1 MSDFRVSVPLS
12 ARLGSEPFA
21 LSFSGQGYAWLP
33 MLRDALA
40 TGVRPH
46 IAEYLAEAEELLA
59 PLEEEL
65 LPSTPH
71 GFAPLNWADEEPA
84 WAHSLADASLSTPGI
99 LTAQLAVLESLRA
112 HGIKLEDAVTS
123 IGHSQG
129 VLAAAV
135 VEGRMSPA
143 GALALARLIGAA
155 MTTTARSAGLV
166 RTPQG
171 APMAAVTGAT
181 KQQLRAT
188 GAHIGLDNG
197 RGRFVIVG
205 TPAELSRVKA
215 ALQENSTP
223 TEGEEGKPAAV
234 TVSDLDVSAAFH
246 HPTMQHAVD
255 QVESW
260 AARIGLEPESAAQLA
275 RAVLTDYVDWPERV
289 DSALEAGARWIL
301 EIGPARGV
309 EPLTRDIVAGR
320 GVGTLAVG
328 TAEGLA
334 QLAEPGRAPSLPRA
348 WSEWAPRV
356 ADGRLATA
364 FTQSTGYSPVM
375 LPGMTPT
382 TVDPAIVAAAA
393 NAGHWAEL
401 AGGGQHTDGILQ
413 ENLSTLSRLLK
424 PGVNAQFNA
433 LYLAASQWRRQI
445 EGPNSILRARA
456 AGAPINGE
464 VISAGIPPVEDAV
477 ELVEKL
483 HAANIPW
490 VAFKPGTSAQVEEVL
505 RVADALPETTVIM
518 QLEGSAA
525 GGHHSLE
532 GLDDV
537 LASTYARIRERDNVL
552 LAVGGGIGTPA
563 RGAEYLL
570 GTWAQRF
577 GLPAAPVD
585 AIMVGTAAM
594 AAKES
599 TASESVKQALVA
611 AHSGDVV
618 SGRSDLGADIH
629 ELDNSF
635 ARAGRLLDEVAG
647 DAAAV
652 EARRAEIIE
661 AIGRTCK
668 PYFGDLEEMS
678 YSEWLQRYL
687 ELSYL
692 DGWVDE
698 SWFSR
703 FTRMVARAEARLH
716 PIDHGEIELR
726 VEVDREKPAEAINQ
740 LTELYGDAALHPT
753 DAAWFIQLVDGP
765 GKPANFVPV
774 IDSEVRRRWRRD
786 TLWQAHD
793 EHYDAD
799 EVCIIPG
806 TAAVEGIAQANEPV
820 AQVLGRFE
828 QAALALL
835 DASDAEFADGL
846 ADELNMSD
854 EELIRSAPGLNWAG
868 REQPNPLSLGL
879 RGVRLEPAGDGAMWL
894 TVPFHSD
901 ASMRVRITPP
911 RIPGASPLVKVEDA
925 ETAMRELLR
934 QAVGGDLPD
943 VDSGAVTVSTTLSA
957 TDIAHYAAVT
967 SGETSATVSPDVLVG
982 PAWPATF
989 AVLASAH
996 TASGEPVVEGFL
1008 DLVHLENALSL
1019 TPHAWD
1025 LLLTSAAPDAEPLDL
1040 RYTAELEE
1048 IRDTPSGRV
1057 VDITVGVTTAVR
1069 GEEHEFAQL
1078 HERFLITGRRGD
1090 APLELART
1098 ATYGAQENGAETAE
1112 SLVRETPRSFRHRTS
1127 MVAPESLLPFAVVT
1141 GDRNP
1146 IHLSSN
1152 AAALAGHREGPIV
1165 HGMWTSALA
1174 QAAATFDGARV
1185 LEWTATWLAPVL
1197 PGSEV
1202 EFEVERVGVD
1212 KRRGYGEVRSVTA
1225 TSQGV
1230 PVLQARATMSSPTTF
1245 YAFPGQ
1251 GIQSPGMGMKDYA
1264 ESAAARAVWERA
1276 DKHTRQS
1283 LSFSILEIVRHNP
1296 DTVVVDGETFTH
1308 PDGVL
1313 YLTQFTQVAM
1323 ATLGC
1328 AQIAAL
1334 KESGVLESGAFFAG
1348 HSVGEYNAL
1357 AAYAEVL
1364 SLEAVLDIVYV
1375 RGLTMHRLIERDSA
1389 GQSLYG
1395 LAALRPHK
1403 MGMSATEAF
1412 AHVARVAA
1420 ETGEFLEV
1428 VNHNIAGRQ
1437 YAVAGTKAGLDALSR
1452 DAERRAPGQRAVIPI
1467 PGIDVPFHSSRL
1479 VGGVAD
1485 FRTHLDALIPEE
1497 INLDALVGR
1506 YIPNLVARPFAL
1518 SREFVEAIAE
1528 VVDSEPIEEIL
1539 VDFDGAMACPARLGR
1554 TLLIELLAWQFASPV
1569 RWIETQ
1575 DLILGQLGVERFIEV
1590 GVGSA
1595 PTLTNMLGQ
1604 TLRLPQYAGSTDIE
1618 VLNYERDRG
1627 RVFAD
1632 DAETAPEL
1640 AAQVAG
1646 QPETT
1651 EAEPEVSEPQP
1662 LTHTTHHEETVHAP
1676 REEAPAVVADRPL
1689 SVHQAL
1695 EMLIALWTKV
1705 RPDQMAATDSIE
1717 TLVEGVSARRN
1728 QLLVDLGVEFGI
1740 SAIENAADEPI
1751 PQLAESVAQ
1760 RAPGYATF
1768 GEVLAEHVAQAL
1780 TRLTGPAG
1788 KKPSYVAERVSSTW
1802 GLGPGWADRA
1812 IVQLV
1817 LGTREGSS
1825 LRGGN
1830 LASLPMT
1837 GAASVAELDAL
1848 IDASVRAA
1856 GEREGV
1862 SLQKAVSATPH
1873 ETVDP
1878 EAVRAYTERLEAA
1891 LEDSARAA
1899 LAALGREEIST
1910 EQVGNTAPAALEQL
1924 VAAELGP
1931 DWKRQ
1936 VAPAFDARKA
1946 VLLDDH
1952 WATAREDIARAAAA
1966 GETEPELDVLGTGE
1980 EVALLAEHFG
1990 YEDLARDART
2000 PADGLLFADQVAV
2013 VTGGSPGSIGAE
2025 LIGELLAEGATVI
2038 ATTSQLNHE
2047 RLEFYKQLYRHR
2059 AVGAAALWV
2068 VPANLNSFAD
2078 VDALAEWIAAERTA
2092 TVGGKSVQ
2100 LKPAYVPDLLFPFA
2114 APRVAGTLADTGAG
2128 AESQMRLLLWSVEKL
2143 IASLSAVGADT
2154 HVGHRLHVVLPG
2166 SPNRGRFGGDGAYG
2180 EAKAALDALVNR
2192 WSSEQSSWGARTSL
2206 VHAHIGWVRGTGLM
2220 GGNDPLVEQVEAR
2233 GVRTFSAKEMAVQL
2247 IDATASPHI
2256 RADAALAPL
2265 SVDLTGG
2272 LAEAELDLA
2281 ALARAAR
2288 ADNAG
2293 TGFGDTPDA
2302 ADHPARGTLGAQA
2315 PRTVKALP
2323 NVLRPEECTSP
2334 DFNEVTQSLEDM
2346 VVIVGAGE
2354 LGPLGS
2360 SRTRYEAEVGG
2371 DLSAAGVLE
2380 LAWSRGLIRWDER
2393 TAGWLTAEGEEVAE
2407 EDVYARF
2414 HDEVLAG
2421 IGVRRF
2427 HDDFGPHLPM
2437 VDNLAPELTTIYLE
2451 KPLSFTVG
2459 DEATARSFVDSCE
2472 GATLRR
2478 VTDANGEVE
2487 WQVTRPAGS
2496 SVRVPRRV
2504 AMTRFVGGQ
2513 IPEGFDP
2520 QAYGIPA
2527 DMVDN
2532 LDRLALWNLV
2542 CTVEAFLSAGFSPAE
2557 LLAHVHPA
2565 RVSSTQGTGMA
2576 GQEALR
2582 SLYVDKLLA
2591 QPRPNDI
2598 LQEALPNVIAAHVMQ
2613 SYVGGYG
2620 QMVHPVAACATAAV
2634 SVEEGVDK
2642 LRLNKADF
2650 VVAGGIDALSIEGIT
2665 GFGDMA
2671 ATADSAEMAAKGIEH
2686 RFFSRANDRRRGGFV
2701 ESEGGGTILLARGTF
2716 AAEMGLPVLGV
2727 VGFAESFADG
2737 AHTSIPAPGLGALSA
2752 GRGGQ
2757 DSRLARSLK
2766 ALGVGADDI
2775 AVVSKHDTSTNA
2787 NDPNESDLH
2796 ERIAAALGRSPGN
2809 PLYVISQKS
2818 LTGHAKGGAAA
2829 FQIVGLT
2836 QVLRSGVLPPNR
2848 SLDCVDPALRR
2859 HAHLV
2864 WLRQALDLRR
2874 TPPKAGLVTSLGFG
2888 HVSALIALVHPG
2900 AFYAALAREQGEGVA
2915 EGWRA
2920 AAADRERRGVRR
2932 LEKAMRGGAALYER
2946 PVNRNLGAG
2955 TAAEVA
2961 QREAAV
2967 LLSESAR
2974 LRGGTLDPEGG
2985 STAQRG

>member
-1 MSDFRVSVPLS
+1 MSDFHVSVPLS
-12 ARLGSEPFA
+12 ARLDAELFA
-21 LSFSGQGYAWLP
+21 LFFSGQGYAWLP
-33 MLRDALA
+33 TLRSALA
-40 TGVRPH
+40 AGVRPQL
-46 IAEYLAEAEELLA
+46 AEYLAEAEELLA
-59 PLEEEL
+59 PLEDEL
-65 LPSTPH
+65 VPAAPR
-71 GFAPLNWADEEPA
+71 GFDPLAWADEEPA
-84 WAHSLADASLSTPGI
+84 WAHALADASLSTPGI
-99 LTAQLAVLESLRA
+99 LTAQLAVLECLRA
-112 HGIKLEDAVTS
+112 HGVELDDAVTS

-135 VEGRMSPA
+135 VEKRMRPA
-143 GALALARLIGAA
+143 EALALARLIGAA
-155 MTTTARSAGLV
+155 MTTTARSAGLI

-181 KQQLRAT
+181 RQQLREV

-215 ALQENSTP
+215 VLQESSAL
-223 TEGEEGKPAAV
+223 TEGAEKESAAV
-234 TVSDLDVSAAFH
+234 VVTDLEVSAAFH
-246 HPTMQHAVD
+246 HPTMQCAVD

-260 AARIGLEPESAAQLA
+260 AGRIGLEPESTAQLA
-275 RAVLTDYVDWPERV
+275 RAVLTDYVDWPERI

-301 EIGPARGV
+301 EVGPSRGV

-320 GVGTLAVG
+320 SVGTLAIG
-328 TAEGLA
+328 AAEGLA
-334 QLAEPGRAPSLPRA
+334 QLVEPGRAPSLPRA
-348 WSEWAPRV
+348 WSEWTPRV
-356 ADGRLATA
+356 ENGRLATA
-364 FTQSTGYSPVM
+364 FTRATGYSPVM

-382 TVDPAIVAAAA
+382 TVDPGIVAAAA

-401 AGGGQHTDGILQ
+401 AGGGQHTDGILK
-413 ENLSTLSRLLK
+413 ENLHTLGRMLQ

-456 AGAPINGE
+456 AGAPINGV
-464 VISAGIPPVEDAV
+464 VISAGIPPVEEAV

-483 HAANIPW
+483 HAKNIPW

-505 RVADALPETTVIM
+505 RIADALPETTIIM

-532 GLDDV
+532 GLDEV
-537 LASTYARIRERDNVL
+537 LVATYARIRERDNIL

-594 AAKES
+594 AARES
-599 TASESVKQALVA
+599 TASEPVKQALVA
-611 AHSGDVV
+611 AHSRGVV

-652 EARRAEIIE
+652 EAHRAEIIE

-668 PYFGDLEEMS
+668 PYFGDLDEMS

-698 SWFSR
+698 SWLSR
-703 FTRMVARAEARLH
+703 FTRMAARAESRLH
-716 PIDHGEIELR
+716 PTDHGEIALC
-726 VEVDREKPAEAINQ
+726 VEVDRENPAEAIAQ
-740 LTELYGDAALHPT
+740 LTEIYGDAALHPT

-774 IDSEVRRRWRRD
+774 IDSDVRRRWRRD

-793 EHYDAD
+793 EHYEAD

-806 TAAVEGIAQANEPV
+806 TAAVEGIEQANEPV
-820 AQVLGRFE
+820 AQILGRFE

-835 DASDAEFADGL
+835 DDSSEEPVL
-846 ADELNMSD
+846 SN
-854 EELIRSAPGLNWAG
+854 EELIRRAPGLNWAG
-868 REQPNPLSLGL
+868 REQPNPLRLGL
-879 RGVRLEPAGDGAMWL
+879 DGAELDTAVDDTMWL
-894 TVPFHSD
+894 TVPFHSG
-901 ASMRVRITPP
+901 AELRVRITPP
-911 RIPGASPLVKVEDA
+911 RVPGASPLVKVEDA
-925 ETAMRELLR
+925 ESAMRDLLR
-934 QAVGGDLPD
+934 QALGGDLPE
-943 VDSGAVTVSTTLSA
+943 VDSGAATISAHLSA
-957 TDIAHYAAVT
+957 TDIAHYGAVT
-967 SGETSATVSPDVLVG
+967 SGEMSAAVSPDILVG
-982 PAWPATF
+982 RAWPALF

-996 TASGEPVVEGFL
+996 TESGEPVVEGFL
-1008 DLVHLENALSL
+1008 DLVHLEHSLSL
-1019 TPHAWD
+1019 KSDTWE
-1025 LLLTSAAPDAEPLDL
+1025 LLRSSAALGCEPLAL
-1040 RYTAELEE
+1040 NYTAALKDV
-1048 IRDTPSGRV
+1048 RDTPSGRLIDV
-1057 VDITVGVTTAVR
+1057 SVAVAAAVGG
-1069 GEEHEFAQL
+1069 GEREFAQL

-1090 APLELART
+1090 APLET
-1098 ATYGAQENGAETAE
+1098 AGATAQGSQENSAEP
-1112 SLVRETPRSFRHRTS
+1112 SFRETPRSFRHRTS
-1127 MVAPESLLPFAVVT
+1127 AVAPESLRPFAVVT

-1174 QAAATFDGARV
+1174 QAAAAFDGARV
-1185 LEWTATWLAPVL
+1185 LEWSATWLAPVL

-1212 KRRGYGEVRSVTA
+1212 KRGGYGEVRSVTA

-1276 DKHTRQS
+1276 DQHTRQG
-1283 LSFSILEIVRHNP
+1283 LGFSILEIVRHNP

-1308 PDGVL
+1308 PEGVL

-1334 KESGVLESGAFFAG
+1334 KESGVLEHGAFFAG

-1375 RGLTMHRLIERDSA
+1375 RGLTMHRLVERDSA

-1403 MGMSATEAF
+1403 MGMSASEAF

-1437 YAVAGTKAGLDALSR
+1437 YAVAGTKAGLDALAS

-1485 FRTHLDALIPEE
+1485 FRAHLDALIPEE
-1497 INLDALVGR
+1497 TNLDVLVGR

-1518 SREFVEAIAE
+1518 SREFVESIAE
-1528 VVDSEPIEEIL
+1528 VVDSEPIAEIL
-1539 VDFDGAMACPARLGR
+1539 ADFDGAMASPARLGR

-1575 DLILGQLGVERFIEV
+1575 DLLLGQLGVERFIEV
-1590 GVGSA
+1590 GVGTA

-1604 TLRLPQYAGSTDIE
+1604 TLRLPQYAGSTNIE

-1627 RVFAD
+1627 RVFAE
-1632 DAETAPEL
+1632 DAEPVPES
-1640 AAQVAG
+1640 AAQGSANTV
-1646 QPETT
+1646 
-1651 EAEPEVSEPQP
+1651 EAQMEEPESRQPSESAHQQ
-1662 LTHTTHHEETVHAP
+1662 ETVHAP
-1676 REEAPAVVADRPL
+1676 REEAPAAVEDLPL

-1717 TLVEGVSARRN
+1717 TLVEGVSSRRN

-1740 SAIENAADEPI
+1740 SAIENAADAPI

-1812 IVQLV
+1812 ITQLV

-1825 LRGGN
+1825 LRGGE

-1837 GAASVAELDAL
+1837 GVASAAELDAL
-1848 IDASVRAA
+1848 IDAAVRAA

-1862 SLQKAVSATPH
+1862 SLHKAVAATPH

-1878 EAVRAYTERLEAA
+1878 EAVRTYTERLEAA

-1899 LAALGREEIST
+1899 LAALGREEAPT
-1910 EQVGNTAPAALEQL
+1910 EQVEDTVHTELEQL

-1931 DWKRQ
+1931 DWQQR

-1946 VLLDDH
+1946 VLLDDR
-1952 WATAREDIARAAAA
+1952 WASAREDIARAAAA
-1966 GETEPELDVLGTGE
+1966 GEAEPELDVLGAGE

-2000 PADGLLFADQVAV
+2000 PADGLLFDGQVAV
-2013 VTGGSPGSIGAE
+2013 VTGGSPGSIAAE

-2038 ATTSQLNHE
+2038 ATTSQLSHE
-2047 RLEFYKQLYRHR
+2047 RLEIYKELYRSR

-2078 VDALAEWIAAERTA
+2078 VDALVEWIAAEHTA
-2092 TVGGKSVQ
+2092 TVGGESVQ
-2100 LKPAYVPDLLFPFA
+2100 LKPAYVPDLLLPFA
-2114 APRVAGTLADTGAG
+2114 APRVTGTLQDAGAG

-2143 IASLSAVGADT
+2143 IAALSAVGADT

-2220 GGNDPLVEQVEAR
+2220 GGNDPLVAQVEAR

-2247 IDATASPHI
+2247 LDATASPDI
-2256 RADAALAPL
+2256 RAQAASSPL

-2281 ALARAAR
+2281 ALARDSQSEDADASSAAAR
-2288 ADNAG
+2288 SG
-2293 TGFGDTPDA
+2293 EEK
-2302 ADHPARGTLGAQA
+2302 A
-2315 PRTVKALP
+2315 PRTAKALP
-2323 NVLRPEECTSP
+2323 NVLKPAKWTSP
-2334 DFNEVTQSLEDM
+2334 DFSGVTQTLEDM

-2393 TAGWLTAEGEEVAE
+2393 TAGWLTVEGEEIAE

-2478 VTDANGEVE
+2478 VDGATGEVE

-2496 SVRVPRRV
+2496 AVRVPRRV

-2513 IPEGFDP
+2513 IPQGFDP
-2520 QAYGIPA
+2520 QVYGIPA

-2542 CTVEAFLSAGFSPAE
+2542 CTVDAFLSAGFSPAE

-2582 SLYVDKLLA
+2582 SLYVDKLLG

-2642 LRLNKADF
+2642 LRLHKADF
-2650 VVAGGIDALSIEGIT
+2650 VVAGGVDALSIEGIT

-2686 RFFSRANDRRRGGFV
+2686 RFFSRANDRRRAGFV

-2716 AAEMGLPVLGV
+2716 AAQMGLPVLGV

-2737 AHTSIPAPGLGALSA
+2737 AHTSIPAPGMGALSA
-2752 GRGGQ
+2752 ARGGTN
-2757 DSRLARSLK
+2757 SRLARSLK

-2809 PLYVISQKS
+2809 PLYVVSQKS

-2829 FQIVGLT
+2829 FQLVGLT
-2836 QVLRSGVLPPNR
+2836 QALRSGVLPPNR

-2859 HAHLV
+2859 HPHLV
-2864 WLRQALDLRR
+2864 WLRQPLDLRR

-2900 AFYAALAREQGEGVA
+2900 AFYAALVRERGEVEA
-2915 EGWRA
+2915 EAWRSA
-2920 AAADRERRGVRR
+2920 ATDRERRGLRR
-2932 LEKAMRGGAALYER
+2932 LEKAMRDGTALYER
-2946 PVNRNLGAG
+2946 PVNRNLGEG

-2961 QREAAV
+2961 EREAAV

-2985 STAQRG
+2985 NTTQRG

>member
-1 MSDFRVSVPLS
+1 MSVFHVSAPLSPLS

-33 MLRDALA
+33 TLRDALA
-40 TGVRPH
+40 TGARPH
-46 IAEYLAEAEELLA
+46 IAEFLGAAEELLA

-71 GFAPLNWADEEPA
+71 GFAPLAWADEEPA
-84 WAHSLADASLSTPGI
+84 WAHALADASLSTPGI

-112 HGIKLEDAVTS
+112 HGIELEDAVTN

-143 GALALARLIGAA
+143 EALALARLIGAA
-155 MTTTARSAGLV
+155 LETTARSAGLV

-181 KQQLRAT
+181 KQQLLDA

-205 TPAELSRVKA
+205 TPAELSRVKT
-215 ALQENSTP
+215 ALQESSALK
-223 TEGEEGKPAAV
+223 EGREGKSAAV

-246 HPTMQHAVD
+246 HPTMQCAVD

-289 DSALEAGARWIL
+289 DTALQAGARWIL
-301 EIGPARGV
+301 EIGPTRGV

-320 GVGTLAVG
+320 GVGTLAV
-328 TAEGLA
+328 AAPEGLA
-334 QLAEPGRAPSLPRA
+334 QLVEPGRAPALPCA

-356 ADGRLATA
+356 ADGRLVTA
-364 FTQSTGYSPVM
+364 FTQTTGYSPVM

-382 TVDPAIVAAAA
+382 TVDPGIVAAAA

-401 AGGGQHTDGILQ
+401 AGGGQHTDDILQ
-413 ENLSTLSRLLK
+413 ENLHTLRRLLT

-456 AGAPINGE
+456 AGAPINGV
-464 VISAGIPPVEDAV
+464 VISAGIPPVEEAV

-505 RVADALPETTVIM
+505 RIADALPRTIVIV

-537 LASTYARIRERDNVL
+537 LAATYARIRERDNVL

-599 TASESVKQALVA
+599 TACESVKQALVA

-647 DAAAV
+647 DAPAV
-652 EARRAEIIE
+652 EARRAEITE

-668 PYFGDLEEMS
+668 PYFGDLDEMS

-698 SWFSR
+698 SWLRR
-703 FTRMVARAEARLH
+703 FTSMVARAEARLH
-716 PIDHGEIELR
+716 PTDHGEIELR
-726 VEVDREKPAEAINQ
+726 VEVDRENPAEAVAQ
-740 LTELYGDAALHPT
+740 LSELYGDAALHPT

-774 IDSEVRRRWRRD
+774 IDADVRRRWRRD

-793 EHYDAD
+793 EHYEAD

-806 TAAVEGIAQANEPV
+806 TSAVVGIAQANEPV
-820 AQVLGRFE
+820 AQILGRFE

-835 DASDAEFADGL
+835 DGTDDDSGEPAFSA
-846 ADELNMSD
+846 
-854 EELIRSAPGLNWAG
+854 EELIRRAPSLNWAG
-868 REQPNPLSLGL
+868 REQPNPLRLGL
-879 RGVRLEPAGDGAMWL
+879 DGAELETAGEEAMWL
-894 TVPFHSD
+894 TVPFHSG
-901 ASMRVRITPP
+901 AELRVRITPP

-925 ETAMRELLR
+925 ETAMWELLC
-934 QAVGGDLPD
+934 QALGGDLPNAG
-943 VDSGAVTVSTTLSA
+943 SGTAATVSAHLSA
-957 TDIAHYAAVT
+957 TDIAHYVAVT
-967 SGETSATVSPDVLVG
+967 SGEMSAAVSPDVLVG

-996 TASGEPVVEGFL
+996 TATGESVVEGFL
-1008 DLVHLENALSL
+1008 DLVHLEHSLSL
-1019 TPHAWD
+1019 KPDTWE
-1025 LLLTSAAPDAEPLDL
+1025 LLRASAAPGSEPLDL

-1048 IRDTPSGRV
+1048 VRDTPSGRV
-1057 VDITVGVTTAVR
+1057 VDVSVTVTVAVH
-1069 GEEHEFAQL
+1069 GDEHDFAQL

-1090 APLELART
+1090 AALET
-1098 ATYGAQENGAETAE
+1098 VGATVQGSQENSAEL
-1112 SLVRETPRSFRHRTS
+1112 SFRETPRSFRHRTS
-1127 MVAPESLLPFAVVT
+1127 AVAPESLLPFAVVT

-1146 IHLSSN
+1146 IHLSAN

-1185 LEWTATWLAPVL
+1185 LDWSATWLAPVL

-1212 KRRGYGEVRSVTA
+1212 KRCGYGEVRSVTA

-1251 GIQSPGMGMKDYA
+1251 GIQSPGMGMRDYA

-1334 KESGVLESGAFFAG
+1334 KEAGVLDSGAFFAG

-1375 RGLTMHRLIERDSA
+1375 RGLTMHRLVERDSA

-1403 MGMSATEAF
+1403 MGMSAGEAF

-1420 ETGEFLEV
+1420 ETGEFIEV

-1437 YAVAGTKAGLDALSR
+1437 YAVAGTKTGLDALAS
-1452 DAERRAPGQRAVIPI
+1452 DAEHRAPGQRAVIPI

-1485 FRTHLDALIPEE
+1485 FRAHLDALIPEE
-1497 INLDALVGR
+1497 INLDVLVGR

-1518 SREFVEAIAE
+1518 SREFVEDIAE

-1539 VDFDGAMACPARLGR
+1539 SDFDGAMACPARLGR

-1569 RWIETQ
+1569 CWIETQ
-1575 DLILGQLGVERFIEV
+1575 DLLLGQLDVERFIEV
-1590 GVGSA
+1590 GVGTA

-1604 TLRLPQYAGSTDIE
+1604 TLRLPQYAGSAGIE

-1627 RVFAD
+1627 RVFAE
-1632 DAETAPEL
+1632 DAETAPES
-1640 AAQVAG
+1640 AAKDSADAV
-1646 QPETT
+1646 
-1651 EAEPEVSEPQP
+1651 EAQADEPESRQP
-1662 LTHTTHHEETVHAP
+1662 IESAHREDSVHAP
-1676 REEAPAVVADRPL
+1676 REEAPAAVEDLPL
-1689 SVHQAL
+1689 SVYQAL

-1717 TLVEGVSARRN
+1717 TLVEGVSSRRN

-1740 SAIENAADEPI
+1740 SAIENAADAPI
-1751 PQLAESVAQ
+1751 SQLAESVAR

-1768 GEVLAEHVAQAL
+1768 GEVLAEHVAQAIN
-1780 TRLTGPAG
+1780 RLTGPAG
-1788 KKPSYVAERVSSTW
+1788 KKPSYVAEYVSSTW

-1812 IVQLV
+1812 IAQLV

-1825 LRGGN
+1825 LRGGE

-1848 IDASVRAA
+1848 IDASVSAA

-1862 SLQKAVSATPH
+1862 SLQKQALATPT

-1899 LAALGREEIST
+1899 LAALGREVAPTDEVEST
-1910 EQVGNTAPAALEQL
+1910 ALPELEQL

-1931 DWKRQ
+1931 DWQRQ
-1936 VAPAFDARKA
+1936 VASAFDARKA

-1966 GETEPELDVLGTGE
+1966 GEAEPELDVLGTGE

-2000 PADGLLFADQVAV
+2000 PADGLLFAGQVAV
-2013 VTGGSPGSIGAE
+2013 VTGGSPGSIAAE

-2038 ATTSQLNHE
+2038 ATTSQLSHE
-2047 RLEFYKQLYRHR
+2047 RLEFYKELYRSR

-2092 TVGGKSVQ
+2092 TVGGESVR

-2114 APRVAGTLADTGAG
+2114 APRVAGTLVDAGAG

-2206 VHAHIGWVRGTGLM
+2206 VHAQIGWVRGTGLM
-2220 GGNDPLVEQVEAR
+2220 SGNDPLVAQVEAR

-2256 RADAALAPL
+2256 RAQAASSPL
-2265 SVDLTGG
+2265 NADLTGG

-2281 ALARAAR
+2281 ELARAAQPE
-2288 ADNAG
+2288 NS
-2293 TGFGDTPDA
+2293 DA
-2302 ADHPARGTLGAQA
+2302 SSAAASLREGKA

-2323 NVLRPEECTSP
+2323 NVLRPAECTSP
-2334 DFNEVTQSLEDM
+2334 DFNGVTQSLEDM

-2360 SRTRYEAEVGG
+2360 SRTRFEAEVGG

-2380 LAWSRGLIRWDER
+2380 LAWSRGLISWDER

-2451 KPLSFTVG
+2451 KPLSFTVQ
-2459 DEATARSFVDSCE
+2459 DEETARSFVDSCE
-2472 GATLRR
+2472 GTTLRR
-2478 VTDANGEVE
+2478 VTDATGEDE
-2487 WQVTRPAGS
+2487 WQVTRTAGS

-2520 QAYGIPA
+2520 QVYGIPA

-2542 CTVEAFLSAGFSPAE
+2542 CAVEAFLSAGFSPAE
-2557 LLAHVHPA
+2557 LLAHIHPA

-2591 QPRPNDI
+2591 QPRPNDV

-2716 AAEMGLPVLGV
+2716 AAQMGLPVLGV

-2737 AHTSIPAPGLGALSA
+2737 AHTSIPAPGMGALSA
-2752 GRGGQ
+2752 ARGGQ

-2829 FQIVGLT
+2829 FQLVGLS
-2836 QVLRSGVLPPNR
+2836 QVLRSGILPPNR
-2848 SLDCVDPALRR
+2848 SLDCVDPVLRR
-2859 HAHLV
+2859 HSHLL
-2864 WLRQALDLRR
+2864 WLRQPLDLRR

-2900 AFYAALAREQGEGVA
+2900 AFYAALVREWGEA
-2915 EGWRA
+2915 EAEAWRSA
-2920 AAADRERRGVRR
+2920 AAEREWCGLRR
-2932 LEKAMRGGAALYER
+2932 LEKAMRGGPALYER
-2946 PVNRNLGAG
+2946 PVNRNLGTG

-2961 QREAAV
+2961 EREAAV

>member
-1 MSDFRVSVPLS
+1 MSDFHVSVPLS
-12 ARLGSEPFA
+12 ARLDAELFA

-33 MLRDALA
+33 TLRSALA
-40 TGVRPH
+40 AGVRPQL
-46 IAEYLAEAEELLA
+46 AEYLAEAEELLA
-59 PLEEEL
+59 PLEDEL
-65 LPSTPH
+65 VPAAPR
-71 GFAPLNWADEEPA
+71 GFDPLAWADEEPGR
-84 WAHSLADASLSTPGI
+84 AHALDDASLSTPGI
-99 LTAQLAVLESLRA
+99 LTAQLAVLECLRA
-112 HGIKLEDAVTS
+112 HGVELDDAVTS

-135 VEGRMSPA
+135 VEKRMRPA
-143 GALALARLIGAA
+143 EALALARLIGAA
-155 MTTTARSAGLV
+155 MTTTARSAGLI

-181 KQQLRAT
+181 RQQLREV

-205 TPAELSRVKA
+205 TPAELARVKA
-215 ALQENSTP
+215 ALQESSP
-223 TEGEEGKPAAV
+223 FFKEGREGESAAV
-234 TVSDLDVSAAFH
+234 AVTDLEVSAAFH
-246 HPTMQHAVD
+246 HPTMQFAVE

-260 AARIGLEPESAAQLA
+260 AERIGFDLEISAQLA
-275 RAVLTDYVDWPERV
+275 RAVLTDYVDWPERI
-289 DSALEAGARWIL
+289 DSALDAGARWIL
-301 EIGPARGV
+301 EVGPTRGV
-309 EPLTRDIVAGR
+309 EPLTRDLVAGH

-334 QLAEPGRAPSLPRA
+334 QLVEPGRAPSLPRA

-364 FTQSTGYSPVM
+364 FTRATGYSPVM

-382 TVDPAIVAAAA
+382 TVDPGIVAAAA
-393 NAGHWAEL
+393 NGGHWAEL
-401 AGGGQHTDGILQ
+401 AGGGQHTDDILK
-413 ENLSTLSRLLK
+413 ENLHTLGRMLQ

-456 AGAPINGE
+456 GGAPING
-464 VISAGIPPVEDAV
+464 VVVSAGIPPVEEAV

-483 HAANIPW
+483 HAKNIPW

-505 RVADALPETTVIM
+505 RIADALTETTVIM

-537 LASTYARIRERDNVL
+537 LVATYARIRERDNIL

-563 RGAEYLL
+563 RGAEYLM

-585 AIMVGTAAM
+585 AIMVGTAVM

-599 TASESVKQALVA
+599 TTSKSVKQALVA

-635 ARAGRLLDEVAG
+635 ARAGWLLDEVAG
-647 DAAAV
+647 DVAAV

-668 PYFGDLEEMS
+668 PCFGDLDELT

-687 ELSYL
+687 ELSYR

-716 PIDHGEIELR
+716 PTDHGEIELR
-726 VEVDREKPAEAINQ
+726 VEVDRENPAEAINQ
-740 LTELYGDAALHPT
+740 LTELYGDAELHPT

-765 GKPANFVPV
+765 GKPANFVPI
-774 IDSEVRRRWRRD
+774 IDADVRRRWRRD

-793 EHYDAD
+793 EHYEAD

-806 TAAVEGIAQANEPV
+806 TAAVEGIEQANEPV
-820 AQVLGRFE
+820 AQILGRFE

-835 DASDAEFADGL
+835 DGTDDDSGEL
-846 ADELNMSD
+846 AFST
-854 EELIRSAPGLNWAG
+854 EELIRRAPGLNWAG
-868 REQPNPLSLGL
+868 REQPNPLRLGF
-879 RGVRLEPAGDGAMWL
+879 DGAELDTAVDDTMWL
-894 TVPFHSD
+894 TVPFHTG
-901 ASMRVRITPP
+901 AELRVRITPP
-911 RIPGASPLVKVEDA
+911 SVPGASPLVKVEDA
-925 ETAMRELLR
+925 ESAMRDLLR
-934 QAVGGDLPD
+934 QALGGDLPE
-943 VDSGAVTVSTTLSA
+943 VDSGIATISAHLSA
-957 TDIAHYAAVT
+957 TDIAQYGAVT
-967 SGETSATVSPDVLVG
+967 SGEMSPDVSPDVLVG
-982 PAWPATF
+982 PAWPALF

-996 TASGEPVVEGFL
+996 TESGEPVVEGFL
-1008 DLVHLENALSL
+1008 GLVHLEHSLSL
-1019 TPHAWD
+1019 KSDTWE
-1025 LLLTSAAPDAEPLDL
+1025 LLRSSVALGCEPLAL
-1040 RYTAELEE
+1040 NYTAALKDV
-1048 IRDTPSGRV
+1048 RDTPSGRLIDV
-1057 VDITVGVTTAVR
+1057 SVAVAAAVGG
-1069 GEEHEFAQL
+1069 GEREFAQL

-1090 APLELART
+1090 APLELARVT
-1098 ATYGAQENGAETAE
+1098 TNGAQENGTETAE
-1112 SLVRETPRSFRHRTS
+1112 PSFRETPRSFRYRTTA
-1127 MVAPESLLPFAVVT
+1127 VAPEELRPFAVVT

-1174 QAAATFDGARV
+1174 QAAAAFDGARV
-1185 LEWTATWLAPVL
+1185 LEWSATWLAPAL

-1212 KRRGYGEVRSVTA
+1212 KRGGYGEVRSVTA
-1225 TSQGV
+1225 TSQDV

-1276 DKHTRQS
+1276 DQHTRQS
-1283 LSFSILEIVRHNP
+1283 LGFSILEIVRHNP

-1334 KESGVLESGAFFAG
+1334 KEAGVLESGAFFAG

-1375 RGLTMHRLIERDSA
+1375 RGLTMHRLVERDSA

-1403 MGMSATEAF
+1403 MGMSAGEAF

-1437 YAVAGTKAGLDALSR
+1437 YAVAGTKAGLDALAS

-1485 FRTHLDALIPEE
+1485 FRAHLDALIPED
-1497 INLDALVGR
+1497 INLDALVRR
-1506 YIPNLVARPFAL
+1506 YIPNLVARPFEL
-1518 SREFVEAIAE
+1518 SREFVESIAALVDSQPIAE
-1528 VVDSEPIEEIL
+1528 IL
-1539 VDFDGAMACPARLGR
+1539 ADFDGAMASPARLGR

-1575 DLILGQLGVERFIEV
+1575 DLLLGKLGVERFLEV
-1590 GVGSA
+1590 GVGAA

-1604 TLRLPQYAGSTDIE
+1604 TLRLPQYAGSAGIE

-1627 RVFAD
+1627 RVFAE
-1632 DAETAPEL
+1632 DAEPVPDSAAEV
-1640 AAQVAG
+1640 AAQPDAA
-1646 QPETT
+1646 ET
-1651 EAEPEVSEPQP
+1651 EPAESESRQAIDRA
-1662 LTHTTHHEETVHAP
+1662 HQEETVQAP
-1676 REEAPAVVADRPL
+1676 REEAPAAIEDLPL

-1705 RPDQMAATDSIE
+1705 RPDQIAPTDSIE
-1717 TLVEGVSARRN
+1717 TLVEGVSSRRN
-1728 QLLVDLGVEFGI
+1728 QLLVDLGSEFGI
-1740 SAIENAADEPI
+1740 SAIENAADAAI

-1768 GEVLAEHVAQAL
+1768 GEVLREQVSQAL

-1788 KKPSYVAERVSSTW
+1788 KKPGYVAERVSGTW
-1802 GLGPGWADRA
+1802 GLGTGWADHA
-1812 IVQLV
+1812 TVQLV

-1825 LRGGN
+1825 LRGGD
-1830 LASLPMT
+1830 LASLPT
-1837 GAASVAELDAL
+1837 TAVASVVELDDL
-1848 IDASVRAA
+1848 IDDAVRAA

-1862 SLQKAVSATPH
+1862 SLQKAAAPTPH

-1878 EAVRAYTERLEAA
+1878 EAVRAYTERLESA

-1899 LAALGREEIST
+1899 LAALGREETPIEQGDSAAHT
-1910 EQVGNTAPAALEQL
+1910 ELEQL
-1924 VAAELGP
+1924 VATELGP
-1931 DWKRQ
+1931 DWQQR

-1946 VLLDDH
+1946 VLLDDR
-1952 WATAREDIARAAAA
+1952 WASAREDIARAAAA
-1966 GETEPELDVLGTGE
+1966 GEAEPELDVLGAGE

-1990 YEDLARDART
+1990 YEHLARDART

-2013 VTGGSPGSIGAE
+2013 VTGGSPGSIAAE

-2038 ATTSQLNHE
+2038 ATTSQLKHE
-2047 RLEFYKQLYRHR
+2047 RLEFYKELYRSR

-2068 VPANLNSFAD
+2068 VPANLSSFAD
-2078 VDALAEWIAAERTA
+2078 VDALVEWIAAEHTA
-2092 TVGGKSVQ
+2092 IVGGKSVQ

-2114 APRVAGTLADTGAG
+2114 APRVAGTLVDAGAG

-2192 WSSEQSSWGARTSL
+2192 WSAEQSTWGARTSL
-2206 VHAHIGWVRGTGLM
+2206 VHAQIGWVRGTGLM

-2247 IDATASPHI
+2247 LDATASSDI
-2256 RADAALAPL
+2256 RAEAAQAPL

-2281 ALARAAR
+2281 ALARDSQSEDADASSAAAR
-2288 ADNAG
+2288 SG
-2293 TGFGDTPDA
+2293 EEK
-2302 ADHPARGTLGAQA
+2302 A
-2315 PRTVKALP
+2315 PRTAKALP
-2323 NVLRPEECTSP
+2323 NVLKPAEWTSP
-2334 DFNEVTQSLEDM
+2334 DFSAVTQSLEDM

-2360 SRTRYEAEVGG
+2360 SRTRFEAEVGG

-2380 LAWSRGLIRWDER
+2380 LAWSRGLISWDER
-2393 TAGWLTAEGEEVAE
+2393 TAGWLTVEGEELAE

-2437 VDNLAPELTTIYLE
+2437 VDNLAPELATIYLE
-2451 KPLSFTVG
+2451 KPLSFTVQ
-2459 DEATARSFVDSCE
+2459 DEETARSFVDSCE

-2478 VTDANGEVE
+2478 VTDPTGEVE

-2504 AMTRFVGGQ
+2504 AMSRFVGGQ

-2520 QAYGIPA
+2520 QVYGIPA

-2542 CTVEAFLSAGFSPAE
+2542 CTVDAFLSAGFSPAE

-2582 SLYVDKLLA
+2582 SLYVDKLLG

-2613 SYVGGYG
+2613 SYIGGYG

-2642 LRLNKADF
+2642 LRLHKADF
-2650 VVAGGIDALSIEGIT
+2650 VVAGGVDALSIEGIT

-2686 RFFSRANDRRRGGFV
+2686 RFFSRANDRRRSGFV
-2701 ESEGGGTILLARGTF
+2701 ESEGGGTILLARGSF

-2737 AHTSIPAPGLGALSA
+2737 AHTSIPAPGMGALSA
-2752 GRGGQ
+2752 AQGGQ
-2757 DSRLARSLK
+2757 DSRLARSLE

-2787 NDPNESDLH
+2787 NDPNESHLH
-2796 ERIAAALGRSPGN
+2796 ERIAAALGRKPGN

-2829 FQIVGLT
+2829 FQLVGLS
-2836 QVLRSGVLPPNR
+2836 QVLRSGILPPNR
-2848 SLDCVDPALRR
+2848 SLDCVDPVLRR
-2859 HAHLV
+2859 HPHLV
-2864 WLRQALDLRR
+2864 WLRQPLDLRR

-2900 AFYAALAREQGEGVA
+2900 AFFAALAREQGEGVA
-2915 EGWRA
+2915 EAWRA
-2920 AAADRERRGVRR
+2920 AATERERRGLRR
-2932 LEKAMRGGAALYER
+2932 LEEAMRGGAALYER
-2946 PVNRNLGAG
+2946 PTNRNLGPG
-2955 TAAEVA
+2955 TAAEVTE
-2961 QREAAV
+2961 REAAV
-2967 LLSESAR
+2967 LLSDSAR
-2974 LRGGTLDPEGG
+2974 LRDGILDPEGG
-2985 STAQRG
+2985 GTTQRG

>member
-1 MSDFRVSVPLS
+1 MSDFHVSVPLS

-33 MLRDALA
+33 TLRDALA
-40 TGVRPH
+40 IGVRPQ
-46 IAEYLAEAEELLA
+46 IAEYLAAAEELLA

-65 LPSTPH
+65 LPATPH
-71 GFAPLNWADEEPA
+71 GFAPLAWADSEPA
-84 WAHSLADASLSTPGI
+84 WAHAIADASLSTPGI

-112 HGIKLEDAVTS
+112 HGIELEDAVTS

-129 VLAAAV
+129 VLAAVV

-143 GALALARLIGAA
+143 EALALARLIGAA
-155 MTTTARSAGLV
+155 LETTARSAGLV

-171 APMAAVTGAT
+171 APMEAVTGAT
-181 KQQLRAT
+181 KQQLLDA

-215 ALQENSTP
+215 ALQENATQA
-223 TEGEEGKPAAV
+223 EGVEGKPAAV

-246 HPTMQHAVD
+246 HPTMQYAVE

-260 AARIGLEPESAAQLA
+260 AGRIGLDPEITAQLA
-275 RAVLTDYVDWPERV
+275 RAVLTDYVDWPERI
-289 DSALEAGARWIL
+289 DSALQAGARWIL
-301 EIGPARGV
+301 EVGPTRGV
-309 EPLTRDIVAGR
+309 EPLTRDLVAGR
-320 GVGTLAVG
+320 GVGTLSVG
-328 TAEGLA
+328 TPAGLA
-334 QLAEPGRAPSLPRA
+334 QLVEPGRAPSLPRA

-364 FTQSTGYSPVM
+364 FTRATGYSPVM

-401 AGGGQHTDGILQ
+401 AGGGQHTDDILQ
-413 ENLSTLSRLLK
+413 ENLRVLRRLLQ

-445 EGPNSILRARA
+445 EGPNSIMRERAG
-456 AGAPINGE
+456 GAPINGV
-464 VISAGIPPVEDAV
+464 VISAGIPPVEEAV

-483 HAANIPW
+483 HGANIPW

-505 RVADALPETTVIM
+505 RIADALPETTVIM

-537 LASTYARIRERDNVL
+537 LAATYARIRERDNVL

-570 GTWAQRF
+570 GTWTQRF

-585 AIMVGTAAM
+585 AIMVGSAAM

-652 EARRAEIIE
+652 ETRRAEIIQ

-668 PYFGDLEEMS
+668 PYFGDLDEMS
-678 YSEWLQRYL
+678 YSAWLQRYL

-698 SWFSR
+698 SWFDR
-703 FTRMVARAEARLH
+703 FTRMVARAEARLN
-716 PIDHGEIELR
+716 PVDQGEIELR
-726 VEVDREKPAEAINQ
+726 VEVERENPAEAVAK

-774 IDSEVRRRWRRD
+774 IDADVRRRWRRD

-793 EHYDAD
+793 EHYEAD

-806 TAAVEGIAQANEPV
+806 TSAVEGIAQANEPV
-820 AQVLGRFE
+820 AQILDHFE

-835 DASDAEFADGL
+835 DASDEEFDEVL
-846 ADELNMSD
+846 AGELNMSD
-854 EELIRSAPGLNWAG
+854 EEIIRRAPSLNWAG
-868 REQPNPLSLGL
+868 REQPNPLRLGL
-879 RGVRLEPAGDGAMWL
+879 DGAELETAGEEAMWL
-894 TVPFHSD
+894 TVPFHSG
-901 ASMRVRITPP
+901 AELRVRITPP

-925 ETAMRELLR
+925 ETAMWELLC
-934 QAVGGDLPD
+934 QALGGDLPNAG
-943 VDSGAVTVSTTLSA
+943 SGTAATVSAHLSA
-957 TDIAHYAAVT
+957 TDIAHYVAVT
-967 SGETSATVSPDVLVG
+967 SGEMSAAVSPDVLVG

-996 TASGEPVVEGFL
+996 TATGESVVEGFL
-1008 DLVHLENALSL
+1008 DLVHLEHSLSL
-1019 TPHAWD
+1019 KPDTWE
-1025 LLLTSAAPDAEPLDL
+1025 LLRASAAPGSEPLDL

-1048 IRDTPSGRV
+1048 VRDTPSGRV
-1057 VDITVGVTTAVR
+1057 VDVSVTVTVAVH
-1069 GEEHEFAQL
+1069 GDEHDFAQL

-1090 APLELART
+1090 AALET
-1098 ATYGAQENGAETAE
+1098 VGATVQGSQENSAEL
-1112 SLVRETPRSFRHRTS
+1112 SFRETPRSFRHRTS
-1127 MVAPESLLPFAVVT
+1127 AVAPESLLPFAVVT

-1146 IHLSSN
+1146 IHLSAN

-1185 LEWTATWLAPVL
+1185 LDWSATWLAPVL

-1212 KRRGYGEVRSVTA
+1212 KRCGYGEVRSVTA
-1225 TSQGV
+1225 TCRGV

-1283 LSFSILEIVRHNP
+1283 LGFSILEIVRHNP
-1296 DTVVVDGETFTH
+1296 DTVVVAGETFTH

-1334 KESGVLESGAFFAG
+1334 REAGVLDSGAFFAG

-1357 AAYAEVL
+1357 AAYAGVL

-1375 RGLTMHRLIERDSA
+1375 RGLTMHRLVERDSA

-1403 MGMSATEAF
+1403 MGMSASEAF
-1412 AHVARVAA
+1412 AHVVRVAA
-1420 ETGEFLEV
+1420 DTGEFLEV

-1437 YAVAGTKAGLDALSR
+1437 YAVAGTKAGLDALAN

-1479 VGGVAD
+1479 VGGVVD
-1485 FRTHLDALIPEE
+1485 FRAHLDALIPEE

-1518 SREFVEAIAE
+1518 SREFVESIAE

-1539 VDFDGAMACPARLGR
+1539 ADFDGAMACPARLGR

-1575 DLILGQLGVERFIEV
+1575 DLLLGGLGVERFIEV
-1590 GVGSA
+1590 GVGTA

-1604 TLRLPQYAGSTDIE
+1604 TLRLPQYAGSTGIE

-1627 RVFAD
+1627 RVFAE
-1632 DAETAPEL
+1632 DAETAPES
-1640 AAQVAG
+1640 AAQDSADAV
-1646 QPETT
+1646 
-1651 EAEPEVSEPQP
+1651 EAQADEPESRQPSESA
-1662 LTHTTHHEETVHAP
+1662 HREDSVHAP
-1676 REEAPAVVADRPL
+1676 REEAPAAVEDLPL

-1717 TLVEGVSARRN
+1717 TLVEGVSSRRN

-1740 SAIENAADEPI
+1740 SAIENAADAPI
-1751 PQLAESVAQ
+1751 SQLAESVAQ

-1788 KKPSYVAERVSSTW
+1788 KKPSYVAERVSNTW
-1802 GLGPGWADRA
+1802 GLGSGWADRA
-1812 IVQLV
+1812 IAQLV

-1825 LRGGN
+1825 LRGGE

-1837 GAASVAELDAL
+1837 GVASAAELDAL
-1848 IDASVRAA
+1848 IDASVSAA

-1862 SLQKAVSATPH
+1862 SLQKAAAPTPH
-1873 ETVDP
+1873 ESVDP
-1878 EAVRAYTERLEAA
+1878 EAVRAYTERLESA

-1899 LAALGREEIST
+1899 LAALGREETLT
-1910 EQVGNTAPAALEQL
+1910 EQGDSTAHTELEQL

-1931 DWKRQ
+1931 DWQRQ
-1936 VAPAFDARKA
+1936 VAPAFDVRKA

-1966 GETEPELDVLGTGE
+1966 GEAEPELDVLGTGE
-1980 EVALLAEHFG
+1980 EVALLAELFG

-2000 PADGLLFADQVAV
+2000 PADGLLFAGQVAV
-2013 VTGGSPGSIGAE
+2013 VTGGSPGSIAAE

-2038 ATTSQLNHE
+2038 ATTSQLSHE
-2047 RLEFYKQLYRHR
+2047 RLEFYKELYRSR

-2114 APRVAGTLADTGAG
+2114 APRVAGTLADAGAG

-2143 IASLSAVGADT
+2143 IASLSGVGADT

-2192 WSSEQSSWGARTSL
+2192 WSSEQSSWGARTTL
-2206 VHAHIGWVRGTGLM
+2206 VHAQIGWVRGTGLM
-2220 GGNDPLVEQVEAR
+2220 SGNDPLVTQVEAR

-2256 RADAALAPL
+2256 RAEAAQAPL

-2281 ALARAAR
+2281 ELARAAQPET
-2288 ADNAG
+2288 ADASSAVASLCEG
-2293 TGFGDTPDA
+2293 K
-2302 ADHPARGTLGAQA
+2302 A
-2315 PRTVKALP
+2315 PRTAKALP
-2323 NVLRPEECTSP
+2323 NVLRSMEWTSP
-2334 DFNEVTQSLEDM
+2334 DFNGVTQSLEDM

-2371 DLSAAGVLE
+2371 ELSAAGVLE
-2380 LAWSRGLIRWDER
+2380 LAWSRGLISWDER
-2393 TAGWLTAEGEEVAE
+2393 TAGWLTAEGEEIAE

-2451 KPLSFTVG
+2451 KPLSFTVQ
-2459 DEATARSFVDSCE
+2459 DEETARSFVDSCE

-2478 VTDANGEVE
+2478 VTDPNGEVE

-2496 SVRVPRRV
+2496 PVRVPRRV

-2513 IPEGFDP
+2513 IPQGFDP
-2520 QAYGIPA
+2520 QVYGIPA

-2642 LRLNKADF
+2642 LRLHKADF

-2737 AHTSIPAPGLGALSA
+2737 AHTSIPAPGMGALSA
-2752 GRGGQ
+2752 ARGGQ

-2809 PLYVISQKS
+2809 PLYVVSQKS

-2829 FQIVGLT
+2829 FQLIGLT
-2836 QVLRSGVLPPNR
+2836 QALRSGVLPPNR
-2848 SLDCVDPALRR
+2848 SLDCVDPVLRR
-2859 HAHLV
+2859 HPHLV
-2864 WLRQALDLRR
+2864 WLRQPLDLRR

-2900 AFYAALAREQGEGVA
+2900 AFYAALVREWGEVEA
-2915 EGWRA
+2915 EAWRSA
-2920 AAADRERRGVRR
+2920 AAEREWCGLRR
-2932 LEKAMRGGAALYER
+2932 LEKAMRGGPALYER
-2946 PVNRNLGAG
+2946 PVNRNLGTG

-2961 QREAAV
+2961 EREAAV

>member
-1 MSDFRVSVPLS
+1 MSDSHVSVPLV
-12 ARLGSEPFA
+12 AHLGSEPFA

-33 MLRDALA
+33 TLRDALA
-40 TGVRPH
+40 TGVGPQLT
-46 IAEYLAEAEELLA
+46 EYLAEAEELLA
-59 PLEEEL
+59 PLDEEL
-65 LPSTPH
+65 LPAAPH
-71 GFAPLNWADEEPA
+71 GFAPLAWADAEPA
-84 WAHSLADASLSTPGI
+84 WAHALADVPLSTPGI
-99 LTAQLAVLESLRA
+99 LTAQLAVLENLRA
-112 HGIKLEDAVTS
+112 HGVELEDAVSS

-135 VEGRMSPA
+135 VKKRMSPA

-155 MTTTARSAGLV
+155 MVTTARSAGLV
-166 RTPQG
+166 RTAQG

-181 KQQLRAT
+181 KQQLHEA
-188 GAHIGLDNG
+188 GARIGLDNG

-205 TPAELSRVKA
+205 TPVELARVKA
-215 ALQENSTP
+215 ALQENSTL
-223 TEGEEGKPAAV
+223 TEGEEVKPAAV

-246 HPTMQHAVD
+246 HPTMQYAVE

-260 AARIGLEPESAAQLA
+260 AGRIGLDPEITAQLA

-289 DSALEAGARWIL
+289 DSALDAGARWIL
-301 EIGPARGV
+301 EVGPTRGV
-309 EPLTRDIVAGR
+309 EPLTRDLVAGH

-328 TAEGLA
+328 IAQGLA
-334 QLAEPGRAPSLPRA
+334 QLVEPGRAPSLPRA

-356 ADGRLATA
+356 VNGRLSTA
-364 FTQSTGYSPVM
+364 FTRATGYSPVM

-382 TVDPAIVAAAA
+382 TVDPDIVAAAA

-401 AGGGQHTDGILQ
+401 AGGGQHTDAILK
-413 ENLSTLSRLLK
+413 ENLHTLGRLLQ

-445 EGPNSILRARA
+445 EGPNSILQARA
-456 AGAPINGE
+456 VGAPINGV
-464 VISAGIPPVEDAV
+464 VISAGIPPVEEAI
-477 ELVEKL
+477 ELVGKL

-532 GLDDV
+532 SLDEV
-537 LASTYARIRERDNVL
+537 LVATYARIREHDNVL

-570 GTWAQRF
+570 GTWAQRY

-611 AHSGDVV
+611 AKRDDVV

-652 EARRAEIIE
+652 ETHRAEIIE
-661 AIGRTCK
+661 AIGCTCK
-668 PYFGDLEEMS
+668 PYFGDLNEMS
-678 YSEWLQRYL
+678 YSEWLQRYV

-698 SWFSR
+698 SWLSR
-703 FTRMVARAEARLH
+703 FLRMVARAEARLH
-716 PIDHGEIELR
+716 PTDHGEIELR
-726 VEVDREKPAEAINQ
+726 VEVDRENPAAASAQ

-774 IDSEVRRRWRRD
+774 IDSDVRRRWRRD

-793 EHYDAD
+793 EHYEAD

-806 TAAVEGIAQANEPV
+806 TAAVEGIEQANGPV
-820 AQVLGRFE
+820 AQILGRFE

-835 DASDAEFADGL
+835 DETEDGSGEP
-846 ADELNMSD
+846 AFST
-854 EELIRSAPGLNWAG
+854 EELIRRAPGLNWAG
-868 REQPNPLSLGL
+868 REQPNPLRLGL
-879 RGVRLEPAGDGAMWL
+879 HGVELEAAGDDAMWL
-894 TVPFHSD
+894 TVPFHSG
-901 ASMRVRITPP
+901 AELRVRITSP
-911 RIPGASPLVKVEDA
+911 RIPGASPLVIVDDA
-925 ETAMRELLR
+925 ESAMRELLR
-934 QAVGGDLPD
+934 QAVGGDLPE
-943 VDSGAVTVSTTLSA
+943 VDSGAATISADLSA
-957 TDIAHYAAVT
+957 TDIAQYGAVT
-967 SGETSATVSPDVLVG
+967 SGEMSTAASPDVLVG
-982 PAWPATF
+982 RAWPALF
-989 AVLASAH
+989 AVLAGAH
-996 TASGEPVVEGFL
+996 TESGEPIVEGFL
-1008 DLVHLENALSL
+1008 NLVHLEHSLSL

-1025 LLLTSAAPDAEPLDL
+1025 RLRSSAAPDAEPLDL

-1048 IRDTPSGRV
+1048 VRDTPSGRV

-1069 GEEHEFAQL
+1069 GEEHEFAQM
-1078 HERFLITGRRGD
+1078 HERFLITGRHGD
-1090 APLELART
+1090 ASETNAQ
-1098 ATYGAQENGAETAE
+1098 ANSQENSGE
-1112 SLVRETPRSFRHRTS
+1112 SSFRETPRSFRHRTTA
-1127 MVAPESLLPFAVVT
+1127 VAPESLRPFAVVT

-1152 AAALAGHREGPIV
+1152 AAALAGHRQGPIV

-1174 QAAATFDGARV
+1174 QAAAAFDSTRV
-1185 LEWTATWLAPVL
+1185 LEWSVTWLAPVL

-1202 EFEVERVGVD
+1202 EFDVERVGVD

-1276 DKHTRQS
+1276 DKHTRRS

-1296 DTVVVDGETFTH
+1296 DTVVVDGEAFTH

-1375 RGLTMHRLIERDSA
+1375 RGLTMHRLVERDSA

-1403 MGMSATEAF
+1403 MGMSASEAF

-1420 ETGEFLEV
+1420 DTGEFLEV

-1437 YAVAGTKAGLDALSR
+1437 YAVAGTKAGLDALAS

-1467 PGIDVPFHSSRL
+1467 PGIDVPFHSSHL

-1485 FRTHLDALIPEE
+1485 FRAHLDVLVPEE
-1497 INLDALVGR
+1497 INLDPLVGR

-1518 SREFVEAIAE
+1518 SREFVESIAA
-1528 VVDSEPIEEIL
+1528 VVDSEPIAEIL
-1539 VDFDGAMACPARLGR
+1539 ADFDGAVASPARLGR
-1554 TLLIELLAWQFASPV
+1554 TLLIELLAWQFTSPV

-1575 DLILGQLGVERFIEV
+1575 DLLLAQLGVERFIEV
-1590 GVGSA
+1590 GVGTA

-1604 TLRLPQYAGSTDIE
+1604 TLRLPQHAGSADLE
-1618 VLNYERDRG
+1618 VLNYERDHG
-1627 RVFAD
+1627 RVFAE
-1632 DAETAPEL
+1632 DAEPAPGPAAKAVAEQ
-1640 AAQVAG
+1640 AAQPVSA
-1646 QPETT
+1646 
-1651 EAEPEVSEPQP
+1651 EAESVESESRQSPQ
-1662 LTHTTHHEETVHAP
+1662 TTHQEETVQAP
-1676 REEAPAVVADRPL
+1676 REEAPAAVGDLPL

-1705 RPDQMAATDSIE
+1705 RPDQMEATDSIE
-1717 TLVEGVSARRN
+1717 SLVEGVSSRRN

-1740 SAIENAADEPI
+1740 SAIENAADTPI

-1760 RAPGYATF
+1760 RAPGYAPF
-1768 GEVLAEHVAQAL
+1768 GEVLTEQVAQVL
-1780 TRLTGPAG
+1780 NRLTGPAG
-1788 KKPSYVAERVSSTW
+1788 KKPSYVAERVSGTW
-1802 GLGPGWADRA
+1802 GLGPGWVDRVT
-1812 IVQLV
+1812 VQLV

-1825 LRGGN
+1825 LRGGD
-1830 LASLPMT
+1830 LASLPTT
-1837 GAASVAELDAL
+1837 GVASVAELDAL
-1848 IDASVRAA
+1848 IDAAVRAA
-1856 GEREGV
+1856 GECEGV
-1862 SLQKAVSATPH
+1862 SLQKAAAATPH
-1873 ETVDP
+1873 EAVDP
-1878 EAVRAYTERLEAA
+1878 EAVRAYTERLESA

-1899 LAALGREEIST
+1899 LAALGCEETLIEQGDSAART
-1910 EQVGNTAPAALEQL
+1910 ELEQL
-1924 VAAELGP
+1924 VATELGP
-1931 DWKRQ
+1931 DWQQR

-1946 VLLDDH
+1946 VLLDDR
-1952 WATAREDIARAAAA
+1952 WASAREDIARAAAA
-1966 GETEPELDVLGTGE
+1966 GETEPELDVLGAGE

-2000 PADGLLFADQVAV
+2000 PADGLLLADQVAV
-2013 VTGGSPGSIGAE
+2013 VTGGSPGSIAAE

-2038 ATTSQLNHE
+2038 ATTSQLSHE
-2047 RLEFYKQLYRHR
+2047 RLEFYKELYHRR

-2068 VPANLNSFAD
+2068 VPANLSSFAD
-2078 VDALAEWIAAERTA
+2078 VDALVEWIAAEHTA
-2092 TVGGKSVQ
+2092 TVGGKTVQ
-2100 LKPAYVPDLLFPFA
+2100 IKPAYVPDLLFPFA
-2114 APRVAGTLADTGAG
+2114 APRVTGTLKEVGAG

-2143 IASLSAVGADT
+2143 IAALSAVGADT
-2154 HVGHRLHVVLPG
+2154 HVGQRLHVVLPG

-2192 WSSEQSSWGARTSL
+2192 WSAEQTTWGARTSL

-2220 GGNDPLVEQVEAR
+2220 GGNDPLVAQVEAR

-2247 IDATASPHI
+2247 IDVTVSPQI
-2256 RADAALAPL
+2256 RAQAASSPL
-2265 SVDLTGG
+2265 TVDLTGG
-2272 LAEAELDLA
+2272 LAEVELDLA
-2281 ALARAAR
+2281 ALARASQPEE
-2288 ADNAG
+2288 ADAPLAAG
-2293 TGFGDTPDA
+2293 SSRVEKA
-2302 ADHPARGTLGAQA
+2302 S
-2315 PRTVKALP
+2315 RTAKALP
-2323 NVLRPEECTSP
+2323 NVLKPAESTSP
-2334 DFNEVTQSLEDM
+2334 DFSGVTQTLEDM

-2371 DLSAAGVLE
+2371 ELSAAGVLE
-2380 LAWSRGLIRWDER
+2380 LAWSRGLVSWDER
-2393 TAGWLTAEGEEVAE
+2393 TAGWLTAEGEKLAE
-2407 EDVYARF
+2407 EDVYERF

-2437 VDNLAPELTTIYLE
+2437 LDNLAPELTTIYLE
-2451 KPLSFTVG
+2451 KPLSFSVP
-2459 DEATARSFVDSCE
+2459 DEETARSFVDSCE

-2478 VTDANGEVE
+2478 VDGATGEVE
-2487 WQVTRPAGS
+2487 WQITRPAGS
-2496 SVRVPRRV
+2496 AVRVPRRV

-2520 QAYGIPA
+2520 QVYGIPA

-2542 CTVEAFLSAGFSPAE
+2542 CTVDAFLSAGFSPAE
-2557 LLAHVHPA
+2557 LLSHVHPA

-2582 SLYVDKLLA
+2582 SLYVDKLLG

-2634 SVEEGVDK
+2634 SVEEGFDK
-2642 LRLNKADF
+2642 LRLHKADF

-2671 ATADSAEMAAKGIEH
+2671 ATADSAELEAKGIEH
-2686 RFFSRANDRRRGGFV
+2686 RFFSRANDRRRAGFV
-2701 ESEGGGTILLARGTF
+2701 ESEGGGTILLARGSF
-2716 AAEMGLPVLGV
+2716 AAQMGLPVLGV

-2752 GRGGQ
+2752 ARGGRE
-2757 DSRLARSLK
+2757 SRLASSLK
-2766 ALGVGADDI
+2766 ALGVGPDDI
-2775 AVVSKHDTSTNA
+2775 SVVSKHDTSTNA

-2829 FQIVGLT
+2829 FQLIGLT
-2836 QVLRSGVLPPNR
+2836 QVLRSGILPPNR
-2848 SLDCVDPALRR
+2848 SLDCVDPVLRR
-2859 HAHLV
+2859 HEHLL
-2864 WLRQALDLRR
+2864 WLRQPLDLRR

-2888 HVSALIALVHPG
+2888 HVSALIALVHPS
-2900 AFYAALAREQGEGVA
+2900 AFFAALAREQGEGVA
-2915 EGWRA
+2915 EAWRV
-2920 AAADRERRGVRR
+2920 AAADRELRGLRR
-2932 LEKAMRGGAALYER
+2932 LEEGMRGGPSLYER
-2946 PVNRNLGAG
+2946 PVKRNLGAG
-2955 TAAEVA
+2955 TADEVA
-2961 QREAAV
+2961 EREAAT

-2974 LRGGTLDPEGG
+2974 LRNGILEPEGG
-2985 STAQRG
+2985 DTTKRG

>member
-1 MSDFRVSVPLS
+1 MSDFHVSVPLS

-33 MLRDALA
+33 TLRDALA
-40 TGVRPH
+40 IGVRPQ
-46 IAEYLAEAEELLA
+46 IAEYLAAAEELLA

-65 LPSTPH
+65 LPATPH
-71 GFAPLNWADEEPA
+71 GFAPLAWADEEPA
-84 WAHSLADASLSTPGI
+84 WAHVLADASLSTPGI
-99 LTAQLAVLESLRA
+99 LISQLAVLESLRA

-155 MTTTARSAGLV
+155 METTARSAGLV
-166 RTPQG
+166 RTTQG

-246 HPTMQHAVD
+246 HPTMQYAVE

-289 DSALEAGARWIL
+289 DTALQDGARWIL
-301 EIGPARGV
+301 EIGPTRGV
-309 EPLTRDIVAGR
+309 EPLTRDLVAGR

-334 QLAEPGRAPSLPRA
+334 QLVEPGRAPSLPRA

-364 FTQSTGYSPVM
+364 FTRATGYSPVM

-382 TVDPAIVAAAA
+382 TVDPEIVAAAA

-401 AGGGQHTDGILQ
+401 AGGGQHTDDILQ
-413 ENLSTLSRLLK
+413 ENLHTLGRLLQ

-456 AGAPINGE
+456 AGAPINGV
-464 VISAGIPPVEDAV
+464 VISAGIPPVEEAV

-483 HAANIPW
+483 HVANIPW
-490 VAFKPGTSAQVEEVL
+490 VAFKPGTSAQVEEAL
-505 RVADALPETTVIM
+505 RIADALPQTTVIM

-532 GLDDV
+532 SLDEILV
-537 LASTYARIRERDNVL
+537 ATYARIREHDNVL

-647 DAAAV
+647 DVAAV
-652 EARRAEIIE
+652 ETRHAEIIE

-668 PYFGDLEEMS
+668 PYFGDLDEMT
-678 YSEWLQRYL
+678 YAEWLQRYL

-698 SWFSR
+698 SWLRR
-703 FTRMVARAEARLH
+703 FTSMVARAEARLH
-716 PIDHGEIELR
+716 PTDHGEIELC
-726 VEVDREKPAEAINQ
+726 VEVDRENPAEAVAQ
-740 LTELYGDAALHPT
+740 LRELYGDAALHPT

-774 IDSEVRRRWRRD
+774 IDADVRRRWRHD

-806 TAAVEGIAQANEPV
+806 TSAVEGIAQANEPV
-820 AQVLGRFE
+820 AQVLARFE
-828 QAALALL
+828 QAVLALL
-835 DASDAEFADGL
+835 DASDAEFDEGL

-894 TVPFHSD
+894 TVPFQSD

-943 VDSGAVTVSTTLSA
+943 VDSGTTTVSAHLST

-989 AVLASAH
+989 AVLSSAH
-996 TASGEPVVEGFL
+996 TVSGEPVVEGFL
-1008 DLVHLENALSL
+1008 DLVHLEHALSL

-1025 LLLTSAAPDAEPLDL
+1025 LLRSSTAPGAEPLDL

-1048 IRDTPSGRV
+1048 VRDTPSGRL
-1057 VDITVGVTTAVR
+1057 VDVSVAVNVAVR

-1078 HERFLITGRRGD
+1078 HERFLITGRRGG
-1090 APLELART
+1090 AALELAR
-1098 ATYGAQENGAETAE
+1098 ATTNGAQESGQED
-1112 SLVRETPRSFRHRTS
+1112 SVKSSFRETPRSFRHRTS
-1127 MVAPESLLPFAVVT
+1127 VVAPESLLPFAVVT

-1174 QAAATFDGARV
+1174 QAAAAFDGARV
-1185 LEWTATWLAPVL
+1185 LDWSATWLAPVL

-1202 EFEVERVGVD
+1202 EFVVERVGVD

-1230 PVLQARATMSSPTTF
+1230 PVLQARATMNSPITF

-1264 ESAAARAVWERA
+1264 ESAAARAVWECA

-1296 DTVVVDGETFTH
+1296 DTVVVGGETFTH

-1334 KESGVLESGAFFAG
+1334 KEAGVLEDSAFFAG

-1375 RGLTMHRLIERDSA
+1375 RGLTMHRLVERDSA

-1403 MGMSATEAF
+1403 MKMSAGEAF
-1412 AHVARVAA
+1412 AHVVRVAA

-1437 YAVAGTKAGLDALSR
+1437 YAVAGTKAGLDALAN

-1479 VGGVAD
+1479 VGGVVD
-1485 FRTHLDALIPEE
+1485 FRAHLDALIPEE

-1518 SREFVEAIAE
+1518 SREFVESIAA
-1528 VVDSEPIEEIL
+1528 VVDSQPIEEIL
-1539 VDFDGAMACPARLGR
+1539 ADFDGAMACPARLGR

-1575 DLILGQLGVERFIEV
+1575 DLLLGQLGVERFIEV
-1590 GVGSA
+1590 GVGTA

-1604 TLRLPQYAGSTDIE
+1604 TLRLPQYAGSAGIE
-1618 VLNYERDRG
+1618 VLNYERDRE
-1627 RVFAD
+1627 RVFAE
-1632 DAETAPEL
+1632 DAETAPES
-1640 AAQVAG
+1640 AAKDSADAV
-1646 QPETT
+1646 
-1651 EAEPEVSEPQP
+1651 EAQADEPESRQP
-1662 LTHTTHHEETVHAP
+1662 IESAHREDSVHAP
-1676 REEAPAVVADRPL
+1676 REEAPAAVEDRPL

-1717 TLVEGVSARRN
+1717 TLVEGVSSRRN

-1740 SAIENAADEPI
+1740 SAIENAADAPI

-1788 KKPSYVAERVSSTW
+1788 KKPSYVAERVSTTW

-1812 IVQLV
+1812 IAQLV

-1825 LRGGN
+1825 LRGGE

-1862 SLQKAVSATPH
+1862 SLQKAVALTPH

-1878 EAVRAYTERLEAA
+1878 EAVRTYTERLEAA

-1899 LAALGREEIST
+1899 LAALGREETAT
-1910 EQVGNTAPAALEQL
+1910 EQGDSASHTELEQL

-1931 DWKRQ
+1931 DWQRQ

-1946 VLLDDH
+1946 VLLDDL

-1966 GETEPELDVLGTGE
+1966 GEAEPELDVLGAGE

-2000 PADGLLFADQVAV
+2000 PANGLLFAGQVAV
-2013 VTGGSPGSIGAE
+2013 VTGGSPGSIAAE

-2038 ATTSQLNHE
+2038 ATTSQLSHE
-2047 RLEFYKQLYRHR
+2047 RLEFYKELYRSR

-2114 APRVAGTLADTGAG
+2114 APRVAGTLADAGAG

-2206 VHAHIGWVRGTGLM
+2206 VHAQIGWVRGTGLM
-2220 GGNDPLVEQVEAR
+2220 GGNDPLVTQVEAR

-2247 IDATASPHI
+2247 IDATASPRI
-2256 RADAALAPL
+2256 RAEAAQAPL

-2281 ALARAAR
+2281 ALASAAQSENSDASR
-2288 ADNAG
+2288 VAG
-2293 TGFGDTPDA
+2293 SLCEGK
-2302 ADHPARGTLGAQA
+2302 A

-2323 NVLRPEECTSP
+2323 NVLRPAECTSP
-2334 DFNEVTQSLEDM
+2334 DFNGVTQSLEDM

-2360 SRTRYEAEVGG
+2360 SRTRFEAEVGG

-2380 LAWSRGLIRWDER
+2380 LAWSRGLISWDER

-2451 KPLSFTVG
+2451 KPLSFTVQ
-2459 DEATARSFVDSCE
+2459 DEETARSFVDSCE

-2478 VTDANGEVE
+2478 VTDATGEDE
-2487 WQVTRPAGS
+2487 WQVARPAGS
-2496 SVRVPRRV
+2496 AVRVPRRV

-2520 QAYGIPA
+2520 QVYGIPA

-2542 CTVEAFLSAGFSPAE
+2542 CTVDAFLSAGFSPAE

-2591 QPRPNDI
+2591 QPRPNDV

-2642 LRLNKADF
+2642 LRLHKADF

-2752 GRGGQ
+2752 ARGGQ

-2809 PLYVISQKS
+2809 PLYVVSQKS

-2829 FQIVGLT
+2829 FQLIGLT

-2848 SLDCVDPALRR
+2848 SLDCVDPVLRR
-2859 HAHLV
+2859 HPHLV
-2864 WLRQALDLRR
+2864 WLRQPLDLRC

-2900 AFYAALAREQGEGVA
+2900 AFYAALVRERGEA
-2915 EGWRA
+2915 EAEAWRSA
-2920 AAADRERRGVRR
+2920 AAERERCGLRR
-2932 LEKAMRGGAALYER
+2932 LEKAMRGGPALYER
-2946 PVNRNLGAG
+2946 PVSRNLGAG

-2961 QREAAV
+2961 EREAAV

>member
-1 MSDFRVSVPLS
+1 MSDFRAFRSLAS
-12 ARLGSEPFA
+12 RLGAEPFA

-33 MLRDALA
+33 TLRDALA

-46 IAEYLAEAEELLA
+46 IAEYLAEAEQLLA
-59 PLEEEL
+59 PLEDEL
-65 LPSTPH
+65 VPAAPH
-71 GFAPLNWADEEPA
+71 GFAPLVWADEEPA
-84 WAHSLADASLSTPGI
+84 WAHALADASLSTPGI
-99 LTAQLAVLESLRA
+99 LTAQLAVLECLRA
-112 HGIKLEDAVTS
+112 HGIELEDAVSS

-135 VEGRMSPA
+135 VEKHMRPA
-143 GALALARLIGAA
+143 EALALARLIGAA
-155 MTTTARSAGLV
+155 MVTTARSAGLM
-166 RTPQG
+166 RTAQG

-181 KQQLRAT
+181 KQQLFDA

-205 TPAELSRVKA
+205 TPAELARVKA

-223 TEGEEGKPAAV
+223 TEGEEGKRAAV

-246 HPTMQHAVD
+246 HPTMQYAVE

-320 GVGTLAVG
+320 GVGTLAV
-328 TAEGLA
+328 AAPEGLT
-334 QLAEPGRAPSLPRA
+334 QLVEPGRAPSLPCA

-456 AGAPINGE
+456 AGAPINGV
-464 VISAGIPPVEDAV
+464 VISAGIPPVEEAV

-505 RVADALPETTVIM
+505 CIADALPQTTVIV

-599 TASESVKQALVA
+599 TVSESVKQALVA
-611 AHSGDVV
+611 AHSRDVV

-652 EARRAEIIE
+652 DTRRAEIIE

-668 PYFGDLEEMS
+668 PYFGDLDEMS

-698 SWFSR
+698 SWFNR

-716 PIDHGEIELR
+716 PADHGDIELC
-726 VEVDREKPAEAINQ
+726 VEADREKPAEAINQ

-774 IDSEVRRRWRRD
+774 IDSEIRRRWRRD

-806 TAAVEGIAQANEPV
+806 TAAVEGIEQANEPV
-820 AQVLGRFE
+820 AKVLARFE
-828 QAALALL
+828 QAVLALL
-835 DASDAEFADGL
+835 DASDAEFDEGL

-868 REQPNPLSLGL
+868 REQPTPLSLGL
-879 RGVRLEPAGDGAMWL
+879 RGVRLEPTGDGAMWL
-894 TVPFHSD
+894 TVPFQSD

-943 VDSGAVTVSTTLSA
+943 VDSGAATVSATLSA

-989 AVLASAH
+989 AVLSSAH
-996 TASGEPVVEGFL
+996 TVSGEPVVEGFL
-1008 DLVHLENALSL
+1008 DLVHLEHALSL
-1019 TPHAWD
+1019 TPNAWD
-1025 LLLTSAAPDAEPLDL
+1025 LLRSSTAPGAEPLDL

-1048 IRDTPSGRV
+1048 VRDTPSGRLIDV
-1057 VDITVGVTTAVR
+1057 SVAVNVAVR

-1090 APLELART
+1090 ASESSVREN
-1098 ATYGAQENGAETAE
+1098 GQENSGE
-1112 SLVRETPRSFRHRTS
+1112 SSFRKTPRSFRHRTS

-1152 AAALAGHREGPIV
+1152 AAALAGHSEGPIV

-1174 QAAATFDGARV
+1174 QAAAAFDGSRV
-1185 LEWTATWLAPVL
+1185 LEWSATWLAPVL

-1212 KRRGYGEVRSVTA
+1212 KRGGYGEVRSVTA

-1264 ESAAARAVWERA
+1264 ESAAARTVWERA

-1283 LSFSILEIVRHNP
+1283 LSFSILEIVRRNP

-1375 RGLTMHRLIERDSA
+1375 RGLTMHHLVERDSA

-1604 TLRLPQYAGSTDIE
+1604 TLRLPQHAGSTDIE

-1632 DAETAPEL
+1632 DAESAPKA
-1640 AAQVAG
+1640 AAQVVG
-1646 QPETT
+1646 QPETA
-1651 EAEPEVSEPQP
+1651 EAEPAKSESRQAVDRA
-1662 LTHTTHHEETVHAP
+1662 HQEETVHAP

-1717 TLVEGVSARRN
+1717 TLVEGVSSRRN

-1740 SAIENAADEPI
+1740 SAIENAADAAI

-1768 GEVLAEHVAQAL
+1768 GEVLREQVAQTL
-1780 TRLTGPAG
+1780 NRLTGPAG

-1802 GLGPGWADRA
+1802 GLGPGWVDRA

-1837 GAASVAELDAL
+1837 GAASVAELDEL
-1848 IDASVRAA
+1848 IDAAVRAA
-1856 GEREGV
+1856 GECEGV
-1862 SLQKAVSATPH
+1862 ALQKAAAATPH

-1878 EAVRAYTERLEAA
+1878 EAVRAYTERLESA

-1899 LAALGREEIST
+1899 LAALGREETPI
-1910 EQVGNTAPAALEQL
+1910 EQVENTAPAALEQL
-1924 VAAELGP
+1924 VATELGP
-1931 DWKRQ
+1931 EWRQ
-1936 VAPAFDARKA
+1936 RVAPAFDARKA
-1946 VLLDDH
+1946 VLLDDR
-1952 WATAREDIARAAAA
+1952 WASAREDIARAAAA
-1966 GETEPELDVLGTGE
+1966 GEADPELDVLGAGE

-2013 VTGGSPGSIGAE
+2013 VTGGSPGSIAAE

-2038 ATTSQLNHE
+2038 ATTSQLSHE
-2047 RLEFYKQLYRHR
+2047 RLEFYKELYRRR

-2068 VPANLNSFAD
+2068 VPANLSSFAD
-2078 VDALAEWIAAERTA
+2078 VDALVEWIAAEHTA
-2092 TVGGKSVQ
+2092 TVGGESVQ

-2114 APRVAGTLADTGAG
+2114 APRVAGTLQDTGAG
-2128 AESQMRLLLWSVEKL
+2128 AESQMRLLLWSVERL

-2180 EAKAALDALVNR
+2180 EAKAGLGALVNR

-2247 IDATASPHI
+2247 LDATASPDI
-2256 RADAALAPL
+2256 RAQAASSPL
-2265 SVDLTGG
+2265 RVDLTGG

-2380 LAWSRGLIRWDER
+2380 LAWSRGLVSWDEH
-2393 TAGWLTAEGEEVAE
+2393 TAGWLTAEGEELAE
-2407 EDVYARF
+2407 EDVYERF

-2451 KPLSFTVG
+2451 KPLSFTVQ
-2459 DEATARSFVDSCE
+2459 DEETARSFVDSCE

-2478 VTDANGEVE
+2478 VTDPTGEIE

-2496 SVRVPRRV
+2496 AVRVPRRV

-2520 QAYGIPA
+2520 QVYGITA

-2642 LRLNKADF
+2642 LRLSKADF
-2650 VVAGGIDALSIEGIT
+2650 VVAGGVDALSIEGIT

-2671 ATADSAEMAAKGIEH
+2671 ATADSAELEAKGIEH

-2752 GRGGQ
+2752 ARGGH

-2766 ALGVGADDI
+2766 TLGVGADDI

-2809 PLYVISQKS
+2809 PLYVVSQKS

-2829 FQIVGLT
+2829 FQLVGLS
-2836 QVLRSGVLPPNR
+2836 QVLRSGILPPNR
-2848 SLDCVDPALRR
+2848 SLDCVDPVLRR
-2859 HAHLV
+2859 HSHLL
-2864 WLRQALDLRR
+2864 WLRQPLDLRR

-2900 AFYAALAREQGEGVA
+2900 AFFAALAREQGEGVA

-2920 AAADRERRGVRR
+2920 AAADRERRGLRR
-2932 LEKAMRGGAALYER
+2932 LEDAMRGGAALYER
-2946 PVNRNLGAG
+2946 PVNRNLGSGPA
-2955 TAAEVA
+2955 TEVTE
-2961 QREAAV
+2961 REAAV

-2974 LRGGTLDPEGG
+2974 LRDGILEPEGG
-2985 STAQRG
+2985 DTTQRG

>member
-1 MSDFRVSVPLS
+1 MSDFHVSVPLS
-12 ARLGSEPFA
+12 ARLDAEPFA

-33 MLRDALA
+33 TLRSALA
-40 TGVRPH
+40 AGVRPL

-59 PLEEEL
+59 PLEDEL
-65 LPSTPH
+65 LPTAPR
-71 GFAPLNWADEEPA
+71 GFAPLVWADEEPGR
-84 WAHSLADASLSTPGI
+84 AHALDDAALSTPGI
-99 LTAQLAVLESLRA
+99 LTAQLAVLECLRA
-112 HGIKLEDAVTS
+112 HGVELDDAVTS

-135 VEGRMSPA
+135 VEKRMRPA
-143 GALALARLIGAA
+143 EALALARLIGAA
-155 MTTTARSAGLV
+155 MTTTARSAGLI

-181 KQQLRAT
+181 RQQLREV

-205 TPAELSRVKA
+205 TPAELARVKA
-215 ALQENSTP
+215 TLQESSDLKEGR
-223 TEGEEGKPAAV
+223 EGESAAIAV
-234 TVSDLDVSAAFH
+234 TDLEVSAAFH
-246 HPTMQHAVD
+246 HPTMQFAVE

-260 AARIGLEPESAAQLA
+260 AERIGLDLEITAQLA
-275 RAVLTDYVDWPERV
+275 RAVLTDYVDWPERI

-301 EIGPARGV
+301 EVGPSRGV
-309 EPLTRDIVAGR
+309 EPLTRELVAGH
-320 GVGTLAVG
+320 GVSTLAVG

-334 QLAEPGRAPSLPRA
+334 QLVEPGRAPSLPRA
-348 WSEWAPRV
+348 WSEWTPRV
-356 ADGRLATA
+356 ESGRLATA
-364 FTQSTGYSPVM
+364 FTRATGYSPVM

-382 TVDPAIVAAAA
+382 TVDPGIVAAAA

-401 AGGGQHTDGILQ
+401 AGGGQHTDDILK
-413 ENLSTLSRLLK
+413 ESLHTLGRMLQ

-456 AGAPINGE
+456 GGAPING
-464 VISAGIPPVEDAV
+464 VVVSAGIPPVEEAV

-505 RVADALPETTVIM
+505 RIADALPETTIIM

-532 GLDDV
+532 GLDEV
-537 LASTYARIRERDNVL
+537 LVATYARIRERDNVL

-563 RGAEYLL
+563 RGAEYLM

-585 AIMVGTAAM
+585 AIMMGTAVM

-652 EARRAEIIE
+652 ETCRAEIIE

-668 PYFGDLEEMS
+668 PYFGDLDEMS

-698 SWFSR
+698 SWFDR

-716 PIDHGEIELR
+716 PTDHGEIELR
-726 VEVDREKPAEAINQ
+726 VEVDRENPAEAINQ

-774 IDSEVRRRWRRD
+774 IDSDVRRRWRRD

-793 EHYDAD
+793 EHYEAD

-806 TAAVEGIAQANEPV
+806 TAAVEGIEQANEPV
-820 AQVLGRFE
+820 AQILGRFE

-835 DASDAEFADGL
+835 DGTDDDSGEPAFSTEEF
-846 ADELNMSD
+846 
-854 EELIRSAPGLNWAG
+854 IRRAPGLNWAG
-868 REQPNPLSLGL
+868 REQPNPLRLGL
-879 RGVRLEPAGDGAMWL
+879 DGAELDTAVDGTMWL
-894 TVPFHSD
+894 TVPFHSG
-901 ASMRVRITPP
+901 AELRVRITPP
-911 RIPGASPLVKVEDA
+911 RVPGASPLVKVEDA
-925 ETAMRELLR
+925 ETAMWELLR

-943 VDSGAVTVSTTLSA
+943 VSSGTATVSAHLSA
-957 TDIAHYAAVT
+957 TDIAHYVAVT
-967 SGETSATVSPDVLVG
+967 SGEMSAAVSPDVLVG

-996 TASGEPVVEGFL
+996 TESGEPVVEGFL
-1008 DLVHLENALSL
+1008 DLVHLEHSLSL
-1019 TPHAWD
+1019 KSDTWE
-1025 LLLTSAAPDAEPLDL
+1025 LLRSSVALGCEPLAL
-1040 RYTAELEE
+1040 NYTAALKDA
-1048 IRDTPSGRV
+1048 RDTPSGRLIDV
-1057 VDITVGVTTAVR
+1057 SVAVAAAVG
-1069 GEEHEFAQL
+1069 GGDHDFAQM

-1090 APLELART
+1090 APLETVGAT
-1098 ATYGAQENGAETAE
+1098 AQGSQENSAEP
-1112 SLVRETPRSFRHRTS
+1112 SFRETPRSFRHRTTA
-1127 MVAPESLLPFAVVT
+1127 VAPESLRPFAVVT

-1146 IHLSSN
+1146 IHLSAN

-1174 QAAATFDGARV
+1174 QAAAAFDGARV
-1185 LEWTATWLAPVL
+1185 LEWSATWLAPAL

-1202 EFEVERVGVD
+1202 EFEVDRVGVD
-1212 KRRGYGEVRSVTA
+1212 KRGGYGEVRSVTA

-1334 KESGVLESGAFFAG
+1334 KESGGLEHGAFFAG

-1364 SLEAVLDIVYV
+1364 SLEAVLNIVYV
-1375 RGLTMHRLIERDSA
+1375 RGLTMHRLVERDSA

-1403 MGMSATEAF
+1403 MGMSAGEAF

-1437 YAVAGTKAGLDALSR
+1437 YAVAGTKAGLDALAS

-1485 FRTHLDALIPEE
+1485 FRAHLDALIPEDT
-1497 INLDALVGR
+1497 NLDALVGR
-1506 YIPNLVARPFAL
+1506 YIPNLVARPFTL
-1518 SREFVEAIAE
+1518 SREFVEDIAE
-1528 VVDSEPIEEIL
+1528 VVDSQPIAEIL
-1539 VDFDGAMACPARLGR
+1539 ADFDGAMASPARLGR

-1575 DLILGQLGVERFIEV
+1575 DLFLGQLGVKRFLEV
-1590 GVGSA
+1590 GVGAA

-1604 TLRLPQYAGSTDIE
+1604 TLRLPQYAGSAGIE

-1627 RVFAD
+1627 RVFAE
-1632 DAETAPEL
+1632 DAEPVPDSAAEV
-1640 AAQVAG
+1640 AAQPDAA
-1646 QPETT
+1646 ETGP
-1651 EAEPEVSEPQP
+1651 AESESRQAVDRA
-1662 LTHTTHHEETVHAP
+1662 HQEENVQAP
-1676 REEAPAVVADRPL
+1676 REEAPAAVEDLPL

-1705 RPDQMAATDSIE
+1705 RPDQIAPTDSIE
-1717 TLVEGVSARRN
+1717 TLVEGVSSRRN

-1740 SAIENAADEPI
+1740 SAIENAADAAI

-1768 GEVLAEHVAQAL
+1768 GEVLREQVAQTL
-1780 TRLTGPAG
+1780 NRLTGPAG

-1802 GLGPGWADRA
+1802 GLGPGWVDRA
-1812 IVQLV
+1812 TVQMV

-1825 LRGGN
+1825 LRGGD

-1837 GAASVAELDAL
+1837 AVVSVAELDEL
-1848 IDASVRAA
+1848 IDSAVRAA
-1856 GEREGV
+1856 GECEGIA
-1862 SLQKAVSATPH
+1862 LQKAAAATPH

-1878 EAVRAYTERLEAA
+1878 EAVRAYTERLESA

-1899 LAALGREEIST
+1899 LAALGREETPIEQWDSAAHT
-1910 EQVGNTAPAALEQL
+1910 ELEQL
-1924 VAAELGP
+1924 VATELGP
-1931 DWKRQ
+1931 DWQQR

-1946 VLLDDH
+1946 VLLDDR
-1952 WATAREDIARAAAA
+1952 WASAREDIARAAAA
-1966 GETEPELDVLGTGE
+1966 GETDPELDVLGAGE

-2013 VTGGSPGSIGAE
+2013 VTGGSPGSIAAE
-2025 LIGELLAEGATVI
+2025 FIGELLAEGATVI
-2038 ATTSQLNHE
+2038 ATTSQLGHE

-2078 VDALAEWIAAERTA
+2078 VDALVEWIAAEHTA
-2092 TVGGKSVQ
+2092 TVGGESVQ
-2100 LKPAYVPDLLFPFA
+2100 LKPAYVPDLLLPFA
-2114 APRVAGTLADTGAG
+2114 APRVAGTLQDAGAG

-2220 GGNDPLVEQVEAR
+2220 GGNDPLVAQVEAR

-2256 RADAALAPL
+2256 RAQAASSPL
-2265 SVDLTGG
+2265 SFDLTGG

-2281 ALARAAR
+2281 ALARDSQSEDADASSAAAR
-2288 ADNAG
+2288 SG
-2293 TGFGDTPDA
+2293 EEK
-2302 ADHPARGTLGAQA
+2302 A
-2315 PRTVKALP
+2315 PRTAKALP
-2323 NVLRPEECTSP
+2323 NVLKPAEWTSP
-2334 DFNEVTQSLEDM
+2334 DFNTVTQSLEDM

-2371 DLSAAGVLE
+2371 ELSAAGVLE
-2380 LAWSRGLIRWDER
+2380 LAWSRGLISWDEH
-2393 TAGWLTAEGEEVAE
+2393 TAGWLTAEGEEIAE

-2451 KPLSFTVG
+2451 KPLSFTVQ
-2459 DEATARSFVDSCE
+2459 DEETARSFVDSCE

-2478 VTDANGEVE
+2478 VTDPNGEVE

-2496 SVRVPRRV
+2496 AVRVPRRV

-2520 QAYGIPA
+2520 QVYGIPA

-2542 CTVEAFLSAGFSPAE
+2542 CTVDAFLSAGFSPAE
-2557 LLAHVHPA
+2557 LLTHVHPA

-2642 LRLNKADF
+2642 LRLHKADF

-2686 RFFSRANDRRRGGFV
+2686 RFFSRANDRRRSGFV

-2737 AHTSIPAPGLGALSA
+2737 AHTSIPAPGMGALSA
-2752 GRGGQ
+2752 ARGGQ
-2757 DSRLARSLK
+2757 DSRLARSLR

-2829 FQIVGLT
+2829 FQLVGLS
-2836 QVLRSGVLPPNR
+2836 QVLRSGILPPNR
-2848 SLDCVDPALRR
+2848 SLDCVDPVLRR
-2859 HAHLV
+2859 HPHLV
-2864 WLRQALDLRR
+2864 WLRQPLDLRR

-2900 AFYAALAREQGEGVA
+2900 AFFAALAREQGEGVA
-2915 EGWRA
+2915 EAWRA
-2920 AAADRERRGVRR
+2920 AATERERRGLRR
-2932 LEKAMRGGAALYER
+2932 LEEAMRGGAALYER
-2946 PVNRNLGAG
+2946 PTNRNLGPG
-2955 TAAEVA
+2955 TAAEVTE
-2961 QREAAV
+2961 REAAV
-2967 LLSESAR
+2967 LLSDSAR
-2974 LRGGTLDPEGG
+2974 LRDGILDPEGG
-2985 STAQRG
+2985 GTTQRG

>member
-1 MSDFRVSVPLS
+1 MSDFHVSAPLLPLS

-33 MLRDALA
+33 TLRDALA
-40 TGVRPH
+40 TGVRPK
-46 IAEYLAEAEELLA
+46 IAAFLSAAEELLA

-65 LPSTPH
+65 LAATPH
-71 GFAPLNWADEEPA
+71 GFAPLDWADEEPA
-84 WAHSLADASLSTPGI
+84 WAHALADASLSTPGI

-112 HGIKLEDAVTS
+112 QGIELEDAVTS

-143 GALALARLIGAA
+143 EALALARLIGAA
-155 MTTTARSAGLV
+155 LETTARSAGLV

-181 KQQLRAT
+181 KQQLLDA

-205 TPAELSRVKA
+205 TPAELARVKA
-215 ALQENSTP
+215 ALQEDATQA
-223 TEGEEGKPAAV
+223 EGAEGKTAAV

-246 HPTMQHAVD
+246 HPTMQFAVD

-260 AARIGLEPESAAQLA
+260 ADRIGLDPEPTAQLA

-289 DSALEAGARWIL
+289 DTALQAEARWIL

-320 GVGTLAVG
+320 GVGTLAVA
-328 TAEGLA
+328 TSEGLA
-334 QLAEPGRAPSLPRA
+334 QLVEPGRAPALPRA

-356 ADGRLATA
+356 ADGRLMTA
-364 FTQSTGYSPVM
+364 FTQATGYSPVM

-401 AGGGQHTDGILQ
+401 AGGGQHTDDILQ

-456 AGAPINGE
+456 AGTPINGV
-464 VISAGIPPVEDAV
+464 VISAGIPPVEEAV

-483 HAANIPW
+483 HGANIPW

-505 RVADALPETTVIM
+505 RIADALPETTVIV

-532 GLDDV
+532 DLDDV
-537 LASTYARIRERDNVL
+537 LAASYPRIREHDNVL

-647 DAAAV
+647 DVAAV
-652 EARRAEIIE
+652 ETRHAEIIE

-668 PYFGDLEEMS
+668 PYFGDLDEMT
-678 YSEWLQRYL
+678 YAEWLQRYL

-698 SWFSR
+698 SWLRR
-703 FTRMVARAEARLH
+703 FTSMVARAEARLH
-716 PIDHGEIELR
+716 PTDHGEIELC
-726 VEVDREKPAEAINQ
+726 VEVDRENPAEAVAQ
-740 LTELYGDAALHPT
+740 LRELYGDAALHPT

-774 IDSEVRRRWRRD
+774 IDADVRRRWRHD

-806 TAAVEGIAQANEPV
+806 TSAVEGIAQANEPV
-820 AQVLGRFE
+820 AQVLARFE
-828 QAALALL
+828 QAVLALL
-835 DASDAEFADGL
+835 DASDAEFDEGL

-894 TVPFHSD
+894 TVPFQSD

-943 VDSGAVTVSTTLSA
+943 VDSGTTTVSAHLST

-989 AVLASAH
+989 AVLSSAH
-996 TASGEPVVEGFL
+996 TVSGEPVVEGFL
-1008 DLVHLENALSL
+1008 DLVHLEHALSL

-1025 LLLTSAAPDAEPLDL
+1025 LLRSSTAPGAEPLDL

-1048 IRDTPSGRV
+1048 VRDTPSGRL
-1057 VDITVGVTTAVR
+1057 VDVSVAVNVAVR

-1078 HERFLITGRRGD
+1078 HERFLITGRRGG
-1090 APLELART
+1090 AALELAR
-1098 ATYGAQENGAETAE
+1098 ATTNGAQESGQDD
-1112 SLVRETPRSFRHRTS
+1112 SVKSSFRETPRSFRHRTS

-1146 IHLSSN
+1146 IHLSAN

-1174 QAAATFDGARV
+1174 QATAAFDGARV
-1185 LEWTATWLAPVL
+1185 LEWSATWLAPVL

-1212 KRRGYGEVRSVTA
+1212 KRGGYGEVRSVTA

-1283 LSFSILEIVRHNP
+1283 LGFSILEIVRHNP
-1296 DTVVVDGETFTH
+1296 DTVVVAGETFTH

-1334 KESGVLESGAFFAG
+1334 REAGVLDSGAFFAG

-1357 AAYAEVL
+1357 AAYAGVL

-1375 RGLTMHRLIERDSA
+1375 RGLTMHRLVERDSA

-1403 MGMSATEAF
+1403 MGMSASEAF
-1412 AHVARVAA
+1412 AHVVRVAA

-1437 YAVAGTKAGLDALSR
+1437 YAVAGTKAGLDALAN

-1479 VGGVAD
+1479 VGGVVD
-1485 FRTHLDALIPEE
+1485 FRAHLDALIPEE

-1575 DLILGQLGVERFIEV
+1575 ELILGQLGVERFIEV
-1590 GVGSA
+1590 GVGTA

-1604 TLRLPQYAGSTDIE
+1604 TLRLPQYAGSAGIE

-1627 RVFAD
+1627 RVFAE
-1632 DAETAPEL
+1632 DAETAPES
-1640 AAQVAG
+1640 AAKDSADAV
-1646 QPETT
+1646 
-1651 EAEPEVSEPQP
+1651 EAQADEPESRQPSESAHQQ
-1662 LTHTTHHEETVHAP
+1662 ETVHAP
-1676 REEAPAVVADRPL
+1676 REEAPAAVEDRPL

-1705 RPDQMAATDSIE
+1705 RPDQMTATDSIE
-1717 TLVEGVSARRN
+1717 TLVEGVSSRRN

-1740 SAIENAADEPI
+1740 SAIENAADAPI
-1751 PQLAESVAQ
+1751 LQLAESVAQ

-1788 KKPSYVAERVSSTW
+1788 KKPSYVAEYVSSTW

-1812 IVQLV
+1812 IAQLV

-1825 LRGGN
+1825 LRGGE

-1848 IDASVRAA
+1848 IDASVSAA

-1862 SLQKAVSATPH
+1862 SLQKQALATPT

-1899 LAALGREEIST
+1899 LAALGREVAPTDEVDST
-1910 EQVGNTAPAALEQL
+1910 AHTELEQL

-1931 DWKRQ
+1931 DWQRQ

-1946 VLLDDH
+1946 VLLDDL

-1966 GETEPELDVLGTGE
+1966 GEAEPELDVLGTGE

-1990 YEDLARDART
+1990 YEDLARDAHT
-2000 PADGLLFADQVAV
+2000 PADGLLFTGQVAV
-2013 VTGGSPGSIGAE
+2013 VTGGSPGSIAAE
-2025 LIGELLAEGATVI
+2025 LIGELLAEGAAVI
-2038 ATTSQLNHE
+2038 ATTSQLSHE

-2114 APRVAGTLADTGAG
+2114 APRVAGTLADAGAG

-2143 IASLSAVGADT
+2143 IASLSGVGADT

-2206 VHAHIGWVRGTGLM
+2206 VHAQIGWVRGTGLM
-2220 GGNDPLVEQVEAR
+2220 GGNDPLVTQVEAR

-2256 RADAALAPL
+2256 RAQAASSPL
-2265 SVDLTGG
+2265 NADLTGG

-2281 ALARAAR
+2281 ELARAAQPE
-2288 ADNAG
+2288 NS
-2293 TGFGDTPDA
+2293 DA
-2302 ADHPARGTLGAQA
+2302 SSAAASLREGKA

-2323 NVLRPEECTSP
+2323 NVLRPAECTSP
-2334 DFNEVTQSLEDM
+2334 DFNGVTQSLEDM

-2360 SRTRYEAEVGG
+2360 SRTRFEAEVGG

-2451 KPLSFTVG
+2451 KPLSFTVQ
-2459 DEATARSFVDSCE
+2459 DEETARSFVDSCE

-2478 VTDANGEVE
+2478 VTDPNGEVE

-2496 SVRVPRRV
+2496 PVRVPRRV

-2513 IPEGFDP
+2513 IPQGFDP
-2520 QAYGIPA
+2520 QVYGIPA

-2701 ESEGGGTILLARGTF
+2701 ESEGGGTILLARGSF

-2737 AHTSIPAPGLGALSA
+2737 AHTSIPAPGMGALSA
-2752 GRGGQ
+2752 ARGGQ

-2809 PLYVISQKS
+2809 PLYVVSQKS

-2829 FQIVGLT
+2829 FQLVGLT

-2848 SLDCVDPALRR
+2848 SLDCVDPVLRR
-2859 HAHLV
+2859 HPHLV
-2864 WLRQALDLRR
+2864 WLRQPLDLRR
-2874 TPPKAGLVTSLGFG
+2874 TPLKAGLVTSLGFG

-2900 AFYAALAREQGEGVA
+2900 AFHAALVRERGEA
-2915 EGWRA
+2915 EAEAWRSA
-2920 AAADRERRGVRR
+2920 AAERERCGLRR
-2932 LEKAMRGGAALYER
+2932 LEKAMRGGPALYER

-2961 QREAAV
+2961 EREAAV

-2974 LRGGTLDPEGG
+2974 LRGGALDPEGG

>member
-1 MSDFRVSVPLS
+1 MSDFHVSAPLSPLS

-33 MLRDALA
+33 TLRDALA
-40 TGVRPH
+40 AGVRPH
-46 IAEYLAEAEELLA
+46 IAEYLGAAEELLA

-65 LPSTPH
+65 LAAAPH
-71 GFAPLNWADEEPA
+71 GFAPLAWADEEPA
-84 WAHSLADASLSTPGI
+84 WAHALADASLSTPGI

-112 HGIKLEDAVTS
+112 HGIELEDAVTN

-129 VLAAAV
+129 VLAVAV

-143 GALALARLIGAA
+143 EALALARLIGAA
-155 MTTTARSAGLV
+155 LETTARSAGLV

-171 APMAAVTGAT
+171 APMAAVTGVT
-181 KQQLRAT
+181 KQQLREA

-205 TPAELSRVKA
+205 TPAELARVKI
-215 ALQENSTP
+215 ALQESSALKEGR
-223 TEGEEGKPAAV
+223 EGEPAALAV
-234 TVSDLDVSAAFH
+234 TDLDVSAAFH
-246 HPTMQHAVD
+246 HPTMQFAVE

-260 AARIGLEPESAAQLA
+260 ADRIGLETKITVQLA

-289 DSALEAGARWIL
+289 ESAIDAGARWIL

-309 EPLTRDIVAGR
+309 EPLTRDLVAGR
-320 GVGTLAVG
+320 GVGTLAV
-328 TAEGLA
+328 AAPEGLA
-334 QLAEPGRAPSLPRA
+334 QLVEPGRAPALPRA

-356 ADGRLATA
+356 ADGRLVTA
-364 FTQSTGYSPVM
+364 FTQTTGYSPVM

-382 TVDPAIVAAAA
+382 TVDPGIVAAAA

-401 AGGGQHTDGILQ
+401 AGGGQHTDAILQ
-413 ENLSTLSRLLK
+413 ESLSTLSRLLK

-456 AGAPINGE
+456 GGAPING
-464 VISAGIPPVEDAV
+464 VVVSAGIPPVEEAV

-483 HAANIPW
+483 HAKNIPW

-505 RVADALPETTVIM
+505 RIADALTETTVIM

-532 GLDDV
+532 GLDEV
-537 LASTYARIRERDNVL
+537 LVATYARIRERDNIL

-611 AHSGDVV
+611 AHSRDVV

-652 EARRAEIIE
+652 ETRRAEIIG

-668 PYFGDLEEMS
+668 PYFGDLDELT

-698 SWFSR
+698 SWLNR
-703 FTRMVARAEARLH
+703 FTSMAARAEARLH
-716 PIDHGEIELR
+716 PTDHGEIALC
-726 VEVDREKPAEAINQ
+726 VEVDRENPVEAIAQ

-774 IDSEVRRRWRRD
+774 IDSDVRRRWRRD

-793 EHYDAD
+793 EHYEAD

-806 TAAVEGIAQANEPV
+806 TAAVEGIEQANEPV
-820 AQVLGRFE
+820 AQILGRFE

-835 DASDAEFADGL
+835 DDSSEEPVL
-846 ADELNMSD
+846 SN
-854 EELIRSAPGLNWAG
+854 EELIRRAPGLNWAG
-868 REQPNPLSLGL
+868 REQPNPLRLGL
-879 RGVRLEPAGDGAMWL
+879 DGAELEAGGDDTMWL
-894 TVPFHSD
+894 TVPFHSG
-901 ASMRVRITPP
+901 AELRVRITPP
-911 RIPGASPLVKVEDA
+911 RVPGASPLVKVEDA
-925 ETAMRELLR
+925 ESAMRDLLR
-934 QAVGGDLPD
+934 QALGGDLPE
-943 VDSGAVTVSTTLSA
+943 VDSGAATISAHLSA
-957 TDIAHYAAVT
+957 TDIAHYGAVT
-967 SGETSATVSPDVLVG
+967 SGEMSTAVSPDVLVG
-982 PAWPATF
+982 RAWPALF

-996 TASGEPVVEGFL
+996 TESGEPVVEGFL
-1008 DLVHLENALSL
+1008 DLVHLEHSLSL
-1019 TPHAWD
+1019 KSDTWE
-1025 LLLTSAAPDAEPLDL
+1025 LLRSSVALGCEPLAL
-1040 RYTAELEE
+1040 NYTAALKDV
-1048 IRDTPSGRV
+1048 RDTPSGRLIDV
-1057 VDITVGVTTAVR
+1057 TVTVIVAVH
-1069 GEEHEFAQL
+1069 GNEHDFAQM
-1078 HERFLITGRRGD
+1078 HECFLITGRRGD
-1090 APLELART
+1090 APLETVGAT
-1098 ATYGAQENGAETAE
+1098 AQGSQENSAEP
-1112 SLVRETPRSFRHRTS
+1112 SFRETPRSFRHRTS
-1127 MVAPESLLPFAVVT
+1127 AVAPESLRPFAVVT

-1174 QAAATFDGARV
+1174 QAAAAFDGARV
-1185 LEWTATWLAPVL
+1185 LEWSATWLAPVL

-1212 KRRGYGEVRSVTA
+1212 KRGGYGEVRSVTA

-1276 DKHTRQS
+1276 DRHTRQD
-1283 LSFSILEIVRHNP
+1283 LGFSILEIVRHNP
-1296 DTVVVDGETFTH
+1296 DTVVVAGETFTH
-1308 PDGVL
+1308 PEGVL

-1334 KESGVLESGAFFAG
+1334 KEAGVLESGAFFAG

-1375 RGLTMHRLIERDSA
+1375 RGLTMHRLVERDST

-1403 MGMSATEAF
+1403 MGMNASEAF

-1420 ETGEFLEV
+1420 DTGEFLEV

-1437 YAVAGTKAGLDALSR
+1437 YAVAGTKAGLDALAH

-1485 FRTHLDALIPEE
+1485 FRAHLDALIPED

-1518 SREFVEAIAE
+1518 SREFVEDIAE

-1539 VDFDGAMACPARLGR
+1539 ADFDGAVANPARLGR

-1575 DLILGQLGVERFIEV
+1575 DLLLGQLGVERFIEV
-1590 GVGSA
+1590 GVGTA

-1604 TLRLPQYAGSTDIE
+1604 TLRLPQYAGSTNIE

-1627 RVFAD
+1627 RVFAE
-1632 DAETAPEL
+1632 DAETAPE
-1640 AAQVAG
+1640 AATQVAG
-1646 QPETT
+1646 QPDAA
-1651 EAEPEVSEPQP
+1651 EAALAVPESRQAVDRARQ
-1662 LTHTTHHEETVHAP
+1662 EEAVQTP
-1676 REEAPAVVADRPL
+1676 REEAPAAVEELPL

-1717 TLVEGVSARRN
+1717 TLVEGVSSRRN

-1740 SAIENAADEPI
+1740 SAIENAADAPI

-1788 KKPSYVAERVSSTW
+1788 KKPSYVAERVSNTW
-1802 GLGPGWADRA
+1802 GLGPGWVDRA
-1812 IVQLV
+1812 IAQLV

-1825 LRGGN
+1825 LRGGD

-1837 GAASVAELDAL
+1837 AVASVAELDEL
-1848 IDASVRAA
+1848 IDAAVRAA
-1856 GEREGV
+1856 GEREGLK
-1862 SLQKAVSATPH
+1862 LQKAVAATPT
-1873 ETVDP
+1873 ESVDP
-1878 EAVRAYTERLEAA
+1878 EAVRAYIERLESA

-1899 LAALGREEIST
+1899 LAALGSEEIPT
-1910 EQVGNTAPAALEQL
+1910 EQGDSAAHTELEQL

-1931 DWKRQ
+1931 DWRQ
-1936 VAPAFDARKA
+1936 RVAPAFDARKA
-1946 VLLDDH
+1946 VLLDDR
-1952 WATAREDIARAAAA
+1952 WASAREDLARAAAA
-1966 GETEPELDVLGTGE
+1966 GEAEPELDVLGAGE
-1980 EVALLAEHFG
+1980 EVALLADHFG

-2013 VTGGSPGSIGAE
+2013 VTGGSPGSIAAE

-2038 ATTSQLNHE
+2038 ATTSQLSHE
-2047 RLEFYKQLYRHR
+2047 RLEFYKQLYRSH

-2068 VPANLNSFAD
+2068 VPANLTSFAD
-2078 VDALAEWIAAERTA
+2078 VEALVEWIAMVRTA
-2092 TVGGKSVQ
+2092 TVGGESVR

-2114 APRVAGTLADTGAG
+2114 APRVAGTLQDAGAG

-2143 IASLSAVGADT
+2143 IASLSVVGADT
-2154 HVGHRLHVVLPG
+2154 HIGHRLHVVLPG

-2206 VHAHIGWVRGTGLM
+2206 VHAQIGWVRGTGLM
-2220 GGNDPLVEQVEAR
+2220 SGNDPLVTQVEAR

-2247 IDATASPHI
+2247 LDATASPQI
-2256 RADAALAPL
+2256 REQAASSPL

-2281 ALARAAR
+2281 ALAS
-2288 ADNAG
+2288 
-2293 TGFGDTPDA
+2293 
-2302 ADHPARGTLGAQA
+2302 GAQPETADASSAAGSLREGKA

-2323 NVLRPEECTSP
+2323 NVLRPMEYTSP
-2334 DFNEVTQSLEDM
+2334 DFNGVTQSLEDM

-2360 SRTRYEAEVGG
+2360 ARTRYESEVGG

-2393 TAGWLTAEGEEVAE
+2393 TAGWLTAEGEELAE

-2451 KPLSFTVG
+2451 KPLSFTVQ
-2459 DEATARSFVDSCE
+2459 DEETARSFVDSCE
-2472 GATLRR
+2472 GATLRC
-2478 VTDANGEVE
+2478 VTDQTGEVE

-2496 SVRVPRRV
+2496 AVRVPRRV

-2520 QAYGIPA
+2520 QVYGIPA

-2542 CTVEAFLSAGFSPAE
+2542 CTVDAFLSAGFNPAE

-2582 SLYVDKLLA
+2582 SLYVDKLLG

-2642 LRLNKADF
+2642 LRLHKADF

-2686 RFFSRANDRRRGGFV
+2686 RFFSRANDRRRAGFV
-2701 ESEGGGTILLARGTF
+2701 ESEGGGTILLARGSF

-2737 AHTSIPAPGLGALSA
+2737 AHTSIPAPGMGALSA
-2752 GRGGQ
+2752 ARGGQ

-2829 FQIVGLT
+2829 FQLVGLT

-2848 SLDCVDPALRR
+2848 SLDCVDPVLRR
-2859 HAHLV
+2859 HPHLV
-2864 WLRQALDLRR
+2864 WLRQPLDLRR

-2900 AFYAALAREQGEGVA
+2900 AFFAALAREQGEGVA
-2915 EGWRA
+2915 EAWRA
-2920 AAADRERRGVRR
+2920 AATERERRGLRR
-2932 LEKAMRGGAALYER
+2932 LEEAMRGGTALYER
-2946 PVNRNLGAG
+2946 PVNRNLGSVPATG
-2955 TAAEVA
+2955 VSE
-2961 QREAAV
+2961 REAAV
-2967 LLSESAR
+2967 LLSDSAR
-2974 LRGGTLDPEGG
+2974 LRDGMLDPEGVN
-2985 STAQRG
+2985 TTQRG

>member
-1 MSDFRVSVPLS
+1 MSDFHVSAPLSPLS

-33 MLRDALA
+33 TLRDALA
-40 TGVRPH
+40 TGARPH
-46 IAEYLAEAEELLA
+46 IAEYLGAAEELLA

-65 LPSTPH
+65 LAAAPH
-71 GFAPLNWADEEPA
+71 GFAPLAWADEEPA
-84 WAHSLADASLSTPGI
+84 WAHALADASLSTPGI

-112 HGIKLEDAVTS
+112 HGIELEDAVTN

-143 GALALARLIGAA
+143 EALALARLIGAA
-155 MTTTARSAGLV
+155 LETTARSAGLV

-181 KQQLRAT
+181 KQQLLDA

-205 TPAELSRVKA
+205 TPAELARVKA
-215 ALQENSTP
+215 TLQESSALK
-223 TEGEEGKPAAV
+223 EEREGKPAAV

-246 HPTMQHAVD
+246 HPTMQCAVD

-289 DSALEAGARWIL
+289 DIALQAGARWIL

-309 EPLTRDIVAGR
+309 ELLTREIVAGR
-320 GVGTLAVG
+320 GVGTLAV
-328 TAEGLA
+328 AASEGLA
-334 QLAEPGRAPSLPRA
+334 QLVEPGRAPILPRA

-356 ADGRLATA
+356 ADGRLVTA
-364 FTQSTGYSPVM
+364 FTQTTGYSPVM

-382 TVDPAIVAAAA
+382 TVDPGIVAAAA

-401 AGGGQHTDGILQ
+401 AGGGQHTDDILQ
-413 ENLSTLSRLLK
+413 ENLHTLRRLLK

-456 AGAPINGE
+456 AGMPINGV
-464 VISAGIPPVEDAV
+464 VISAGIPPVEEAV

-490 VAFKPGTSAQVEEVL
+490 VAFKPGTSAQVEDVL
-505 RVADALPETTVIM
+505 RIADALPDTTIIM

-532 GLDDV
+532 GLDEV
-537 LASTYARIRERDNVL
+537 LVATYARIRERDNVL

-585 AIMVGTAAM
+585 AIMVGTAVI

-599 TASESVKQALVA
+599 TASEAVKQTLVA
-611 AHSGDVV
+611 ARSSDVV

-647 DAAAV
+647 DVAAV

-668 PYFGDLEEMS
+668 PYFGDLDEMS

-698 SWFSR
+698 SWLRR
-703 FTRMVARAEARLH
+703 FTSMVARAEARLH
-716 PIDHGEIELR
+716 PTDHGEIELR
-726 VEVDREKPAEAINQ
+726 VEVDRENPAEAVAQ
-740 LTELYGDAALHPT
+740 LSELYGDAALHPT

-774 IDSEVRRRWRRD
+774 IDADVRRRWRRD

-793 EHYDAD
+793 EHYEAD

-806 TAAVEGIAQANEPV
+806 TSAVEGITQANEPV
-820 AQVLGRFE
+820 AQILDRFE

-835 DASDAEFADGL
+835 DASDEELDEGL
-846 ADELNMSD
+846 ANELNMSD
-854 EELIRSAPGLNWAG
+854 EELIRRAPSLNWAG
-868 REQPNPLSLGL
+868 REQPNPLGLGID
-879 RGVRLEPAGDGAMWL
+879 GAELEAAGEEAMWL
-894 TVPFHSD
+894 TVPFHSGAD
-901 ASMRVRITPP
+901 LRVRITPP
-911 RIPGASPLVKVEDA
+911 SIPGASPLVRVEDA

-934 QAVGGDLPD
+934 QAVGGDLPNAG
-943 VDSGAVTVSTTLSA
+943 SGTAATVSAHLST
-957 TDIAHYAAVT
+957 TDIAHYSAVT

-989 AVLASAH
+989 AVLSGAH
-996 TASGEPVVEGFL
+996 AASGEPVVEGFL
-1008 DLVHLENALSL
+1008 DLVHLEHTLSL
-1019 TPHAWD
+1019 KPDTWE
-1025 LLLTSAAPDAEPLDL
+1025 LFLTSAAPGAEPLAL
-1040 RYTAELEE
+1040 SYTAELKHV
-1048 IRDTPSGRV
+1048 RDTPSGRV
-1057 VDITVGVTTAVR
+1057 VDVSVGVTAAVR
-1069 GEEHEFAQL
+1069 GEEHEFAQM

-1090 APLELART
+1090 AALETVGA
-1098 ATYGAQENGAETAE
+1098 ATYGAQESGAETVE
-1112 SLVRETPRSFRHRTS
+1112 SSVRETPRSFRHRIS
-1127 MVAPESLLPFAVVT
+1127 VVAPESLLPFAVVT

-1174 QAAATFDGARV
+1174 QAAAAFDGARV
-1185 LEWTATWLAPVL
+1185 LDWSATWLAPVL

-1212 KRRGYGEVRSVTA
+1212 KRCGYGEVRSVTA

-1296 DTVVVDGETFTH
+1296 DTVVVGGETFTH

-1334 KESGVLESGAFFAG
+1334 KEAGVLEDSAFFAG

-1375 RGLTMHRLIERDSA
+1375 RGLTMHRLVERDSA

-1403 MGMSATEAF
+1403 MKMSAGEAF
-1412 AHVARVAA
+1412 AHVVRVAA

-1437 YAVAGTKAGLDALSR
+1437 YAVAGTKAGLDALAN

-1479 VGGVAD
+1479 VGGVVD
-1485 FRTHLDALIPEE
+1485 FRAHLDALIPEE

-1518 SREFVEAIAE
+1518 SREFVESIAA
-1528 VVDSEPIEEIL
+1528 VVDSQPIEEIL
-1539 VDFDGAMACPARLGR
+1539 ADFDGAMACPARLGR

-1575 DLILGQLGVERFIEV
+1575 DLLLGQLGVERFIEV
-1590 GVGSA
+1590 GVGTA

-1604 TLRLPQYAGSTDIE
+1604 TLRLPQYAGSAGIE
-1618 VLNYERDRG
+1618 VLNYERDRE
-1627 RVFAD
+1627 RVFAE
-1632 DAETAPEL
+1632 DAETAPEP

-1651 EAEPEVSEPQP
+1651 EAEPEVSEPQQ

-1717 TLVEGVSARRN
+1717 TLVEGVSSRRN

-1760 RAPGYATF
+1760 RAPGYVTF

-1802 GLGPGWADRA
+1802 GLGPGWVDRA

-1837 GAASVAELDAL
+1837 GAASVAELDEL
-1848 IDASVRAA
+1848 IDAAVRAA
-1856 GEREGV
+1856 GECEGV
-1862 SLQKAVSATPH
+1862 ALQKAAAATPH

-1878 EAVRAYTERLEAA
+1878 EAVRAYTERLESA

-1899 LAALGREEIST
+1899 LAALGREESPT
-1910 EQVGNTAPAALEQL
+1910 EQVENTAPAALEQL
-1924 VAAELGP
+1924 VATELGP
-1931 DWKRQ
+1931 DWRQ
-1936 VAPAFDARKA
+1936 RVAPAFDARKA
-1946 VLLDDH
+1946 VLLDDL

-1966 GETEPELDVLGTGE
+1966 GEAEPELDVLGAGE

-2000 PADGLLFADQVAV
+2000 PANGLLFAGQVAV
-2013 VTGGSPGSIGAE
+2013 VTGGSPGSIAAE

-2038 ATTSQLNHE
+2038 ATTSQLSHE
-2047 RLEFYKQLYRHR
+2047 RLEFYKELYRSR

-2114 APRVAGTLADTGAG
+2114 APRVAGTLADAGAG

-2206 VHAHIGWVRGTGLM
+2206 VHAQIGWVRGTGLM
-2220 GGNDPLVEQVEAR
+2220 GGNDPLVTQVEAR

-2247 IDATASPHI
+2247 IDATASPRI
-2256 RADAALAPL
+2256 RAEAAQAPL

-2281 ALARAAR
+2281 ALASAAQSENSDASR
-2288 ADNAG
+2288 VAG
-2293 TGFGDTPDA
+2293 SLCEGK
-2302 ADHPARGTLGAQA
+2302 A

-2323 NVLRPEECTSP
+2323 NVLRPAECTSP
-2334 DFNEVTQSLEDM
+2334 DFNGVTQSLEDM

-2360 SRTRYEAEVGG
+2360 SRTRFEAEVGG

-2380 LAWSRGLIRWDER
+2380 LAWSRGLISWDER

-2451 KPLSFTVG
+2451 KPLSFTVQ
-2459 DEATARSFVDSCE
+2459 DEETARSFVDSCE

-2478 VTDANGEVE
+2478 VTDATGEDE
-2487 WQVTRPAGS
+2487 WQVTRAAGS

-2520 QAYGIPA
+2520 QVYGIPA

-2542 CTVEAFLSAGFSPAE
+2542 CAVEAFLSAGFSPAE
-2557 LLAHVHPA
+2557 LLAHIHPA

-2642 LRLNKADF
+2642 LRLRKADF

-2737 AHTSIPAPGLGALSA
+2737 AHTSIPAPGMGALSA
-2752 GRGGQ
+2752 ARGGQ

-2766 ALGVGADDI
+2766 SLGVGADDI

-2809 PLYVISQKS
+2809 PLYVVSQKS

-2829 FQIVGLT
+2829 FQLIGLT

-2848 SLDCVDPALRR
+2848 SLDCVDPVLRR
-2859 HAHLV
+2859 HPHLV
-2864 WLRQALDLRR
+2864 WLRQPLDLRC

-2900 AFYAALAREQGEGVA
+2900 AFYAALV
-2915 EGWRA
+2915 
-2920 AAADRERRGVRR
+2920 RERGEAEAEAWRSAAGERERCGLRR
-2932 LEKAMRGGAALYER
+2932 LEKAMRGGPALYER
-2946 PVNRNLGAG
+2946 PVSRNLGAG

-2961 QREAAV
+2961 EREAAV

>member
-1 MSDFRVSVPLS
+1 MSDFRAFRSLAS
-12 ARLGSEPFA
+12 RLGAEPFA

-33 MLRDALA
+33 TLRDALA

-46 IAEYLAEAEELLA
+46 IAEYLAEAEQLLA

-71 GFAPLNWADEEPA
+71 GFAPMAWADEEPA
-84 WAHSLADASLSTPGI
+84 WAHVLADASLSTPGI
-99 LTAQLAVLESLRA
+99 LISQLAVLESLRA

-155 MTTTARSAGLV
+155 MVTTARSAGLM
-166 RTPQG
+166 RTAQG

-181 KQQLRAT
+181 KQQLFDA

-205 TPAELSRVKA
+205 TPAELARVRA

-223 TEGEEGKPAAV
+223 TEREEGKPAAV

-246 HPTMQHAVD
+246 HPTMQYAVE

-289 DSALEAGARWIL
+289 DTALQDGARWIL

-320 GVGTLAVG
+320 GVGTLAV
-328 TAEGLA
+328 AAPEGLT
-334 QLAEPGRAPSLPRA
+334 QLVEPGRAPSLPRA

-382 TVDPAIVAAAA
+382 TVDPEIVAAAA

-413 ENLSTLSRLLK
+413 ENLHTLGRLLQ

-456 AGAPINGE
+456 AGAPINGV
-464 VISAGIPPVEDAV
+464 VISAGIPPVEEAV

-483 HAANIPW
+483 HVANIPW
-490 VAFKPGTSAQVEEVL
+490 VAFKPGTSAQVEEAL
-505 RVADALPETTVIM
+505 CIADALPQTTVIV

-537 LASTYARIRERDNVL
+537 LAATYARIRERDNVL

-652 EARRAEIIE
+652 DTRRAEIIE

-668 PYFGDLEEMS
+668 PYFGDLDEMS

-698 SWFSR
+698 SWVNR

-716 PIDHGEIELR
+716 PADHGDIELC
-726 VEVDREKPAEAINQ
+726 VEADREKPAEAINQ

-774 IDSEVRRRWRRD
+774 IDSEIRRRWRRG

-793 EHYDAD
+793 EHYEAD

-806 TAAVEGIAQANEPV
+806 TAAVEGIEQANEPV
-820 AQVLGRFE
+820 AQILGRFE
-828 QAALALL
+828 HAALALL
-835 DASDAEFADGL
+835 DETEDDSGEPAFST
-846 ADELNMSD
+846 
-854 EELIRSAPGLNWAG
+854 EELIRCAPGLNWAG
-868 REQPNPLSLGL
+868 REQPNPLRLGL
-879 RGVRLEPAGDGAMWL
+879 DGAELEAGGEDAMWL
-894 TVPFHSD
+894 TVPFHSG
-901 ASMRVRITPP
+901 AGLRVRITLP
-911 RIPGASPLVKVEDA
+911 RIPGASPLVTVDDA
-925 ETAMRELLR
+925 ESAMRELLR
-934 QAVGGDLPD
+934 QAVGGDLPE
-943 VDSGAVTVSTTLSA
+943 VDSGAATVTVHLSA
-957 TDIAHYAAVT
+957 TDIAQYGAVT
-967 SGETSATVSPDVLVG
+967 SGEMSTAVSPDVLLG
-982 PAWPATF
+982 RAWPALF

-996 TASGEPVVEGFL
+996 TESGEPLVEGFL
-1008 DLVHLENALSL
+1008 DLVHLEHSLSL
-1019 TPHAWD
+1019 TPDTWE
-1025 LLLTSAAPDAEPLDL
+1025 LLRSSAAPGSEPLAL
-1040 RYTAELEE
+1040 SYTAELEE
-1048 IRDTPSGRV
+1048 VRDTPSGRL
-1057 VDITVGVTTAVR
+1057 VDVSVAVNVAVR

-1090 APLELART
+1090 ASESSVREN
-1098 ATYGAQENGAETAE
+1098 GQENSGE
-1112 SLVRETPRSFRHRTS
+1112 SSFRKTPRSFRHRTS
-1127 MVAPESLLPFAVVT
+1127 MVAPESLLLFAVVT

-1152 AAALAGHREGPIV
+1152 AAALAGHSEGPIV

-1174 QAAATFDGARV
+1174 QAAAAFDGSRV
-1185 LEWTATWLAPVL
+1185 LEWSATWLAPVL

-1212 KRRGYGEVRSVTA
+1212 KRGGYGEVRSVTA

-1264 ESAAARAVWERA
+1264 ESAAARTVWERA

-1283 LSFSILEIVRHNP
+1283 LSFSILEIVRRNP

-1334 KESGVLESGAFFAG
+1334 KESGVLESCAFFAG

-1375 RGLTMHRLIERDSA
+1375 RGLTMHRLVERDSA

-1575 DLILGQLGVERFIEV
+1575 DLLLGQLGVERFIEV

-1632 DAETAPEL
+1632 DAESAPKA

-1651 EAEPEVSEPQP
+1651 EAEPEVSEPQQ
-1662 LTHTTHHEETVHAP
+1662 LTHNTHHEETVHAP

-1717 TLVEGVSARRN
+1717 TLVEGVSSRRN

-1802 GLGPGWADRA
+1802 GLGQGWADRA
-1812 IVQLV
+1812 TVQLV
-1817 LGTREGSS
+1817 LGAREGSS

-1837 GAASVAELDAL
+1837 GAASVAELDEL
-1848 IDASVRAA
+1848 IDAAVRAA

-1862 SLQKAVSATPH
+1862 SLQKAAAATPH

-1878 EAVRAYTERLEAA
+1878 EAVRAYTERLESA

-1899 LAALGREEIST
+1899 LAALGREETPI
-1910 EQVGNTAPAALEQL
+1910 EQVENTAPAALEQL
-1924 VAAELGP
+1924 VATELGP
-1931 DWKRQ
+1931 EWQQR

-1946 VLLDDH
+1946 VLLDDR
-1952 WATAREDIARAAAA
+1952 WASAREDIARAAAA
-1966 GETEPELDVLGTGE
+1966 GETDPELDVLGAGE

-2013 VTGGSPGSIGAE
+2013 VTGGSPGSIAAE

-2038 ATTSQLNHE
+2038 ATTSQLSHE
-2047 RLEFYKQLYRHR
+2047 RLEFYKELYRRR

-2068 VPANLNSFAD
+2068 VPANLSSFAD
-2078 VDALAEWIAAERTA
+2078 VDALVEWIAAEHTA
-2092 TVGGKSVQ
+2092 TVGGESVQ
-2100 LKPAYVPDLLFPFA
+2100 LKPAYVPDLLLPFA
-2114 APRVAGTLADTGAG
+2114 APRVAGTLQDTGAG

-2143 IASLSAVGADT
+2143 IAALSAVGADT

-2247 IDATASPHI
+2247 LDATASPDI
-2256 RADAALAPL
+2256 RAQAASSPL
-2265 SVDLTGG
+2265 RVDLTGG
-2272 LAEAELDLA
+2272 LTEIGLDLA
-2281 ALARAAR
+2281 ALASAAR

-2323 NVLRPEECTSP
+2323 NVLRPKEWTSP
-2334 DFNEVTQSLEDM
+2334 DFSGATQSLEDM

-2451 KPLSFTVG
+2451 KPLSFTVQ
-2459 DEATARSFVDSCE
+2459 DEETARSFVDSCE

-2478 VTDANGEVE
+2478 VTDPTGEIE

-2496 SVRVPRRV
+2496 AVRVPRRV

-2520 QAYGIPA
+2520 QVYGIPA

-2542 CTVEAFLSAGFSPAE
+2542 CTVDAFLSASFSPAE
-2557 LLAHVHPA
+2557 LLAHVHPG

-2582 SLYVDKLLA
+2582 SLYVDKLLG

-2642 LRLNKADF
+2642 LRLSKADF
-2650 VVAGGIDALSIEGIT
+2650 VVAGGVDALSIEGIT

-2671 ATADSAEMAAKGIEH
+2671 ATADSAELEAKGIEH
-2686 RFFSRANDRRRGGFV
+2686 RFFSRANDRRRAGFV
-2701 ESEGGGTILLARGTF
+2701 ESEGGGTILLARGSF

-2752 GRGGQ
+2752 ARGGQ
-2757 DSRLARSLK
+2757 DSRLARSLA

-2809 PLYVISQKS
+2809 PLYVVSQKS

-2829 FQIVGLT
+2829 FQLVGLS
-2836 QVLRSGVLPPNR
+2836 QVLRSGILPPNR

-2864 WLRQALDLRR
+2864 WLRQPLDLRR

-2900 AFYAALAREQGEGVA
+2900 AFFAALAREQGEGVA

-2920 AAADRERRGVRR
+2920 AAADRERRGLRR
-2932 LEKAMRGGAALYER
+2932 LEDAMRGGAALYER
-2946 PVNRNLGAG
+2946 PVNRNLGSGPA
-2955 TAAEVA
+2955 TEVTE
-2961 QREAAV
+2961 REAAV

-2974 LRGGTLDPEGG
+2974 LRDGILEPEGG
-2985 STAQRG
+2985 DTTQRG

>member
-1 MSDFRVSVPLS
+1 MSDFHVSAPLSPLS

-21 LSFSGQGYAWLP
+21 LFFSGQGYAWLP
-33 MLRDALA
+33 TLRDALA
-40 TGVRPH
+40 TGVRPK
-46 IAEYLAEAEELLA
+46 IAAFLSAAEELLA

-65 LPSTPH
+65 LAAAPH
-71 GFAPLNWADEEPA
+71 GFAPLAWADEEPA
-84 WAHSLADASLSTPGI
+84 WAHALADASLSTPGI

-112 HGIKLEDAVTS
+112 QGIELEDAVTS

-143 GALALARLIGAA
+143 EALALARLIGAA
-155 MTTTARSAGLV
+155 LETTARSAGLV

-181 KQQLRAT
+181 KQQLLDA

-205 TPAELSRVKA
+205 TPAELARVKA
-215 ALQENSTP
+215 TLQESSALK
-223 TEGEEGKPAAV
+223 EEREGKPAAV

-246 HPTMQHAVD
+246 HPTMQFAVE

-260 AARIGLEPESAAQLA
+260 AARIGLETESAAQLA
-275 RAVLTDYVDWPERV
+275 RAVLTDYVDWPERI
-289 DSALEAGARWIL
+289 DSALQAGARWIL

-320 GVGTLAVG
+320 GVGTLAV
-328 TAEGLA
+328 AAPEGLA
-334 QLAEPGRAPSLPRA
+334 QLVEPGRAPVLPRA

-356 ADGRLATA
+356 TDGRLVTA
-364 FTQSTGYSPVM
+364 FTQATGYSPVM

-401 AGGGQHTDGILQ
+401 AGGGQHTDDILQ

-456 AGAPINGE
+456 AGAPINGV
-464 VISAGIPPVEDAV
+464 VISAGIPPVEEAV

-483 HAANIPW
+483 HGANIPW

-505 RVADALPETTVIM
+505 RIADALPETTVIM

-532 GLDDV
+532 GLDEV
-537 LASTYARIRERDNVL
+537 LVATYARIRERDNVL

-570 GTWAQRF
+570 GTWTQRF
-577 GLPAAPVD
+577 GLPVAPVD

-652 EARRAEIIE
+652 ETRRAEIIQ

-668 PYFGDLEEMS
+668 PYFGDLDEMS
-678 YSEWLQRYL
+678 YSAWLQRYL

-698 SWFSR
+698 SWFDR
-703 FTRMVARAEARLH
+703 FTRMVARAEARLN
-716 PIDHGEIELR
+716 PVDQGEIELR
-726 VEVDREKPAEAINQ
+726 VEVERENPAEAINQ
-740 LTELYGDAALHPT
+740 LTGLYGDAALHPT

-774 IDSEVRRRWRRD
+774 IDADVRRRWRLD

-793 EHYDAD
+793 EHYEAD

-806 TAAVEGIAQANEPV
+806 TSAVEGIAQANEPV
-820 AQVLGRFE
+820 AQILGRFE
-828 QAALALL
+828 QAVLGLL
-835 DASDAEFADGL
+835 DASDAEFDKGL
-846 ADELNMSD
+846 AGELNMSD
-854 EELIRSAPGLNWAG
+854 EELIRRAPSLNWAG
-868 REQPNPLSLGL
+868 REQPNPLRLGL
-879 RGVRLEPAGDGAMWL
+879 DGTELEPAGDGAMWL
-894 TVPFHSD
+894 TVPFHSG
-901 ASMRVRITPP
+901 AELRIRITPP
-911 RIPGASPLVKVEDA
+911 SIPGASPLVKVEDA
-925 ETAMRELLR
+925 KAAMRELLR

-943 VDSGAVTVSTTLSA
+943 VSSGTATVSAHLST
-957 TDIAHYAAVT
+957 TDIAHYSAVT
-967 SGETSATVSPDVLVG
+967 SGEMNATVSPDVLVG

-989 AVLASAH
+989 AVLSGAH
-996 TASGEPVVEGFL
+996 AASGEPVVEGFL
-1008 DLVHLENALSL
+1008 DLVHLEHSLSL
-1019 TPHAWD
+1019 KPYTWE
-1025 LLLTSAAPDAEPLDL
+1025 LLRASAAPGSEPLDL

-1048 IRDTPSGRV
+1048 ARDTPSGRV
-1057 VDITVGVTTAVR
+1057 VDVSVGVTAAVR
-1069 GEEHEFAQL
+1069 GEEHEFAQM

-1090 APLELART
+1090 AALETVGA
-1098 ATYGAQENGAETAE
+1098 ATYGAQESGAETAE
-1112 SLVRETPRSFRHRTS
+1112 TSVRETPRSFRHRTS
-1127 MVAPESLLPFAVVT
+1127 AVAPESLLPFAVVT

-1174 QAAATFDGARV
+1174 QAAAAFDGARV
-1185 LEWTATWLAPVL
+1185 LDWSATWLAPVL

-1251 GIQSPGMGMKDYA
+1251 GIQSPGMGMQDYA

-1328 AQIAAL
+1328 AQIVAL
-1334 KESGVLESGAFFAG
+1334 KEAGVLEDSAFFAG

-1375 RGLTMHRLIERDSA
+1375 RGLTMHRLVERDSA

-1403 MGMSATEAF
+1403 MGMSAGEAF
-1412 AHVARVAA
+1412 AYVARVAA

-1437 YAVAGTKAGLDALSR
+1437 YAVAGTKAGLDALAS

-1485 FRTHLDALIPEE
+1485 FRAHLDALIPQS
-1497 INLDALVGR
+1497 IDLDVLVGR

-1518 SREFVEAIAE
+1518 SREFVESIAE
-1528 VVDSEPIEEIL
+1528 VVDSQPIEEIL
-1539 VDFDGAMACPARLGR
+1539 ADFDGAMASPARLGR

-1575 DLILGQLGVERFIEV
+1575 DLLLGGLGVERFIEV
-1590 GVGSA
+1590 GVGTA
-1595 PTLTNMLGQ
+1595 PTLSNMLGQ
-1604 TLRLPQYAGSTDIE
+1604 TLRLPQYAGSTNIE

-1632 DAETAPEL
+1632 DAETAPEP
-1640 AAQVAG
+1640 AAQDSADAV
-1646 QPETT
+1646 
-1651 EAEPEVSEPQP
+1651 EAQKGEPESRQPSESAHQQ
-1662 LTHTTHHEETVHAP
+1662 ETVHAP
-1676 REEAPAVVADRPL
+1676 REEAPAAVEDRPL

-1717 TLVEGVSARRN
+1717 TLVEGVSSRRN

-1740 SAIENAADEPI
+1740 SAIENAADAPI
-1751 PQLAESVAQ
+1751 SQLAESVAQ

-1812 IVQLV
+1812 IAQLV

-1825 LRGGN
+1825 LRGGE

-1837 GAASVAELDAL
+1837 GVASAAELDAL
-1848 IDASVRAA
+1848 IDASVSAA

-1862 SLQKAVSATPH
+1862 SLQKAAAATPT

-1891 LEDSARAA
+1891 LKDSARAA
-1899 LAALGREEIST
+1899 LAALGREVAPTDEVEST
-1910 EQVGNTAPAALEQL
+1910 ALPELEQL
-1924 VAAELGP
+1924 VAAELGS

-1952 WATAREDIARAAAA
+1952 WATARENIARAAAA
-1966 GETEPELDVLGTGE
+1966 GEAEPELDVLGAGE

-2000 PADGLLFADQVAV
+2000 PADGLLFAGQMAV
-2013 VTGGSPGSIGAE
+2013 VTGGSPGSIAAE

-2038 ATTSQLNHE
+2038 ATTSQLSHE
-2047 RLEFYKQLYRHR
+2047 RLEFYKELYRSR

-2092 TVGGKSVQ
+2092 TVGGESVR

-2114 APRVAGTLADTGAG
+2114 APRVAGTLVDAGAG

-2206 VHAHIGWVRGTGLM
+2206 VHAQIGWVRGTGLM
-2220 GGNDPLVEQVEAR
+2220 GGNDPLVTQVEAR

-2247 IDATASPHI
+2247 IDATASPRI
-2256 RADAALAPL
+2256 RAEAAQAPL

-2281 ALARAAR
+2281 ALASAAQSENSDASR
-2288 ADNAG
+2288 VAG
-2293 TGFGDTPDA
+2293 SLCEGK
-2302 ADHPARGTLGAQA
+2302 A
-2315 PRTVKALP
+2315 PPTVKALP
-2323 NVLRPEECTSP
+2323 NVLRPAECTSP
-2334 DFNEVTQSLEDM
+2334 DFNGVTQSLEDM

-2360 SRTRYEAEVGG
+2360 SRTRFEAEVGG

-2380 LAWSRGLIRWDER
+2380 LAWSRGLISWDER

-2451 KPLSFTVG
+2451 KPLSFTVQ
-2459 DEATARSFVDSCE
+2459 DEETARSFVDSCE

-2478 VTDANGEVE
+2478 VTDATGEDE
-2487 WQVTRPAGS
+2487 WQVARPAGS
-2496 SVRVPRRV
+2496 AVRVPRRV

-2520 QAYGIPA
+2520 QVYGIPA

-2542 CTVEAFLSAGFSPAE
+2542 CTVDAFLSAGFSPAE

-2591 QPRPNDI
+2591 QPRPNDV

-2642 LRLNKADF
+2642 LRLHKADF

-2701 ESEGGGTILLARGTF
+2701 ESEGGGTILLARGSF

-2737 AHTSIPAPGLGALSA
+2737 AHTSIPAPGMGALSA
-2752 GRGGQ
+2752 ARGGQ

-2766 ALGVGADDI
+2766 ALGVDADDI

-2809 PLYVISQKS
+2809 PLYVVSQKS

-2829 FQIVGLT
+2829 FQLVGLT

-2848 SLDCVDPALRR
+2848 SLDCVDPVLRR
-2859 HAHLV
+2859 HPHLV
-2864 WLRQALDLRR
+2864 WLRQPLDLRR

-2900 AFYAALAREQGEGVA
+2900 AFHAALVRERGEA
-2915 EGWRA
+2915 EAEAWRSA
-2920 AAADRERRGVRR
+2920 AAEREWRGLRR
-2932 LEKAMRGGAALYER
+2932 LEKAMRGGPALYER

-2961 QREAAV
+2961 EREAAV

>member
-1 MSDFRVSVPLS
+1 MSDFHVSVPLS
-12 ARLGSEPFA
+12 ARLDAEPFA

-33 MLRDALA
+33 TLRSALA
-40 TGVRPH
+40 AGVRPL

-59 PLEEEL
+59 PLEDEL
-65 LPSTPH
+65 LPAAPR
-71 GFAPLNWADEEPA
+71 GFAPLVWADEEPGR
-84 WAHSLADASLSTPGI
+84 AHALDDAALSTPGI
-99 LTAQLAVLESLRA
+99 LTAQLAVLECLRA
-112 HGIKLEDAVTS
+112 HGVELDDTVTS

-135 VEGRMSPA
+135 VEKRMRPEE
-143 GALALARLIGAA
+143 ALALARLIGAA
-155 MTTTARSAGLV
+155 MTTTARSAGLI

-181 KQQLRAT
+181 RQQLREA

-205 TPAELSRVKA
+205 APAELARVKA
-215 ALQENSTP
+215 ALQESSPLND
-223 TEGEEGKPAAV
+223 EREGKSAAV
-234 TVSDLDVSAAFH
+234 AVTDLEVSAAFH
-246 HPTMQHAVD
+246 HPTMQFAVE

-260 AARIGLEPESAAQLA
+260 AERIGLDLEISAQLA
-275 RAVLTDYVDWPERV
+275 RAVLTDYVDWTERV

-301 EIGPARGV
+301 EVGPSRGV
-309 EPLTRDIVAGR
+309 EPLTRELVAGH

-356 ADGRLATA
+356 ADGRLVTA
-364 FTQSTGYSPVM
+364 FTRATGYSPVM

-382 TVDPAIVAAAA
+382 TVEPGIVAAAA

-401 AGGGQHTDGILQ
+401 AGGGQHTDDILQ
-413 ENLSTLSRLLK
+413 ENLHNLGRLLQ

-456 AGAPINGE
+456 GGAPING
-464 VISAGIPPVEDAV
+464 VVVSAGIPPVEEAV

-483 HAANIPW
+483 HAKNIPW

-505 RVADALPETTVIM
+505 RIADALTETTVIM

-532 GLDDV
+532 GLDEV
-537 LASTYARIRERDNVL
+537 LVATYARIRERDNIL

-611 AHSGDVV
+611 AHSRDVV

-652 EARRAEIIE
+652 ETRRAEIIG

-668 PYFGDLEEMS
+668 PYFGDLDELT

-698 SWFSR
+698 SWLNR
-703 FTRMVARAEARLH
+703 FTSMAARAEARLH
-716 PIDHGEIELR
+716 PTDHGEIALC
-726 VEVDREKPAEAINQ
+726 VEVDRENPVEAIAQ

-774 IDSEVRRRWRRD
+774 IDSDVRRRWRRD

-793 EHYDAD
+793 EHYEAD

-806 TAAVEGIAQANEPV
+806 TAAVEGIEQANEPV
-820 AQVLGRFE
+820 AQILGRFE

-835 DASDAEFADGL
+835 DDSSEEPVL
-846 ADELNMSD
+846 SN
-854 EELIRSAPGLNWAG
+854 EELIRRAPGLNWAG
-868 REQPNPLSLGL
+868 REQPNPLRLGL
-879 RGVRLEPAGDGAMWL
+879 DGAELEAGGDDTMWL
-894 TVPFHSD
+894 TVPFHSG
-901 ASMRVRITPP
+901 AELRVRITPP
-911 RIPGASPLVKVEDA
+911 RVPGASPLVKVEDA
-925 ETAMRELLR
+925 ESAMRDLLR
-934 QAVGGDLPD
+934 QALGGDLPE
-943 VDSGAVTVSTTLSA
+943 VDSGAATISAHLSA
-957 TDIAHYAAVT
+957 TDIAHYGAVT
-967 SGETSATVSPDVLVG
+967 SGEMSTAVSPDVLVG
-982 PAWPATF
+982 RAWPALF

-996 TASGEPVVEGFL
+996 TESGEPVVEGFL
-1008 DLVHLENALSL
+1008 DLVHLEHSLSL
-1019 TPHAWD
+1019 KSDTWESLGA
-1025 LLLTSAAPDAEPLDL
+1025 SAAPGSERLALS
-1040 RYTAELEE
+1040 YTAELKDV
-1048 IRDTPSGRV
+1048 RDTPSGRLI
-1057 VDITVGVTTAVR
+1057 DVGVAVSVAVH
-1069 GEEHEFAQL
+1069 GDKLEFAQM
-1078 HERFLITGRRGD
+1078 HERFLITGRPGD
-1090 APLELART
+1090 ASESS
-1098 ATYGAQENGAETAE
+1098 GQENNQE
-1112 SLVRETPRSFRHRTS
+1112 SSAQFSFRETPRSFRHRTS
-1127 MVAPESLLPFAVVT
+1127 AVAPESLRPFAVVT
-1141 GDRNP
+1141 EDRNP
-1146 IHLSSN
+1146 IHLSAN

-1174 QAAATFDGARV
+1174 QAAAAFDGARV
-1185 LEWTATWLAPVL
+1185 LEWSATWLAPVL

-1212 KRRGYGEVRSVTA
+1212 KRGGYGEVRSVTA

-1276 DKHTRQS
+1276 DRHTRQD
-1283 LSFSILEIVRHNP
+1283 LGFSILEIVRHNP
-1296 DTVVVDGETFTH
+1296 DTVVVAGETFTH
-1308 PDGVL
+1308 PEGVL

-1334 KESGVLESGAFFAG
+1334 KEAGVLESGAFFAG

-1357 AAYAEVL
+1357 AAYAGVL

-1375 RGLTMHRLIERDSA
+1375 RGLTMHRLVERDSV

-1403 MGMSATEAF
+1403 MGMNASEAF

-1420 ETGEFLEV
+1420 DTGEFLEV

-1437 YAVAGTKAGLDALSR
+1437 YAVAGTKAGLDALAH

-1485 FRTHLDALIPEE
+1485 FRAHLDALIPED

-1518 SREFVEAIAE
+1518 SREFVEDIAE

-1539 VDFDGAMACPARLGR
+1539 ADFDGAVANPARLGR

-1575 DLILGQLGVERFIEV
+1575 DLLLGQLGVERFIEV
-1590 GVGSA
+1590 GVGTA

-1604 TLRLPQYAGSTDIE
+1604 TLRLPQYAGSTNIE

-1627 RVFAD
+1627 RVFAE
-1632 DAETAPEL
+1632 DAETAPE
-1640 AAQVAG
+1640 AATQVAG
-1646 QPETT
+1646 QPDAA
-1651 EAEPEVSEPQP
+1651 EAALAVPESRQAVDRARQ
-1662 LTHTTHHEETVHAP
+1662 EEAVQTP
-1676 REEAPAVVADRPL
+1676 REEAPAAVEELPL

-1717 TLVEGVSARRN
+1717 TLVEGVSSRRN

-1740 SAIENAADEPI
+1740 SAIENAADAPI

-1788 KKPSYVAERVSSTW
+1788 KKPSYVAERVSNTW
-1802 GLGPGWADRA
+1802 GLGPGWVDRA
-1812 IVQLV
+1812 IAQLV

-1825 LRGGN
+1825 LRGGD

-1837 GAASVAELDAL
+1837 AVASVAELDEL
-1848 IDASVRAA
+1848 IDAAVRAA
-1856 GEREGV
+1856 GEREGLK
-1862 SLQKAVSATPH
+1862 LQKAVAATPT
-1873 ETVDP
+1873 ESVDP
-1878 EAVRAYTERLEAA
+1878 EAVRAYIERLESA

-1899 LAALGREEIST
+1899 LAALGSEEIPT
-1910 EQVGNTAPAALEQL
+1910 EQGDSAAHTELEQL

-1931 DWKRQ
+1931 DWRQ
-1936 VAPAFDARKA
+1936 RVAPAFDARKA
-1946 VLLDDH
+1946 VLLDDR
-1952 WATAREDIARAAAA
+1952 WASAREDLARAAAA
-1966 GETEPELDVLGTGE
+1966 GEAEPELDVLGAGE
-1980 EVALLAEHFG
+1980 EVALLADHFG

-2013 VTGGSPGSIGAE
+2013 VTGGSPGSIAAE

-2038 ATTSQLNHE
+2038 ATTSQLSHE
-2047 RLEFYKQLYRHR
+2047 RLEFYKQLYRSH

-2068 VPANLNSFAD
+2068 VPANLTSFAD
-2078 VDALAEWIAAERTA
+2078 VEALVEWIAMVRTA
-2092 TVGGKSVQ
+2092 TVGGESVR

-2114 APRVAGTLADTGAG
+2114 APRVAGTLQDAGAG

-2143 IASLSAVGADT
+2143 IASLSVVGADT
-2154 HVGHRLHVVLPG
+2154 HIGHRLHVVLPG

-2206 VHAHIGWVRGTGLM
+2206 VHAQIGWVRGTGLM
-2220 GGNDPLVEQVEAR
+2220 SGNDPLVTQVEAR

-2247 IDATASPHI
+2247 LDATASPQI
-2256 RADAALAPL
+2256 REQAASSPL

-2281 ALARAAR
+2281 ALAS
-2288 ADNAG
+2288 
-2293 TGFGDTPDA
+2293 
-2302 ADHPARGTLGAQA
+2302 GAQPETADASSAAGSLREGKA

-2323 NVLRPEECTSP
+2323 NVLRPMEYTSP
-2334 DFNEVTQSLEDM
+2334 DFNGVTQSLEDM

-2360 SRTRYEAEVGG
+2360 ARTRYESEVGG

-2393 TAGWLTAEGEEVAE
+2393 TAGWLTAEGEELAE

-2451 KPLSFTVG
+2451 KPLSFTVQ
-2459 DEATARSFVDSCE
+2459 DEETARSFVDSCE
-2472 GATLRR
+2472 GATLRC
-2478 VTDANGEVE
+2478 VTDQTGEVE

-2496 SVRVPRRV
+2496 AVRVPRRV

-2520 QAYGIPA
+2520 QVYGIPA

-2542 CTVEAFLSAGFSPAE
+2542 CTVDAFLSAGFNPAE

-2582 SLYVDKLLA
+2582 SLYVDKLLG

-2642 LRLNKADF
+2642 LRLHKADF

-2671 ATADSAEMAAKGIEH
+2671 ATADSAEMAAQGIEH
-2686 RFFSRANDRRRGGFV
+2686 RFFSRANDRRRAGFV
-2701 ESEGGGTILLARGTF
+2701 ESEGGGTILLARGSF

-2737 AHTSIPAPGLGALSA
+2737 AHTSIPAPGMGALSA
-2752 GRGGQ
+2752 ARGGR
-2757 DSRLARSLK
+2757 DSRLACSLE
-2766 ALGVGADDI
+2766 ALGVGTDDI

-2829 FQIVGLT
+2829 FQLVGLT

-2848 SLDCVDPALRR
+2848 SLDCVDPVLRR
-2859 HAHLV
+2859 HPHLV
-2864 WLRQALDLRR
+2864 WLRQPLDLRR

-2900 AFYAALAREQGEGVA
+2900 AFFAALAREQGEGVA
-2915 EGWRA
+2915 EAWRA
-2920 AAADRERRGVRR
+2920 AATERERRGLRR
-2932 LEKAMRGGAALYER
+2932 LEEAMRGGAALYER
-2946 PVNRNLGAG
+2946 PVNRNLGSGPA
-2955 TAAEVA
+2955 TEVTE
-2961 QREAAV
+2961 REAAV
-2967 LLSESAR
+2967 LLSDSSR
-2974 LRGGTLDPEGG
+2974 LRDGILDPEGG
-2985 STAQRG
+2985 STTQRG

>member
-1 MSDFRVSVPLS
+1 MSDFHVSAPLSPLS

-33 MLRDALA
+33 TLRDALA
-40 TGVRPH
+40 TGARPH
-46 IAEYLAEAEELLA
+46 IAEFLGAAEELLA

-71 GFAPLNWADEEPA
+71 GFAPLAWADEEPA
-84 WAHSLADASLSTPGI
+84 WAHALADASLSTPGI

-112 HGIKLEDAVTS
+112 HGIELEDAVTN

-143 GALALARLIGAA
+143 EALALARLIGAA
-155 MTTTARSAGLV
+155 LETTARSAGLV
-166 RTPQG
+166 RTEQG

-181 KQQLRAT
+181 KQQLRDA
-188 GAHIGLDNG
+188 GAYIGLDNG

-205 TPAELSRVKA
+205 TPAELSRVKT
-215 ALQENSTP
+215 ALQESSALK
-223 TEGEEGKPAAV
+223 EGREGKSAAV

-246 HPTMQHAVD
+246 HPTMQCAVD

-289 DSALEAGARWIL
+289 DIALQAGARWIL

-309 EPLTRDIVAGR
+309 ELLTREIVAGR
-320 GVGTLAVG
+320 GVGTLAV
-328 TAEGLA
+328 AASEGLA
-334 QLAEPGRAPSLPRA
+334 QLVEPGRAPILPRA

-356 ADGRLATA
+356 ADGRLVTA
-364 FTQSTGYSPVM
+364 FTQTTGYSPVM

-382 TVDPAIVAAAA
+382 TVDPGIVAAAA

-401 AGGGQHTDGILQ
+401 AGGGQHTDDILQ
-413 ENLSTLSRLLK
+413 ENLHTLRRLLK

-456 AGAPINGE
+456 AGMPING
-464 VISAGIPPVEDAV
+464 VVTSAGIPPVEEAV

-505 RVADALPETTVIM
+505 RIADALPDTTIIM

-532 GLDDV
+532 GLDEV
-537 LASTYARIRERDNVL
+537 LVATYARIRERDNVL

-585 AIMVGTAAM
+585 AIMVGTAVI

-599 TASESVKQALVA
+599 TASEAVKQALVA
-611 AHSGDVV
+611 ARSSDVV

-647 DAAAV
+647 DVAAV

-668 PYFGDLEEMS
+668 PYFGDLDEMS

-698 SWFSR
+698 SWLRR

-716 PIDHGEIELR
+716 PADHGEIELR
-726 VEVDREKPAEAINQ
+726 VEVDRENPAEAINQ

-765 GKPANFVPV
+765 GKPANFVPI
-774 IDSEVRRRWRRD
+774 IDADVRRRWRRD

-793 EHYDAD
+793 EYYEAD
-799 EVCIIPG
+799 KVCIIPG
-806 TAAVEGIAQANEPV
+806 TAAVGGIGQANEPV
-820 AQVLGRFE
+820 AQILGRFE

-835 DASDAEFADGL
+835 DGTDDDSGEPAFSA
-846 ADELNMSD
+846 
-854 EELIRSAPGLNWAG
+854 EELIRRAPGLNWAG
-868 REQPNPLSLGL
+868 REQPNPLRLGL
-879 RGVRLEPAGDGAMWL
+879 DGAELETAGEEAMWL
-894 TVPFHSD
+894 TVPFHSG
-901 ASMRVRITPP
+901 AELRVRITPP

-925 ETAMRELLR
+925 ETAMWELLC
-934 QAVGGDLPD
+934 QALGGDLPNAG
-943 VDSGAVTVSTTLSA
+943 SGTAATVSAHLSA
-957 TDIAHYAAVT
+957 TDIAHYVAVT
-967 SGETSATVSPDVLVG
+967 SGEMSAAVSPDVLVG

-996 TASGEPVVEGFL
+996 TATGESVVEGFL
-1008 DLVHLENALSL
+1008 DLVHLEHSLSL
-1019 TPHAWD
+1019 KPDTWE
-1025 LLLTSAAPDAEPLDL
+1025 LLRASAAPGSEPLDL

-1048 IRDTPSGRV
+1048 VRDTRSGRLIDV
-1057 VDITVGVTTAVR
+1057 SVAVNLAVH
-1069 GEEHEFAQL
+1069 GEEHEFAQM

-1098 ATYGAQENGAETAE
+1098 ATYDAQENGAETAE

-1127 MVAPESLLPFAVVT
+1127 VVAPESLLPFAVVT

-1152 AAALAGHREGPIV
+1152 AAALAEHREGPIV

-1185 LEWTATWLAPVL
+1185 REWSATWLAPVL

-1212 KRRGYGEVRSVTA
+1212 KRGGYGEVRSVTA

-1230 PVLQARATMSSPTTF
+1230 PVLQAQATMSSPTTF

-1276 DKHTRQS
+1276 DKYTRQS

-1334 KESGVLESGAFFAG
+1334 KEAGVLDSGAFFAG

-1375 RGLTMHRLIERDSA
+1375 RGLTMHRLVERDSA

-1395 LAALRPHK
+1395 LAALRPNK

-1412 AHVARVAA
+1412 DHVARVAA

-1437 YAVAGTKAGLDALSR
+1437 YAVAGTKAGLDALAR
-1452 DAERRAPGQRAVIPI
+1452 DAERRALGQRAVIPI

-1485 FRTHLDALIPEE
+1485 FRAHLDALIPDE

-1506 YIPNLVARPFAL
+1506 YIPNLVAQPFAL
-1518 SREFVEAIAE
+1518 SREFVESIAA
-1528 VVDSEPIEEIL
+1528 VVDSEPIAEIL
-1539 VDFDGAMACPARLGR
+1539 ADFDGAMASPARLGR

-1575 DLILGQLGVERFIEV
+1575 DLLLGQLGVERFIEV
-1590 GVGSA
+1590 GVGAA

-1604 TLRLPQYAGSTDIE
+1604 TLRLPQYAGSAGIE

-1627 RVFAD
+1627 RVFAED
-1632 DAETAPEL
+1632 EDAETAPE
-1640 AAQVAG
+1640 AAVQESA
-1646 QPETT
+1646 QPVTA
-1651 EAEPEVSEPQP
+1651 EAEPAELEV
-1662 LTHTTHHEETVHAP
+1662 TVQAP
-1676 REEAPAVVADRPL
+1676 REEAPSAVEDRPL

-1705 RPDQMAATDSIE
+1705 RPDQMSATDSIE
-1717 TLVEGVSARRN
+1717 TLVEGVSSRRN

-1740 SAIENAADEPI
+1740 SAIENAADAPI
-1751 PQLAESVAQ
+1751 SQLAESVAR

-1788 KKPSYVAERVSSTW
+1788 KKPSYVAERVSDTW
-1802 GLGPGWADRA
+1802 GLGSGWADRA
-1812 IVQLV
+1812 IAQLV

-1825 LRGGN
+1825 LRGGE

-1837 GAASVAELDAL
+1837 GVASAAELDAL
-1848 IDASVRAA
+1848 IDASVSAA

-1862 SLQKAVSATPH
+1862 SLQKAAAPTPH
-1873 ETVDP
+1873 ESVDP
-1878 EAVRAYTERLEAA
+1878 EAVRAYTERLESA

-1899 LAALGREEIST
+1899 LAALGREVAPTDEVDST
-1910 EQVGNTAPAALEQL
+1910 AHTELEQL

-1931 DWKRQ
+1931 DWQRQ
-1936 VAPAFDARKA
+1936 VASAFDARKA
-1946 VLLDDH
+1946 VLLDDL

-1966 GETEPELDVLGTGE
+1966 GEAEPELDVLGTGE

-2000 PADGLLFADQVAV
+2000 PADGLLFDGQVAV
-2013 VTGGSPGSIGAE
+2013 VTGGSPGSIAAE

-2038 ATTSQLNHE
+2038 ATTSQLSHE

-2078 VDALAEWIAAERTA
+2078 VDALAEWIAADRTA

-2114 APRVAGTLADTGAG
+2114 APRVAGTLADAGAG

-2143 IASLSAVGADT
+2143 IASLSGVGADT

-2206 VHAHIGWVRGTGLM
+2206 VHAQIGWVRGTGLM
-2220 GGNDPLVEQVEAR
+2220 SGNDPLVTQVEAR

-2247 IDATASPHI
+2247 IDATASPRI
-2256 RADAALAPL
+2256 RAEAAQAPL

-2281 ALARAAR
+2281 ALASAAQSENSDASR
-2288 ADNAG
+2288 VAG
-2293 TGFGDTPDA
+2293 SLCEGK
-2302 ADHPARGTLGAQA
+2302 A

-2323 NVLRPEECTSP
+2323 NVLRPAECTSP
-2334 DFNEVTQSLEDM
+2334 DFNGVTQSLEDM

-2360 SRTRYEAEVGG
+2360 SRTRFEAEVGG

-2380 LAWSRGLIRWDER
+2380 LAWSRGLISWDER

-2451 KPLSFTVG
+2451 KPLSFTVQ
-2459 DEATARSFVDSCE
+2459 DEETARSFVDSCE

-2478 VTDANGEVE
+2478 VTDATGEDE
-2487 WQVTRPAGS
+2487 WQVARPAGS
-2496 SVRVPRRV
+2496 AVRVPRRV

-2520 QAYGIPA
+2520 QVYGIPA

-2542 CTVEAFLSAGFSPAE
+2542 CTVDAFLSAGFSPAE

-2591 QPRPNDI
+2591 QPRPNDV

-2642 LRLNKADF
+2642 LRLHKADF

-2737 AHTSIPAPGLGALSA
+2737 AHTSIPAPGMGALSA
-2752 GRGGQ
+2752 ARGGQ

-2766 ALGVGADDI
+2766 SLGVGADDI

-2809 PLYVISQKS
+2809 PLYVVSQKS

-2829 FQIVGLT
+2829 FQLIGLT
-2836 QVLRSGVLPPNR
+2836 QALRSGVLPPNR
-2848 SLDCVDPALRR
+2848 SLDCVDPVLRR
-2859 HAHLV
+2859 HPHLV
-2864 WLRQALDLRR
+2864 WLRQPLDLRR

-2900 AFYAALAREQGEGVA
+2900 AFYAALVREWGEA
-2915 EGWRA
+2915 EAEAWRSA
-2920 AAADRERRGVRR
+2920 AAEREWCGLRR
-2932 LEKAMRGGAALYER
+2932 LEKAMRGGPALYER
-2946 PVNRNLGAG
+2946 PVNRNLGTG

-2961 QREAAV
+2961 EREAAV

>member
-1 MSDFRVSVPLS
+1 MSDFHVSVPLS
-12 ARLGSEPFA
+12 ARLDAELFA
-21 LSFSGQGYAWLP
+21 LFFSGQGYAWLP
-33 MLRDALA
+33 TLRSALA
-40 TGVRPH
+40 AGVRPQL
-46 IAEYLAEAEELLA
+46 AEYLAEAEELLA
-59 PLEEEL
+59 PLEDEL
-65 LPSTPH
+65 VPAAPR
-71 GFAPLNWADEEPA
+71 GFDPLAWADEEPA
-84 WAHSLADASLSTPGI
+84 WAHALADASLSTPGI
-99 LTAQLAVLESLRA
+99 LTAQLAVLECLRA
-112 HGIKLEDAVTS
+112 HGVELDDAVTS

-135 VEGRMSPA
+135 VEKRMRPA
-143 GALALARLIGAA
+143 EALALARLIGAA
-155 MTTTARSAGLV
+155 MTTTARSAGLI

-181 KQQLRAT
+181 RQQLREV

-205 TPAELSRVKA
+205 TPAELARVKA
-215 ALQENSTP
+215 TLQESSPLNDER
-223 TEGEEGKPAAV
+223 EGESAAIAV
-234 TVSDLDVSAAFH
+234 TDLEVSAAFH
-246 HPTMQHAVD
+246 HPTMQFAVE

-260 AARIGLEPESAAQLA
+260 AERIGLDLEITAQLA
-275 RAVLTDYVDWPERV
+275 RAVLTDYVDWTERI

-301 EIGPARGV
+301 EVGPSRGV

-334 QLAEPGRAPSLPRA
+334 QLAEPGRAPALPRA
-348 WSEWAPRV
+348 WSEWAPRI
-356 ADGRLATA
+356 ANGRLVTA
-364 FTQSTGYSPVM
+364 FTRATGYSPVM

-382 TVDPAIVAAAA
+382 TVEPGIVAAAA

-401 AGGGQHTDGILQ
+401 AGGGQHTDDILQ
-413 ENLSTLSRLLK
+413 ENLHNLGRLLQ
-424 PGVNAQFNA
+424 PGVNVQFNA

-456 AGAPINGE
+456 AGAPINGV
-464 VISAGIPPVEDAV
+464 VISAGIPPVEEAV

-483 HAANIPW
+483 HAKNIPW

-505 RVADALPETTVIM
+505 RIADALTETTFIM

-532 GLDDV
+532 GLDEV
-537 LASTYARIRERDNVL
+537 LVATYARIRERDNVL
-552 LAVGGGIGTPA
+552 LTVGGGIGTPA

-570 GTWAQRF
+570 GTWAQRY

-599 TASESVKQALVA
+599 TASNSVKQALVA
-611 AHSGDVV
+611 AHSGDVI

-668 PYFGDLEEMS
+668 PYFGDLDERS

-687 ELSYL
+687 ELSYQ

-698 SWFSR
+698 SWLRR
-703 FTRMVARAEARLH
+703 FTSMVARAEARLH
-716 PIDHGEIELR
+716 PTDHGEIALC
-726 VEVDREKPAEAINQ
+726 VEVDRENPVEAIAQ
-740 LTELYGDAALHPT
+740 LTGLYGDAALHPT

-793 EHYDAD
+793 EHYEAD

-806 TAAVEGIAQANEPV
+806 TAAVEGIEQANEPV
-820 AQVLGRFE
+820 AQILGRFE

-835 DASDAEFADGL
+835 DDSSEEPVL
-846 ADELNMSD
+846 SN
-854 EELIRSAPGLNWAG
+854 EELIHRAPGLNWAG

-879 RGVRLEPAGDGAMWL
+879 DGAELDTAVDDTMWL
-894 TVPFHSD
+894 TVPFHSG
-901 ASMRVRITPP
+901 AELRVRITPP
-911 RIPGASPLVKVEDA
+911 SVPGASPLVKVEDA
-925 ETAMRELLR
+925 ESAMRDLLR
-934 QAVGGDLPD
+934 QALGGDLPE
-943 VDSGAVTVSTTLSA
+943 VDSGAATISAHLSA
-957 TDIAHYAAVT
+957 TDIAHYSAVT
-967 SGETSATVSPDVLVG
+967 SGEMSATVSPDVLVG

-989 AVLASAH
+989 AVLAGAH
-996 TASGEPVVEGFL
+996 TQSGEPVVEGFL
-1008 DLVHLENALSL
+1008 DLVHLEHSLSL
-1019 TPHAWD
+1019 KSDTWE
-1025 LLLTSAAPDAEPLDL
+1025 LLRSSVALGWEPLAL
-1040 RYTAELEE
+1040 NYTAALKDV
-1048 IRDTPSGRV
+1048 RDTPSGRLIDV
-1057 VDITVGVTTAVR
+1057 SVAVAAAVGG
-1069 GEEHEFAQL
+1069 GEREFAQL

-1090 APLELART
+1090 APLET
-1098 ATYGAQENGAETAE
+1098 VGATVQGSQENSAEP
-1112 SLVRETPRSFRHRTS
+1112 SFRETPRSFRHRTTA
-1127 MVAPESLLPFAVVT
+1127 VAPESLRPFAVVT

-1146 IHLSSN
+1146 IHLSAN

-1174 QAAATFDGARV
+1174 QAAAAFDGARV
-1185 LEWTATWLAPVL
+1185 LEWSATWLAPAL
-1197 PGSEV
+1197 PGREV
-1202 EFEVERVGVD
+1202 ELEVERVGVD
-1212 KRRGYGEVRSVTA
+1212 KRGGYGEVRSVTA

-1276 DKHTRQS
+1276 DRHTRQD
-1283 LSFSILEIVRHNP
+1283 LGFSILEIVRHNP

-1334 KESGVLESGAFFAG
+1334 KESGVLEHGAFFAG

-1375 RGLTMHRLIERDSA
+1375 RGLTMHRLVERDSA

-1403 MGMSATEAF
+1403 MGMRAGEAF

-1437 YAVAGTKAGLDALSR
+1437 YAVAGTKAGLDALAS

-1467 PGIDVPFHSSRL
+1467 SGIDVPFHSSRL
-1479 VGGVAD
+1479 VSGVAD
-1485 FRTHLDALIPEE
+1485 FRAHLDALIPEDT
-1497 INLDALVGR
+1497 NLDALVGR
-1506 YIPNLVARPFAL
+1506 YIPNLVARPFTL
-1518 SREFVEAIAE
+1518 SREFVEDIAE
-1528 VVDSEPIEEIL
+1528 VVDSQPIAEIL
-1539 VDFDGAMACPARLGR
+1539 ADFDGAMASPARLGR

-1575 DLILGQLGVERFIEV
+1575 DLLLGKLEVERFIEV
-1590 GVGSA
+1590 GVGTA
-1595 PTLTNMLGQ
+1595 PTLSNMLGQ
-1604 TLRLPQYAGSTDIE
+1604 TLRLPQYAGSAGIE

-1632 DAETAPEL
+1632 DAERAPES
-1640 AAQVAG
+1640 AAQDSANAV
-1646 QPETT
+1646 
-1651 EAEPEVSEPQP
+1651 EAQADEPESRQP
-1662 LTHTTHHEETVHAP
+1662 TESAHQQETVQAP
-1676 REEAPAVVADRPL
+1676 REDTPAMVTERPL
-1689 SVHQAL
+1689 SVDQAL

-1705 RPDQMAATDSIE
+1705 RPDQMVATDSIE
-1717 TLVEGVSARRN
+1717 TLVEGVSSRRN

-1751 PQLAESVAQ
+1751 PQLAETVAQ

-1812 IVQLV
+1812 TVQMV

-1837 GAASVAELDAL
+1837 GVASVAELDAL
-1848 IDASVRAA
+1848 IDAAVRAA

-1862 SLQKAVSATPH
+1862 SLQKAAAATPH

-1899 LAALGREEIST
+1899 LAALGREETPIEQGDSAAHT
-1910 EQVGNTAPAALEQL
+1910 ELEQL
-1924 VAAELGP
+1924 VATELGP
-1931 DWKRQ
+1931 DWQQR

-1946 VLLDDH
+1946 VLLDDR
-1952 WATAREDIARAAAA
+1952 WASAREDIARAAAA
-1966 GETEPELDVLGTGE
+1966 GEAEPELDVLGAGE

-1990 YEDLARDART
+1990 YEDLVRDART

-2013 VTGGSPGSIGAE
+2013 VTGGSPGSIAAE
-2025 LIGELLAEGATVI
+2025 LIGGLLAEGATVI
-2038 ATTSQLNHE
+2038 ATTSQLGHE

-2092 TVGGKSVQ
+2092 IVGGESVQ

-2114 APRVAGTLADTGAG
+2114 APRVAGTLQDAGAG
-2128 AESQMRLLLWSVEKL
+2128 AESQMRLLLWSMEKL

-2206 VHAHIGWVRGTGLM
+2206 VHAQIGWVRGTGLM
-2220 GGNDPLVEQVEAR
+2220 GGNDPLVAQVEAR

-2247 IDATASPHI
+2247 LDATVSPHI
-2256 RADAALAPL
+2256 RAQAASSPL
-2265 SVDLTGG
+2265 RVDLTGG
-2272 LAEAELDLA
+2272 LAESELDLA
-2281 ALARAAR
+2281 ALASAAR
-2288 ADNAG
+2288 AANAG
-2293 TGFGDTPDA
+2293 ADSGDTPDA
-2302 ADHPARGTLGAQA
+2302 ADHSARGILEAQA

-2323 NVLRPEECTSP
+2323 NVLRPAECTSP
-2334 DFNEVTQSLEDM
+2334 DFSGVTQSLEDM

-2360 SRTRYEAEVGG
+2360 SRTRFEVEVGG
-2371 DLSAAGVLE
+2371 ELSAAGVLE
-2380 LAWSRGLIRWDER
+2380 LAWSRGLISWDER
-2393 TAGWLTAEGEEVAE
+2393 TAGWLTVEGEELAE

-2451 KPLSFTVG
+2451 KPLSFTVQ
-2459 DEATARSFVDSCE
+2459 DEETARSFVDSCE

-2478 VTDANGEVE
+2478 VTDPNGEVE

-2496 SVRVPRRV
+2496 AVRVPRRV

-2520 QAYGIPA
+2520 QVYGIPA

-2542 CTVEAFLSAGFSPAE
+2542 CTVDAFLSAGFSPAE

-2642 LRLNKADF
+2642 LRLHKADF

-2737 AHTSIPAPGLGALSA
+2737 AHTSIPAPGMGALSA
-2752 GRGGQ
+2752 ARGGQ

-2809 PLYVISQKS
+2809 PLYVVSQKS

-2829 FQIVGLT
+2829 FQLVGLT
-2836 QVLRSGVLPPNR
+2836 QALRSGVLPPNR

-2859 HAHLV
+2859 HSHLL
-2864 WLRQALDLRR
+2864 WLRQPLDLRR

-2900 AFYAALAREQGEGVA
+2900 AFFAALAREQGGGVA
-2915 EGWRA
+2915 EAWRA
-2920 AAADRERRGVRR
+2920 AATERERRGLRR
-2932 LEKAMRGGAALYER
+2932 LEEAMRGGAALYER
-2946 PVNRNLGAG
+2946 PVNRNLGSGPA
-2955 TAAEVA
+2955 TEVTE
-2961 QREAAV
+2961 REAAV
-2967 LLSESAR
+2967 LLSESTR
-2974 LRGGTLDPEGG
+2974 LRNGMLDPEGG
-2985 STAQRG
+2985 DTTQRG

>member
-1 MSDFRVSVPLS
+1 MSDFHVSAPLSPLS

-33 MLRDALA
+33 TLRDALA
-40 TGVRPH
+40 TGVRPK
-46 IAEYLAEAEELLA
+46 IAAFLSAAEELLA

-65 LPSTPH
+65 LAAAPH
-71 GFAPLNWADEEPA
+71 GFAPLAWADEEPA
-84 WAHSLADASLSTPGI
+84 WAHALADASLSTPGI

-112 HGIKLEDAVTS
+112 HGIELEDAVTS

-143 GALALARLIGAA
+143 EALALARLIGAA
-155 MTTTARSAGLV
+155 LETTARSAGLV

-181 KQQLRAT
+181 RQQLHEA

-215 ALQENSTP
+215 ALQESSDLKEDW
-223 TEGEEGKPAAV
+223 EGEPAAV
-234 TVSDLDVSAAFH
+234 AVTDLEVSAAFH
-246 HPTMQHAVD
+246 HPTMKHAVD

-289 DSALEAGARWIL
+289 DIALQAGARWIL

-309 EPLTRDIVAGR
+309 ELLTREIVAGR
-320 GVGTLAVG
+320 GVGTLAV
-328 TAEGLA
+328 AASEGLA
-334 QLAEPGRAPSLPRA
+334 QLVEPGRAPILPRA

-356 ADGRLATA
+356 ADGRLVTA
-364 FTQSTGYSPVM
+364 FTQTTGYSPVM

-382 TVDPAIVAAAA
+382 TVDPGIVAAAA

-401 AGGGQHTDGILQ
+401 AGGGQHTDDILQ
-413 ENLSTLSRLLK
+413 ENLHTLRRLLK

-456 AGAPINGE
+456 AGMPINGV
-464 VISAGIPPVEDAV
+464 VISAGIPPVEEAV

-505 RVADALPETTVIM
+505 RIADALPDTTIIM

-532 GLDDV
+532 GLDEV
-537 LASTYARIRERDNVL
+537 LVATYARIREHDNVL

-585 AIMVGTAAM
+585 AIMVGTAVI

-599 TASESVKQALVA
+599 TSSESVKQALVA

-668 PYFGDLEEMS
+668 PYFGDLDEMT
-678 YSEWLQRYL
+678 YAEWLQRYL

-698 SWFSR
+698 SWLKR

-716 PIDHGEIELR
+716 PADHGEIELR
-726 VEVDREKPAEAINQ
+726 VEVDRENPAEAVAK

-774 IDSEVRRRWRRD
+774 IDADVRRRWRRD

-793 EHYDAD
+793 EHYEAD

-806 TAAVEGIAQANEPV
+806 TSAVEGIEQANVPV
-820 AQVLGRFE
+820 AQVLARFE
-828 QAALALL
+828 QAALGLL
-835 DASDAEFADGL
+835 DGTDDDSGEPAFST
-846 ADELNMSD
+846 
-854 EELIRSAPGLNWAG
+854 EELILRAPSLNWAG
-868 REQPNPLSLGL
+868 REQPNPLRLGL
-879 RGVRLEPAGDGAMWL
+879 DGAELEAAGEEAMWL

-901 ASMRVRITPP
+901 ASMRVHITPP
-911 RIPGASPLVKVEDA
+911 SIPGASPLVKVEDA
-925 ETAMRELLR
+925 ETAMRGLLR
-934 QAVGGDLPD
+934 QAVGGDLPNAG
-943 VDSGAVTVSTTLSA
+943 SGTAATVSAHLST
-957 TDIAHYAAVT
+957 TDIAHYSAVT

-989 AVLASAH
+989 AVLSGAH
-996 TASGEPVVEGFL
+996 AASGEPVVEGFL
-1008 DLVHLENALSL
+1008 NLVHLEHTLSL
-1019 TPHAWD
+1019 KPDTWE
-1025 LLLTSAAPDAEPLDL
+1025 LLLTSAAPGAEPLAL
-1040 RYTAELEE
+1040 SYTAELKHV
-1048 IRDTPSGRV
+1048 RDTPSGRV
-1057 VDITVGVTTAVR
+1057 VDVSVGVTAAAR
-1069 GEEHEFAQL
+1069 GEEHEFAQM

-1090 APLELART
+1090 AALETVGA
-1098 ATYGAQENGAETAE
+1098 ATYGAQESGAETVE
-1112 SLVRETPRSFRHRTS
+1112 SSVRETPRSFRHRTS
-1127 MVAPESLLPFAVVT
+1127 VVAPESLLPFAVVT

-1174 QAAATFDGARV
+1174 QAAAAFDGARV
-1185 LEWTATWLAPVL
+1185 LDWSATWLAPAL

-1212 KRRGYGEVRSVTA
+1212 KRGGYGEVRSVTA

-1251 GIQSPGMGMKDYA
+1251 GIQSPGMGMQDYA

-1283 LSFSILEIVRHNP
+1283 LGFSILEIVRHNP

-1375 RGLTMHRLIERDSA
+1375 RGLTMHRLVERDSA

-1403 MGMSATEAF
+1403 MGMSAGEAF

-1420 ETGEFLEV
+1420 ETGEFLEL
-1428 VNHNIAGRQ
+1428 VNHNIDGRQ
-1437 YAVAGTKAGLDALSR
+1437 YAVAGTKTGLDALAS

-1485 FRTHLDALIPEE
+1485 FRAHLNALIPEE
-1497 INLDALVGR
+1497 INLDVLVGR

-1518 SREFVEAIAE
+1518 SREFVESIAE

-1539 VDFDGAMACPARLGR
+1539 ADFDGAMACPARLGR

-1575 DLILGQLGVERFIEV
+1575 DLLLGGLGVERFIEV
-1590 GVGSA
+1590 GVGTA

-1604 TLRLPQYAGSTDIE
+1604 TLRLPQYAGSTGIE

-1627 RVFAD
+1627 RVFAE
-1632 DAETAPEL
+1632 DAETAPES
-1640 AAQVAG
+1640 AAQDSADAV
-1646 QPETT
+1646 
-1651 EAEPEVSEPQP
+1651 EAQKSEPESRQPSESAHQQ
-1662 LTHTTHHEETVHAP
+1662 ETVHAP
-1676 REEAPAVVADRPL
+1676 REEAPAAVEDLPL

-1717 TLVEGVSARRN
+1717 TLVEGVSSRRN

-1740 SAIENAADEPI
+1740 NAIENAADAPI
-1751 PQLAESVAQ
+1751 SQLAESVAQ

-1788 KKPSYVAERVSSTW
+1788 KKPSYVAERVSNTW
-1802 GLGPGWADRA
+1802 GLGSGWADRA
-1812 IVQLV
+1812 IAQLV

-1825 LRGGN
+1825 LRGGE

-1837 GAASVAELDAL
+1837 GVASVAELDAL
-1848 IDASVRAA
+1848 IDASVNAA

-1862 SLQKAVSATPH
+1862 SLQKAVAATP
-1873 ETVDP
+1873 TKSVDP

-1899 LAALGREEIST
+1899 LAALGREVAPIDEVDST
-1910 EQVGNTAPAALEQL
+1910 AHTELEQL

-1931 DWKRQ
+1931 DWQRQ

-1946 VLLDDH
+1946 VLLDDL

-1966 GETEPELDVLGTGE
+1966 GEAEPELDVLGAGE

-2000 PADGLLFADQVAV
+2000 PADGLLFAGQVAV
-2013 VTGGSPGSIGAE
+2013 VTGGSPGSIAAE

-2038 ATTSQLNHE
+2038 ATTSQLSHE
-2047 RLEFYKQLYRHR
+2047 RLEFYKELYRSR

-2078 VDALAEWIAAERTA
+2078 VDALAKWIAAEHTA
-2092 TVGGKSVQ
+2092 TVGGESVR

-2114 APRVAGTLADTGAG
+2114 APRVAGTLADAGAG

-2206 VHAHIGWVRGTGLM
+2206 VHAQIGWVRGTGLM
-2220 GGNDPLVEQVEAR
+2220 SGNDPLVAQVEAR
-2233 GVRTFSAKEMAVQL
+2233 GVRTFSAKEMAMQL
-2247 IDATASPHI
+2247 IDATASPRI
-2256 RADAALAPL
+2256 RAEAAQAPL

-2281 ALARAAR
+2281 ELARAAQPENSDASR
-2288 ADNAG
+2288 VAG
-2293 TGFGDTPDA
+2293 SLCEGK
-2302 ADHPARGTLGAQA
+2302 A
-2315 PRTVKALP
+2315 PRTAKALP
-2323 NVLRPEECTSP
+2323 NVLRSMEWTSP
-2334 DFNEVTQSLEDM
+2334 DFSGVTQSLEDM

-2380 LAWSRGLIRWDER
+2380 LAWSRGLISWDER
-2393 TAGWLTAEGEEVAE
+2393 TAGWLTAEGEELAE

-2451 KPLSFTVG
+2451 KPLSFTVQ
-2459 DEATARSFVDSCE
+2459 DEETARSFVDSCE
-2472 GATLRR
+2472 GTTLRR
-2478 VTDANGEVE
+2478 VTDATGEDE
-2487 WQVTRPAGS
+2487 WQVTRAAGS

-2520 QAYGIPA
+2520 QVYGIPA

-2542 CTVEAFLSAGFSPAE
+2542 CAVEAFLSAGFSPAE
-2557 LLAHVHPA
+2557 LLAHIHPA

-2642 LRLNKADF
+2642 LRLHKADF

-2701 ESEGGGTILLARGTF
+2701 ESEGGGTILLARGSF

-2737 AHTSIPAPGLGALSA
+2737 AHTSIPAPGMGALSA
-2752 GRGGQ
+2752 ARGGQ

-2809 PLYVISQKS
+2809 PLYVVSQKS

-2829 FQIVGLT
+2829 FQLIGLT

-2848 SLDCVDPALRR
+2848 SLDCVDPVLRR
-2859 HAHLV
+2859 HPHLV
-2864 WLRQALDLRR
+2864 WLRQPLDLRC

-2900 AFYAALAREQGEGVA
+2900 AFYAALVREWGEA
-2915 EGWRA
+2915 EAEAWRSA
-2920 AAADRERRGVRR
+2920 AAEREWCGLRR
-2932 LEKAMRGGAALYER
+2932 LEKAMRGGPALYER

-2961 QREAAV
+2961 EREAAV

>member
-1 MSDFRVSVPLS
+1 MSDFHVSAPLLPLS

-33 MLRDALA
+33 TLRDALA
-40 TGVRPH
+40 TGVRPK
-46 IAEYLAEAEELLA
+46 IAAFLSAAEELLA

-65 LPSTPH
+65 LAATPH
-71 GFAPLNWADEEPA
+71 GFAPLDWADEEPA
-84 WAHSLADASLSTPGI
+84 WAHALADASLSTPGI

-112 HGIKLEDAVTS
+112 QGIELEDAVTS

-143 GALALARLIGAA
+143 EALALARLIGAA
-155 MTTTARSAGLV
+155 LETTARSAGLV

-181 KQQLRAT
+181 KQQLLDA

-205 TPAELSRVKA
+205 TPAELARVKA
-215 ALQENSTP
+215 ALQEDATQA
-223 TEGEEGKPAAV
+223 EGAEGKTAAV

-246 HPTMQHAVD
+246 HPTMQFAVD

-260 AARIGLEPESAAQLA
+260 ADRIGLDPEPTAQLA

-289 DSALEAGARWIL
+289 DTALQAEARWIL

-320 GVGTLAVG
+320 GVGTLAVA
-328 TAEGLA
+328 TSEGLA
-334 QLAEPGRAPSLPRA
+334 QLVEPGRAPALPRA

-356 ADGRLATA
+356 ADGRLMTA
-364 FTQSTGYSPVM
+364 FTQATGYSPVM

-401 AGGGQHTDGILQ
+401 AGGGQHTDDILQ

-456 AGAPINGE
+456 AGTPINGV
-464 VISAGIPPVEDAV
+464 VISAGIPPVEEAV

-483 HAANIPW
+483 HGANIPW

-505 RVADALPETTVIM
+505 RIADALPETTVIV

-532 GLDDV
+532 DLDDV
-537 LASTYARIRERDNVL
+537 LAASYPRIRERDNVL

-647 DAAAV
+647 DVAAV
-652 EARRAEIIE
+652 ETRHAEIIE

-668 PYFGDLEEMS
+668 PYFGDLDEMT
-678 YSEWLQRYL
+678 YAEWLQRYL

-698 SWFSR
+698 SWLRR
-703 FTRMVARAEARLH
+703 FTSMVARAEARLH
-716 PIDHGEIELR
+716 PTDHGEIELC
-726 VEVDREKPAEAINQ
+726 VEVDRENPAEAVAQ
-740 LTELYGDAALHPT
+740 LRELYGDAALHPT

-774 IDSEVRRRWRRD
+774 IDADVRRRWRRD

-806 TAAVEGIAQANEPV
+806 TSAVEGIAQANEPV
-820 AQVLGRFE
+820 AQILDHFE

-835 DASDAEFADGL
+835 DASDEEFDEVL
-846 ADELNMSD
+846 AGELNMSD
-854 EELIRSAPGLNWAG
+854 EEIIRRAPSLNWAG
-868 REQPNPLSLGL
+868 REQPNPLSLGI
-879 RGVRLEPAGDGAMWL
+879 DGAELEAAGEEAMCL

-911 RIPGASPLVKVEDA
+911 SIPGASPLVKVEDA

-934 QAVGGDLPD
+934 QALGGDLPD
-943 VDSGAVTVSTTLSA
+943 VSSGTATVSAHLST
-957 TDIAHYAAVT
+957 TDIAHYSAVT
-967 SGETSATVSPDVLVG
+967 SGEISATVSPDVLVG

-996 TASGEPVVEGFL
+996 AASGEPVVEGFL
-1008 DLVHLENALSL
+1008 DLVHLEHALSL
-1019 TPHAWD
+1019 RSDTWE
-1025 LLLTSAAPDAEPLDL
+1025 LLRASAAPGSEPLDL

-1048 IRDTPSGRV
+1048 VRDTPSGRV
-1057 VDITVGVTTAVR
+1057 VDVSVGVTAAAR
-1069 GEEHEFAQL
+1069 GEEHEFAQM

-1090 APLELART
+1090 AALETVGA
-1098 ATYGAQENGAETAE
+1098 ATYGAQESGAETVE
-1112 SLVRETPRSFRHRTS
+1112 SSVRETPRSFRHRTS
-1127 MVAPESLLPFAVVT
+1127 VVAPESLLPFAVVT

-1174 QAAATFDGARV
+1174 QAAAAFDGARV
-1185 LEWTATWLAPVL
+1185 LDWSATWLAPVL

-1202 EFEVERVGVD
+1202 EFVVERVGVD

-1230 PVLQARATMSSPTTF
+1230 PVLQARATMNSPITF

-1264 ESAAARAVWERA
+1264 ESAAARAVWECA

-1296 DTVVVDGETFTH
+1296 DTVVVGGETFTH

-1334 KESGVLESGAFFAG
+1334 KEAGVLEDSAFFAG

-1375 RGLTMHRLIERDSA
+1375 RGLTMHRLVERDSA

-1403 MGMSATEAF
+1403 MKMSAGEAF
-1412 AHVARVAA
+1412 AHVVRVAA

-1437 YAVAGTKAGLDALSR
+1437 YAVAGTKAGLDALAN

-1479 VGGVAD
+1479 VGGVVD
-1485 FRTHLDALIPEE
+1485 FRAHLDALIPEE

-1518 SREFVEAIAE
+1518 SREFVESIAA
-1528 VVDSEPIEEIL
+1528 VVDSQPIEEIL
-1539 VDFDGAMACPARLGR
+1539 ADFDGAMACPARLGR

-1575 DLILGQLGVERFIEV
+1575 DLLLGQLGVERFIEV
-1590 GVGSA
+1590 GVGTA

-1604 TLRLPQYAGSTDIE
+1604 TLRLPQYAGSAGIE
-1618 VLNYERDRG
+1618 VLNYERDRE
-1627 RVFAD
+1627 RVFAE
-1632 DAETAPEL
+1632 DAETAPES
-1640 AAQVAG
+1640 AAKDSADAV
-1646 QPETT
+1646 
-1651 EAEPEVSEPQP
+1651 EAQADEPESRQP
-1662 LTHTTHHEETVHAP
+1662 IESAHREDSVHAP
-1676 REEAPAVVADRPL
+1676 REEAPAAVEDRPL

-1717 TLVEGVSARRN
+1717 TLVEGVSSRRN

-1740 SAIENAADEPI
+1740 SAIENAADAPI

-1788 KKPSYVAERVSSTW
+1788 KKPSYVAERVSTTW

-1812 IVQLV
+1812 IAQLV

-1825 LRGGN
+1825 LRGGE

-1862 SLQKAVSATPH
+1862 SLQKAVALTPH

-1878 EAVRAYTERLEAA
+1878 EAVRTYTERLEAA

-1899 LAALGREEIST
+1899 LAALGREETAT
-1910 EQVGNTAPAALEQL
+1910 EQGDSASHTELEQL

-1931 DWKRQ
+1931 DWQRQ

-1946 VLLDDH
+1946 VLLDDL

-1966 GETEPELDVLGTGE
+1966 GEAEPELDVLGAGE

-2000 PADGLLFADQVAV
+2000 PANGLLFAGQVAV
-2013 VTGGSPGSIGAE
+2013 VTGGSPGSIAAE

-2038 ATTSQLNHE
+2038 ATTSQLSHE
-2047 RLEFYKQLYRHR
+2047 RLEFYKELYRSR

-2114 APRVAGTLADTGAG
+2114 APRVAGTLADAGAG

-2206 VHAHIGWVRGTGLM
+2206 VHAQIGWVRGTGLM
-2220 GGNDPLVEQVEAR
+2220 GGNDPLVTQVEAR

-2247 IDATASPHI
+2247 IDATASPRI
-2256 RADAALAPL
+2256 RAEAAQAPL

-2281 ALARAAR
+2281 ALASAAQSENSDASR
-2288 ADNAG
+2288 VAG
-2293 TGFGDTPDA
+2293 SLCEGK
-2302 ADHPARGTLGAQA
+2302 A

-2323 NVLRPEECTSP
+2323 NVLRPAECTSP
-2334 DFNEVTQSLEDM
+2334 DFNGVTQSLEDM

-2360 SRTRYEAEVGG
+2360 SRTRFEAEVGG

-2380 LAWSRGLIRWDER
+2380 LAWSRGLISWDER

-2451 KPLSFTVG
+2451 KPLSFTVQ
-2459 DEATARSFVDSCE
+2459 DEETARSFVDSCE

-2478 VTDANGEVE
+2478 VTDATGEDE
-2487 WQVTRPAGS
+2487 WQVARPAGS
-2496 SVRVPRRV
+2496 PVRVPRRV

-2513 IPEGFDP
+2513 IPQGFDP
-2520 QAYGIPA
+2520 QVYGIPA

-2642 LRLNKADF
+2642 LRLHKADF

-2737 AHTSIPAPGLGALSA
+2737 AHTSIPAPGMGALSA
-2752 GRGGQ
+2752 ARGGQ

-2809 PLYVISQKS
+2809 PLYVVSQKS

-2829 FQIVGLT
+2829 FQLIGLT
-2836 QVLRSGVLPPNR
+2836 QALRSGVLPPNR
-2848 SLDCVDPALRR
+2848 SLDCVDPVLRR
-2859 HAHLV
+2859 HPHLV
-2864 WLRQALDLRR
+2864 WLRQPLDLRR

-2900 AFYAALAREQGEGVA
+2900 AFYAALVREWGEA
-2915 EGWRA
+2915 EAEAWRSA
-2920 AAADRERRGVRR
+2920 AAEREWCGLRR
-2932 LEKAMRGGAALYER
+2932 LEKAMRGGPALYER
-2946 PVNRNLGAG
+2946 PVNRNLGTG

-2961 QREAAV
+2961 EREAAV

>member
-1 MSDFRVSVPLS
+1 MIAAFLS
-12 ARLGSEPFA
+12 A
-21 LSFSGQGYAWLP
+21 
-33 MLRDALA
+33 
-40 TGVRPH
+40 
-46 IAEYLAEAEELLA
+46 AEELLA

-65 LPSTPH
+65 LAAAPH
-71 GFAPLNWADEEPA
+71 GFAPLAWADEEPA
-84 WAHSLADASLSTPGI
+84 WAHALADASLSTPGI

-112 HGIKLEDAVTS
+112 QGIELEDAVTS

-143 GALALARLIGAA
+143 EALALARLIGAA
-155 MTTTARSAGLV
+155 LETTARSAGLV

-181 KQQLRAT
+181 KQQLRDA

-205 TPAELSRVKA
+205 TPAELSRVKD
-215 ALQENSTP
+215 ALQEDATQA
-223 TEGEEGKPAAV
+223 EGEEGKPAAV

-246 HPTMQHAVD
+246 HPTMQCAVE
-255 QVESW
+255 QVEIW
-260 AARIGLEPESAAQLA
+260 ADRIGLDPEPTAQLA
-275 RAVLTDYVDWPERV
+275 RAVLSDYVDWPERV
-289 DSALEAGARWIL
+289 DTALQTGARWIL

-309 EPLTRDIVAGR
+309 EPLTRDIVAGH

-334 QLAEPGRAPSLPRA
+334 RLVEPGYAPVLPRA

-356 ADGRLATA
+356 ADGRLVTA
-364 FTQSTGYSPVM
+364 FTQATGCSPVM

-401 AGGGQHTDGILQ
+401 AGGGQHTDDILQ
-413 ENLSTLSRLLK
+413 ENLHTLRRLLK

-456 AGAPINGE
+456 AGAPINGV
-464 VISAGIPPVEDAV
+464 VISAGIPPVEEAV

-505 RVADALPETTVIM
+505 RIADALPRTIVIV

-537 LASTYARIRERDNVL
+537 LAATYARIRERDNVL

-599 TASESVKQALVA
+599 TACESVKQALVA

-635 ARAGRLLDEVAG
+635 ACAGRLLDEVAG
-647 DAAAV
+647 DAPAV

-668 PYFGDLEEMS
+668 PYFGDLDEMS

-698 SWFSR
+698 SWLRR
-703 FTRMVARAEARLH
+703 FTSMVARAEARLH
-716 PIDHGEIELR
+716 PTDHGEIELR
-726 VEVDREKPAEAINQ
+726 VEVDRENPAEAVAQ
-740 LTELYGDAALHPT
+740 LSELYGDAALHPT

-774 IDSEVRRRWRRD
+774 IDADVRRRWRRD

-793 EHYDAD
+793 EHYEAD

-806 TAAVEGIAQANEPV
+806 TSAVVGIAQANEPV
-820 AQVLGRFE
+820 AQILGRFE

-835 DASDAEFADGL
+835 DGTDDDSGEPAFSA
-846 ADELNMSD
+846 
-854 EELIRSAPGLNWAG
+854 EELIRRAPSLNWAG
-868 REQPNPLSLGL
+868 REQRNPLGLGL
-879 RGVRLEPAGDGAMWL
+879 DGTELETAGEEAMWL

-911 RIPGASPLVKVEDA
+911 SIPGASPLIKVEDA

-934 QAVGGDLPD
+934 QAVGGDLPNAG
-943 VDSGAVTVSTTLSA
+943 SGTAATVSARLSA
-957 TDIAHYAAVT
+957 TDIAHYSAVT

-989 AVLASAH
+989 AVLAGAH

-1008 DLVHLENALSL
+1008 DLVHLEHALSL
-1019 TPHAWD
+1019 KPETWE
-1025 LLLTSAAPDAEPLDL
+1025 LLRASAAPGSEPLGL

-1048 IRDTPSGRV
+1048 VRDTPLGRV
-1057 VDITVGVTTAVR
+1057 VDVSVGVTAAVR
-1069 GEEHEFAQL
+1069 GEEHEFAQM

-1090 APLELART
+1090 AALETVGA
-1098 ATYGAQENGAETAE
+1098 ATYGAQESGAETVE
-1112 SLVRETPRSFRHRTS
+1112 SSVRETPRSFRHRTS
-1127 MVAPESLLPFAVVT
+1127 VVAPESLLPFAVVT

-1146 IHLSSN
+1146 IHLSAN

-1174 QAAATFDGARV
+1174 QAAAAFDGARV
-1185 LEWTATWLAPVL
+1185 LDWSATWLAPVL

-1202 EFEVERVGVD
+1202 EFVVERVGVD

-1251 GIQSPGMGMKDYA
+1251 GIQSPGMGMQDYA

-1296 DTVVVDGETFTH
+1296 DTVVVGGETFTH

-1334 KESGVLESGAFFAG
+1334 KEAGVLEDSAFFAG

-1375 RGLTMHRLIERDSA
+1375 RGLTMHRLVERDSA

-1403 MGMSATEAF
+1403 MGISASEAF
-1412 AHVARVAA
+1412 AYVARVAA

-1437 YAVAGTKAGLDALSR
+1437 YAVAGTKAGLDALAS

-1485 FRTHLDALIPEE
+1485 FRAHLDALIPAE
-1497 INLDALVGR
+1497 INLDVLVGR

-1518 SREFVEAIAE
+1518 SREFVESIAE

-1539 VDFDGAMACPARLGR
+1539 ADFDGAVTSPARLGR

-1575 DLILGQLGVERFIEV
+1575 DLLLGGLGVERFIEV
-1590 GVGSA
+1590 GVGTA

-1604 TLRLPQYAGSTDIE
+1604 TLRLPQYAGSTGIE

-1627 RVFAD
+1627 GVFAE
-1632 DAETAPEL
+1632 DAETAPES
-1640 AAQVAG
+1640 AAQDSADAV
-1646 QPETT
+1646 
-1651 EAEPEVSEPQP
+1651 EAQKGEPESRQPSESAHQQ
-1662 LTHTTHHEETVHAP
+1662 ETVHAP
-1676 REEAPAVVADRPL
+1676 REEAPAAVEDRPL

-1717 TLVEGVSARRN
+1717 TLVEGVSSRRN

-1812 IVQLV
+1812 IAQLV

-1825 LRGGN
+1825 LRGGE

-1837 GAASVAELDAL
+1837 GVASAAELDAL
-1848 IDASVRAA
+1848 IDASVSAA

-1862 SLQKAVSATPH
+1862 SLQKAAAATPT

-1891 LEDSARAA
+1891 LKDSARAA
-1899 LAALGREEIST
+1899 LAALGREVAPTDEVEST
-1910 EQVGNTAPAALEQL
+1910 ALPELEQL
-1924 VAAELGP
+1924 VAAELGS

-1966 GETEPELDVLGTGE
+1966 GEAEPELDVLGAGE

-2000 PADGLLFADQVAV
+2000 PADGLLFAGQVAV
-2013 VTGGSPGSIGAE
+2013 VTGGSPGSIAAE
-2025 LIGELLAEGATVI
+2025 LIGELLAEGATVV
-2038 ATTSQLNHE
+2038 ATTSQLSHE
-2047 RLEFYKQLYRHR
+2047 RLEFYKELYRHR

-2114 APRVAGTLADTGAG
+2114 APRVAGTLVDAGAG

-2206 VHAHIGWVRGTGLM
+2206 VHAQIGWVRGTGLM
-2220 GGNDPLVEQVEAR
+2220 GGNDPLVAQVEAR
-2233 GVRTFSAKEMAVQL
+2233 GVQTFSAKEMAVQL

-2256 RADAALAPL
+2256 RAEAAQAPL

-2272 LAEAELDLA
+2272 LAEPELDFA
-2281 ALARAAR
+2281 ELARAAQPET
-2288 ADNAG
+2288 ADASS
-2293 TGFGDTPDA
+2293 A
-2302 ADHPARGTLGAQA
+2302 AASLCEGKA
-2315 PRTVKALP
+2315 PRTAKALP
-2323 NVLRPEECTSP
+2323 NVLRSMEWTSP
-2334 DFNEVTQSLEDM
+2334 DFNGVTQSLEDM

-2360 SRTRYEAEVGG
+2360 SRTRFEAEVSG

-2380 LAWSRGLIRWDER
+2380 LAWSRGLISWDER
-2393 TAGWLTAEGEEVAE
+2393 TAGWLTAEGEEIAE

-2451 KPLSFTVG
+2451 KPLSFTVQ
-2459 DEATARSFVDSCE
+2459 DEETARSFVDSCE

-2478 VTDANGEVE
+2478 VTDQTGEVE

-2513 IPEGFDP
+2513 IPQGFDP
-2520 QAYGIPA
+2520 QVYGIPA

-2542 CTVEAFLSAGFSPAE
+2542 CTVDAFLSAGFSPAE

-2642 LRLNKADF
+2642 LRLHKADF

-2671 ATADSAEMAAKGIEH
+2671 ATADSAEMAAKGIDY

-2701 ESEGGGTILLARGTF
+2701 ESEGGGTILLARGSF

-2737 AHTSIPAPGLGALSA
+2737 AHTSIPAPGMGALSA
-2752 GRGGQ
+2752 ARGGQ

-2809 PLYVISQKS
+2809 PLYVVSQKS

-2829 FQIVGLT
+2829 FQLIGLT
-2836 QVLRSGVLPPNR
+2836 QALRSGVLPPNR
-2848 SLDCVDPALRR
+2848 SLDCVDPVLRR
-2859 HAHLV
+2859 HPHLV
-2864 WLRQALDLRR
+2864 WLRQPLDLRR

-2900 AFYAALAREQGEGVA
+2900 AFHAALVRERGEA
-2915 EGWRA
+2915 EAEAWRSA
-2920 AAADRERRGVRR
+2920 AAERERCGLRR
-2932 LEKAMRGGAALYER
+2932 LEKAMRGGPALYER

-2961 QREAAV
+2961 EREAAV

>member
-1 MSDFRVSVPLS
+1 MSDFHVSAPLSPLS

-33 MLRDALA
+33 TLRDALA
-40 TGVRPH
+40 TGARPH
-46 IAEYLAEAEELLA
+46 IAEFLGAAEELLA

-71 GFAPLNWADEEPA
+71 GFAPLAWADEEPA
-84 WAHSLADASLSTPGI
+84 WAHALADASLSTPGI

-112 HGIKLEDAVTS
+112 HGIELEDAVTN

-143 GALALARLIGAA
+143 EALALARLIGAA
-155 MTTTARSAGLV
+155 LETTARSAGLV

-181 KQQLRAT
+181 KQQLLDA

-205 TPAELSRVKA
+205 TPAELSRVKT
-215 ALQENSTP
+215 ALQESSALK
-223 TEGEEGKPAAV
+223 EGREGKTAAV

-246 HPTMQHAVD
+246 HPTMQFAVE

-275 RAVLTDYVDWPERV
+275 RAALTDYVDWPERV
-289 DSALEAGARWIL
+289 DTALQAGARWIL
-301 EIGPARGV
+301 EIGPVRGV

-320 GVGTLAVG
+320 GVGTLAV
-328 TAEGLA
+328 AAPEGLA
-334 QLAEPGRAPSLPRA
+334 QLVEPGRAPALPCA

-356 ADGRLATA
+356 TDGRLVTA
-364 FTQSTGYSPVM
+364 FTQATGYSPVM

-401 AGGGQHTDGILQ
+401 AGGGQHTDDILQ
-413 ENLSTLSRLLK
+413 ENLRVLRRLLQS
-424 PGVNAQFNA
+424 GVNAQFNA
-433 LYLAASQWRRQI
+433 LYLAASQWRRQV

-456 AGAPINGE
+456 GGAPINGV
-464 VISAGIPPVEDAV
+464 VISAGIPPVEEAV
-477 ELVEKL
+477 ELGEKL
-483 HAANIPW
+483 HGANIPW

-505 RVADALPETTVIM
+505 RIADALPETTVIM

-537 LASTYARIRERDNVL
+537 LAATYARIRERDNVL

-599 TASESVKQALVA
+599 TASESVKHALVA

-652 EARRAEIIE
+652 ETRRAEIIQ

-668 PYFGDLEEMS
+668 PYFGDLDEMT
-678 YSEWLQRYL
+678 YAEWLQRYL

-698 SWFSR
+698 SWLKR

-716 PIDHGEIELR
+716 PTDHGEIELR
-726 VEVDREKPAEAINQ
+726 VEVDRENPAEAINQ

-774 IDSEVRRRWRRD
+774 IDADVRRRWRRD

-793 EHYDAD
+793 EHYEAD

-806 TAAVEGIAQANEPV
+806 TSAVEGIAQANELV
-820 AQVLGRFE
+820 AQILGRFE

-835 DASDAEFADGL
+835 EASDAEFDEVL
-846 ADELNMSD
+846 AGELNMSD
-854 EELIRSAPGLNWAG
+854 EELIRRAPSLNWAG
-868 REQPNPLSLGL
+868 REQPNPLSLGI
-879 RGVRLEPAGDGAMWL
+879 DGAELEAAGEEAIWL
-894 TVPFHSD
+894 TVPFHFD

-911 RIPGASPLVKVEDA
+911 SIPGASPLVKVEDA

-934 QAVGGDLPD
+934 QALGGDLPD
-943 VDSGAVTVSTTLSA
+943 VSSGTATVSAHLST
-957 TDIAHYAAVT
+957 TDIAHYSAVT
-967 SGETSATVSPDVLVG
+967 SGEMSATVSPDVLVG

-996 TASGEPVVEGFL
+996 TQSGEPVVEGFL
-1008 DLVHLENALSL
+1008 ALVHLEHTLSL
-1019 TPHAWD
+1019 KPDTWE
-1025 LLLTSAAPDAEPLDL
+1025 LLRASAAPGSEPLDL

-1048 IRDTPSGRV
+1048 VRDTPSGRV
-1057 VDITVGVTTAVR
+1057 VDVSVGVTAAAR
-1069 GEEHEFAQL
+1069 GEEHEFAQM

-1090 APLELART
+1090 AALET
-1098 ATYGAQENGAETAE
+1098 VGATVQGSQENSAEL
-1112 SLVRETPRSFRHRTS
+1112 SFRETPRSFRHCTS
-1127 MVAPESLLPFAVVT
+1127 VVAPESLRPFAVVT

-1174 QAAATFDGARV
+1174 QAAAAFDGARV
-1185 LEWTATWLAPVL
+1185 LDWSATWLAPVL

-1225 TSQGV
+1225 TSRGV

-1251 GIQSPGMGMKDYA
+1251 GIQSPGMGMRDYA

-1296 DTVVVDGETFTH
+1296 DTVVVGGETFTH

-1334 KESGVLESGAFFAG
+1334 KEAGVLESAAFFAG

-1375 RGLTMHRLIERDSA
+1375 RGLTMHRLVERDSA

-1403 MGMSATEAF
+1403 MGMSAGEAF

-1437 YAVAGTKAGLDALSR
+1437 YAVAGTKAGLDALAS

-1485 FRTHLDALIPEE
+1485 FRAHLDALIPEE

-1518 SREFVEAIAE
+1518 SREFVESIAE

-1539 VDFDGAMACPARLGR
+1539 ADFDGAMASPARLGR

-1575 DLILGQLGVERFIEV
+1575 DLLLGQLDVERFIEV
-1590 GVGSA
+1590 GVGTA

-1604 TLRLPQYAGSTDIE
+1604 TLRLPQYAGSTNIE

-1627 RVFAD
+1627 RVFAE
-1632 DAETAPEL
+1632 DAETAPES
-1640 AAQVAG
+1640 AAKDSADAV
-1646 QPETT
+1646 
-1651 EAEPEVSEPQP
+1651 EAQADEPESRQPSESAHQQ
-1662 LTHTTHHEETVHAP
+1662 ETVHAP
-1676 REEAPAVVADRPL
+1676 REEAPAAVEDRPL

-1717 TLVEGVSARRN
+1717 TLVEGVSSRRN

-1740 SAIENAADEPI
+1740 SAIENAADAPI
-1751 PQLAESVAQ
+1751 SQLAESVAQ

-1768 GEVLAEHVAQAL
+1768 GEVLADHVAQAL

-1812 IVQLV
+1812 IAQLV

-1837 GAASVAELDAL
+1837 GVTSAAELDAL
-1848 IDASVRAA
+1848 IDASVSAA

-1862 SLQKAVSATPH
+1862 SLQKAAAPTPH

-1878 EAVRAYTERLEAA
+1878 EAVRAYTERLESA

-1899 LAALGREEIST
+1899 LAALGREETPT
-1910 EQVGNTAPAALEQL
+1910 EQGDSAAHTELEQL

-1931 DWKRQ
+1931 DWQRQ
-1936 VAPAFDARKA
+1936 VASAFDARKA
-1946 VLLDDH
+1946 VLLDDL

-1966 GETEPELDVLGTGE
+1966 GEAEPELDMLGAGE
-1980 EVALLAEHFG
+1980 EVALLAEDFG
-1990 YEDLARDART
+1990 YEHLARDART

-2013 VTGGSPGSIGAE
+2013 VTGGSPGSIAAE

-2038 ATTSQLNHE
+2038 ATTSQLSHE
-2047 RLEFYKQLYRHR
+2047 RLEFYKELYRSR
-2059 AVGAAALWV
+2059 AVGAAALWA

-2078 VDALAEWIAAERTA
+2078 VDALVEWIATERTA
-2092 TVGGKSVQ
+2092 IVGGESVQ

-2114 APRVAGTLADTGAG
+2114 APRVAGTLADVGAG
-2128 AESQMRLLLWSVEKL
+2128 AETQMRLLLWSVEKL

-2247 IDATASPHI
+2247 IDATASSDI
-2256 RADAALAPL
+2256 RVEAAQAPL
-2265 SVDLTGG
+2265 NVDLTGG

-2293 TGFGDTPDA
+2293 ADSGDTPEA
-2302 ADHPARGTLGAQA
+2302 VDHAARGILGEQA

-2323 NVLRPEECTSP
+2323 NVLRPMEWTSP
-2334 DFNEVTQSLEDM
+2334 DFSGVTQSLEDM

-2360 SRTRYEAEVGG
+2360 SRTRFEAEVGG

-2380 LAWSRGLIRWDER
+2380 LAWSRGLISWDER
-2393 TAGWLTAEGEEVAE
+2393 TAGWLTAEGEELAE

-2427 HDDFGPHLPM
+2427 HDDFGPPLPM

-2451 KPLSFTVG
+2451 KPLSFTVQ
-2459 DEATARSFVDSCE
+2459 DEETARNFVDSCE

-2478 VTDANGEVE
+2478 VTDPNGEVE

-2520 QAYGIPA
+2520 QVYGIPA

-2542 CTVEAFLSAGFSPAE
+2542 CAVEAFLSAGFSPAE
-2557 LLAHVHPA
+2557 LLAHIHPA

-2591 QPRPNDI
+2591 QPRPNDV

-2642 LRLNKADF
+2642 LRLHKADF

-2671 ATADSAEMAAKGIEH
+2671 ATADSAEMAAKGIDY

-2701 ESEGGGTILLARGTF
+2701 ESEGGGTILLARGSF

-2737 AHTSIPAPGLGALSA
+2737 AHTSIPAPGMGALSA
-2752 GRGGQ
+2752 ARGGQ

-2796 ERIAAALGRSPGN
+2796 EHIAAALGRSPGN
-2809 PLYVISQKS
+2809 PLYVVSQKS

-2829 FQIVGLT
+2829 FQLVGLT

-2848 SLDCVDPALRR
+2848 SLDCVDPVLRR
-2859 HAHLV
+2859 HPHLV
-2864 WLRQALDLRR
+2864 WLRQPLDLRR

-2900 AFYAALAREQGEGVA
+2900 AFHAALVRERGEA
-2915 EGWRA
+2915 EAEAWCSA
-2920 AAADRERRGVRR
+2920 AAEREWCGLRR
-2932 LEKAMRGGAALYER
+2932 LEKAMRGGPALYER

-2961 QREAAV
+2961 EREAAV

>member
-1 MSDFRVSVPLS
+1 MSDFRVIQSLAS
-12 ARLGSEPFA
+12 RLDAEPFA

-33 MLRDALA
+33 TLSSALA
-40 TGVRPH
+40 SGIRPQ
-46 IAEYLAEAEELLA
+46 ITEYLAEAEGLLA

-65 LPSTPH
+65 LAATPH
-71 GFAPLNWADEEPA
+71 GFAPLVWADEESGR
-84 WAHSLADASLSTPGI
+84 AHALGDAALSTPGI
-99 LTAQLAVLESLRA
+99 LTAQLAVLECLRA
-112 HGIKLEDAVTS
+112 HGVELDDAVTS

-135 VEGRMSPA
+135 VEKRMRPA
-143 GALALARLIGAA
+143 EALALAHLIGAA
-155 MTTTARSAGLV
+155 MTTTARSAGLI

-181 KQQLRAT
+181 RQQLREV

-205 TPAELSRVKA
+205 TPAELARVKTT
-215 ALQENSTP
+215 LQESSDLKEGR
-223 TEGEEGKPAAV
+223 EGESAAIAV
-234 TVSDLDVSAAFH
+234 TDLEVSAAFH
-246 HPTMQHAVD
+246 HPTMQFAVE

-260 AARIGLEPESAAQLA
+260 AGRIGLETEITVQLA

-289 DSALEAGARWIL
+289 DSALEAGAHWIL
-301 EIGPARGV
+301 EVGPTRGV
-309 EPLTRDIVAGR
+309 EPLTRDLVAGR
-320 GVGTLAVG
+320 GVGTLAIG
-328 TAEGLA
+328 AAEGLA
-334 QLAEPGRAPSLPRA
+334 QLVEPGRAPSLPRA
-348 WSEWAPRV
+348 WSEWTPRV
-356 ADGRLATA
+356 ESGRLATA
-364 FTQSTGYSPVM
+364 FTRATGYSPVM

-382 TVDPAIVAAAA
+382 TVDPGIVAAAA

-401 AGGGQHTDGILQ
+401 AGGGQHTDDILK
-413 ENLSTLSRLLK
+413 ENLHTLGRMLQ

-456 AGAPINGE
+456 AGAPINGV
-464 VISAGIPPVEDAV
+464 VISAGIPPVEEAV

-505 RVADALPETTVIM
+505 RIADALTETTVIM

-532 GLDDV
+532 GLDEV
-537 LASTYARIRERDNVL
+537 LVATYARIRERSNVL

-563 RGAEYLL
+563 RGAEYLM

-599 TASESVKQALVA
+599 TASEPVKQALVA
-611 AHSGDVV
+611 AHSRDVV

-668 PYFGDLEEMS
+668 PYFGDLDEMS

-698 SWFSR
+698 SWLSR

-716 PIDHGEIELR
+716 PTDHGEIALC
-726 VEVDREKPAEAINQ
+726 VEVDREKPVETIAQ
-740 LTELYGDAALHPT
+740 LTEIYGDAALHPT

-774 IDSEVRRRWRRD
+774 IDSDVRRRWRRD

-793 EHYDAD
+793 EHYEAD

-806 TAAVEGIAQANEPV
+806 TAAVEGIEQATEPV
-820 AQVLGRFE
+820 AQILGRFE

-835 DASDAEFADGL
+835 DQTEDDSGEPAFST
-846 ADELNMSD
+846 
-854 EELIRSAPGLNWAG
+854 EELIRRAPGLNWAG
-868 REQPNPLSLGL
+868 REQPNPLRLGL
-879 RGVRLEPAGDGAMWL
+879 DGAELEAAGDNAMWL
-894 TVPFHSD
+894 TVPFHSG
-901 ASMRVRITPP
+901 AGLRVRITLP
-911 RIPGASPLVKVEDA
+911 RIPGASPLVTVDDA
-925 ETAMRELLR
+925 ESAMRELLR
-934 QAVGGDLPD
+934 QAAGGDLPG
-943 VDSGAVTVSTTLSA
+943 VASGTATVSASLSA
-957 TDIAHYAAVT
+957 TDLAHYAAVT
-967 SGETSATVSPDVLVG
+967 SGEMSAAVSPDVLVG
-982 PAWPATF
+982 RAWPALF

-996 TASGEPVVEGFL
+996 TESGEPLVEGFL
-1008 DLVHLENALSL
+1008 DLVHLEHSLSL
-1019 TPHAWD
+1019 TPDTWE
-1025 LLLTSAAPDAEPLDL
+1025 LLRSSAAPGSEPLAL
-1040 RYTAELEE
+1040 SYTAELKDV
-1048 IRDTPSGRV
+1048 RDTPSGRLIEV
-1057 VDITVGVTTAVR
+1057 SVAVNVAVH
-1069 GEEHEFAQL
+1069 GEEHAFAQM
-1078 HERFLITGRRGD
+1078 HERFLITGRRGG
-1090 APLELART
+1090 AALELAR
-1098 ATYGAQENGAETAE
+1098 ATTNGAQESGQED
-1112 SLVRETPRSFRHRTS
+1112 SVKSSFRETPRSFRHRTTA
-1127 MVAPESLLPFAVVT
+1127 VAPQSLRPFAVVT

-1152 AAALAGHREGPIV
+1152 AAALAGHRQGPIV

-1174 QAAATFDGARV
+1174 QAAVAFDGARV
-1185 LEWTATWLAPVL
+1185 LEWSVTWLAPVL

-1212 KRRGYGEVRSVTA
+1212 KRSGYGEVRSVTA
-1225 TSQGV
+1225 TSHGV
-1230 PVLQARATMSSPTTF
+1230 PVLDARATMSNPTTF

-1276 DKHTRQS
+1276 DEHTRQS
-1283 LSFSILEIVRHNP
+1283 LGFSILEIVRHNP
-1296 DTVVVDGETFTH
+1296 DTVVVAGETFTH

-1334 KESGVLESGAFFAG
+1334 KESEVLESCAFFAG

-1357 AAYAEVL
+1357 AAYAEAL

-1375 RGLTMHRLIERDSA
+1375 RGLTMHRLVERDSA

-1403 MGMSATEAF
+1403 MGMSAGEAF

-1467 PGIDVPFHSSRL
+1467 PGIDVPFHSSHL

-1497 INLDALVGR
+1497 NNLDALVGS

-1539 VDFDGAMACPARLGR
+1539 VDFDGAVASPARLGR

-1575 DLILGQLGVERFIEV
+1575 DLLLGQLGVERFIEV
-1590 GVGSA
+1590 GVGAA

-1627 RVFAD
+1627 RVFAE
-1632 DAETAPEL
+1632 DAESAPKA

-1646 QPETT
+1646 QPDTA
-1651 EAEPEVSEPQP
+1651 EAEPAESESRQAVDRA
-1662 LTHTTHHEETVHAP
+1662 HQEETVQAP
-1676 REEAPAVVADRPL
+1676 REEAPAVVDDLPL

-1717 TLVEGVSARRN
+1717 TLVEGVSSRRN
-1728 QLLVDLGVEFGI
+1728 QLLVDLGGEFGI

-1751 PQLAESVAQ
+1751 PQLVESVAQ

-1788 KKPSYVAERVSSTW
+1788 KKPSYVAERVSRTW

-1817 LGTREGSS
+1817 MGTREGSS
-1825 LRGGN
+1825 LRGGD

-1837 GAASVAELDAL
+1837 AVVSVAELDEL
-1848 IDASVRAA
+1848 IDAAVRAA
-1856 GEREGV
+1856 GECEGV
-1862 SLQKAVSATPH
+1862 ALQKAAAATPH

-1878 EAVRAYTERLEAA
+1878 EAVRAYTERLESA

-1899 LAALGREEIST
+1899 LAALGREETPIEQGDSAAHT
-1910 EQVGNTAPAALEQL
+1910 ELEQL
-1924 VAAELGP
+1924 VATELGP
-1931 DWKRQ
+1931 DWQQR

-1946 VLLDDH
+1946 VLLDDR
-1952 WATAREDIARAAAA
+1952 WASAREDIARAAAA
-1966 GETEPELDVLGTGE
+1966 GEADPELDVLGAGE
-1980 EVALLAEHFG
+1980 EVALLAEYFG
-1990 YEDLARDART
+1990 YEELARDART

-2013 VTGGSPGSIGAE
+2013 VTGGSPGSIAAE

-2038 ATTSQLNHE
+2038 ATTSQLSHE
-2047 RLEFYKQLYRHR
+2047 RLEFYKELYRRR

-2068 VPANLNSFAD
+2068 VPANLSSFAD
-2078 VDALAEWIAAERTA
+2078 VDALVEWIAAEHTA
-2092 TVGGKSVQ
+2092 TVGGESVQ
-2100 LKPAYVPDLLFPFA
+2100 LKPAYVPALLLPFA
-2114 APRVAGTLADTGAG
+2114 APRVAGTLQDAGAG

-2220 GGNDPLVEQVEAR
+2220 GGNDPLVARVEAR

-2247 IDATASPHI
+2247 LDATASPDV
-2256 RADAALAPL
+2256 RAEAARAPL

-2302 ADHPARGTLGAQA
+2302 ADHPERGALGAQA

-2323 NVLRPEECTSP
+2323 NVLRPAEWTSP
-2334 DFNEVTQSLEDM
+2334 DFSGATQSLEDM

-2354 LGPLGS
+2354 LGPMGS
-2360 SRTRYEAEVGG
+2360 ARTRYEVEVGG

-2393 TAGWLTAEGEEVAE
+2393 TAGWLTAEGEEIAE

-2478 VTDANGEVE
+2478 VTDQTGEVE
-2487 WQVTRPAGS
+2487 WQITRPAGS
-2496 SVRVPRRV
+2496 AVRVPRRV

-2513 IPEGFDP
+2513 IPEGFAP
-2520 QAYGIPA
+2520 QVYGIPA

-2542 CTVEAFLSAGFSPAE
+2542 CTVDAFLSAGFSPAE

-2642 LRLNKADF
+2642 LRLHKADF

-2686 RFFSRANDRRRGGFV
+2686 RFFSRANDRRRSGFV

-2752 GRGGQ
+2752 ARGGR
-2757 DSRLARSLK
+2757 DSRLACSLE
-2766 ALGVGADDI
+2766 ALGVDPDDI

-2829 FQIVGLT
+2829 FQLVGLT

-2848 SLDCVDPALRR
+2848 SLDCVDPVLRR

-2864 WLRQALDLRR
+2864 WLRQPLDLRR

-2915 EGWRA
+2915 EAWRA
-2920 AAADRERRGVRR
+2920 AATERERRGLRR
-2932 LEKAMRGGAALYER
+2932 LEEAMRGGAALYER
-2946 PVNRNLGAG
+2946 PVNRNLGTG
-2955 TAAEVA
+2955 TADEVTE
-2961 QREAAV
+2961 REATA
-2967 LLSESAR
+2967 LLCESTR
-2974 LRGGTLDPEGG
+2974 LRNGMLNPEGG
-2985 STAQRG
+2985 DTTQRG

>member
-1 MSDFRVSVPLS
+1 MSDFHVSVPLS
-12 ARLGSEPFA
+12 ARLDAELFA

-33 MLRDALA
+33 TLRSALA
-40 TGVRPH
+40 AGVRPQL
-46 IAEYLAEAEELLA
+46 AEYLAEAEELLA

-65 LPSTPH
+65 LAATPR
-71 GFAPLNWADEEPA
+71 GFAPLVWADEEPGR
-84 WAHSLADASLSTPGI
+84 AHALDDAALSTPGI
-99 LTAQLAVLESLRA
+99 LTAQLAVLECLRA
-112 HGIKLEDAVTS
+112 HGVELDDAVTS

-135 VEGRMSPA
+135 VEKRMRPA
-143 GALALARLIGAA
+143 EALALARLIGAA
-155 MTTTARSAGLV
+155 MTTTARSAGLI

-181 KQQLRAT
+181 RQQLREV

-205 TPAELSRVKA
+205 TPAELARVKA
-215 ALQENSTP
+215 ALQESSP
-223 TEGEEGKPAAV
+223 FFKEGREGESAAV
-234 TVSDLDVSAAFH
+234 AVTDLEVSAAFH
-246 HPTMQHAVD
+246 HPTMQFAVE

-260 AARIGLEPESAAQLA
+260 AERIGFDLEISAQLA
-275 RAVLTDYVDWPERV
+275 RAVLTDYVDWPERI
-289 DSALEAGARWIL
+289 DSALDAGARWIL
-301 EIGPARGV
+301 EVGPTRGV
-309 EPLTRDIVAGR
+309 EPLTRDLVAGH

-334 QLAEPGRAPSLPRA
+334 QLVEPGRAPSLPRA

-364 FTQSTGYSPVM
+364 FTRATGYSPVM

-382 TVDPAIVAAAA
+382 TVDPGIVAAAA

-401 AGGGQHTDGILQ
+401 AGGGQHTDDILK
-413 ENLSTLSRLLK
+413 ENLHTLGRMLQ

-456 AGAPINGE
+456 AGAPING
-464 VISAGIPPVEDAV
+464 VVVSAGIPPVEEAV

-483 HAANIPW
+483 HAKNIPW

-505 RVADALPETTVIM
+505 RIADALTETTLIM

-532 GLDDV
+532 GLDEV
-537 LASTYARIRERDNVL
+537 LVATYARIRERSNVL

-599 TASESVKQALVA
+599 TASEPVKQALVA
-611 AHSGDVV
+611 AHNGDVV

-652 EARRAEIIE
+652 EARRAEIIG

-668 PYFGDLEEMS
+668 PYFGDLDEMS

-698 SWFSR
+698 SWLRR
-703 FTRMVARAEARLH
+703 FTSMVARAEARLH
-716 PIDHGEIELR
+716 PTDHGEIELR
-726 VEVDREKPAEAINQ
+726 VEVDRENPAEAINQ
-740 LTELYGDAALHPT
+740 LTELCGDVALHPT

-765 GKPANFVPV
+765 GKPANFVPI
-774 IDSEVRRRWRRD
+774 IDSDVRRRWRRD

-793 EHYDAD
+793 EHYEAD

-806 TAAVEGIAQANEPV
+806 TAAVAGIEQANEPV
-820 AQVLGRFE
+820 AQVLARFE

-835 DASDAEFADGL
+835 DGTDDDSGEPAFST
-846 ADELNMSD
+846 
-854 EELIRSAPGLNWAG
+854 EELIRRAPGLNWAG
-868 REQPNPLSLGL
+868 REQPNPLRLGL
-879 RGVRLEPAGDGAMWL
+879 DGAELDTAVDDTMWL
-894 TVPFHSD
+894 TVPFHSG
-901 ASMRVRITPP
+901 AELRVRITPP
-911 RIPGASPLVKVEDA
+911 RVPGASPLVKVEDA
-925 ETAMRELLR
+925 ESAMRDLLR
-934 QAVGGDLPD
+934 QAIDGDLPE
-943 VDSGAVTVSTTLSA
+943 VDSGAATISAHLSA
-957 TDIAHYAAVT
+957 TDIAHYGAVT
-967 SGETSATVSPDVLVG
+967 SGEMSTAVSPDVLVG
-982 PAWPATF
+982 RAWPALF

-996 TASGEPVVEGFL
+996 TESGEPVVEGFL
-1008 DLVHLENALSL
+1008 DLVHLEHSLSL
-1019 TPHAWD
+1019 KSDTWE
-1025 LLLTSAAPDAEPLDL
+1025 LLRTSAALGCEPLAL
-1040 RYTAELEE
+1040 NYTAELKDV
-1048 IRDTPSGRV
+1048 RDTPSGRLIDV
-1057 VDITVGVTTAVR
+1057 TVTVIVAVH
-1069 GEEHEFAQL
+1069 GNEHEFAQL

-1090 APLELART
+1090 APLETVGAT
-1098 ATYGAQENGAETAE
+1098 AQGSQENSAEP
-1112 SLVRETPRSFRHRTS
+1112 SFRETPRSFRHRTS
-1127 MVAPESLLPFAVVT
+1127 AVAPESLRPFAVVT

-1174 QAAATFDGARV
+1174 QAAAAFDGARV
-1185 LEWTATWLAPVL
+1185 LEWSATWLAPAL

-1212 KRRGYGEVRSVTA
+1212 KRGGYGEVRSVTA
-1225 TSQGV
+1225 TIQGV

-1276 DKHTRQS
+1276 DQHTRQS
-1283 LSFSILEIVRHNP
+1283 LGFSILEIVRHNP

-1334 KESGVLESGAFFAG
+1334 KEAGVLESGAFFAG

-1375 RGLTMHRLIERDSA
+1375 RGLTMHRLVERDSA

-1403 MGMSATEAF
+1403 MGMSAGEAF

-1437 YAVAGTKAGLDALSR
+1437 YAVAGTKAGLDALAS
-1452 DAERRAPGQRAVIPI
+1452 DAERRAAGQRAVIPI

-1479 VGGVAD
+1479 VSGVAD
-1485 FRTHLDALIPEE
+1485 FRAHLDALIPEE
-1497 INLDALVGR
+1497 INLDALVRR
-1506 YIPNLVARPFAL
+1506 YIPNLVARPFEL
-1518 SREFVEAIAE
+1518 SREFVESIAA
-1528 VVDSEPIEEIL
+1528 VVDSEPIAEIL
-1539 VDFDGAMACPARLGR
+1539 ADFDGAMASPARLGR

-1575 DLILGQLGVERFIEV
+1575 DLLLGQLGVERFLEV
-1590 GVGSA
+1590 GVGAA

-1604 TLRLPQYAGSTDIE
+1604 TLRLPQYAGSAGIE

-1627 RVFAD
+1627 RVFAE
-1632 DAETAPEL
+1632 DAEPVPDSAAEV
-1640 AAQVAG
+1640 AAQPDTA
-1646 QPETT
+1646 
-1651 EAEPEVSEPQP
+1651 EAEPAESESRQP
-1662 LTHTTHHEETVHAP
+1662 TESTHREDSVHAP
-1676 REEAPAVVADRPL
+1676 REEAPAAVEDRPL

-1717 TLVEGVSARRN
+1717 TLVEGVSSRRN

-1740 SAIENAADEPI
+1740 SAIENAADAPL

-1768 GEVLAEHVAQAL
+1768 GEVLREQVAQAL
-1780 TRLTGPAG
+1780 NRLTGPAG
-1788 KKPSYVAERVSSTW
+1788 KKPSYVAERVSTTW

-1812 IVQLV
+1812 TVQMV

-1825 LRGGN
+1825 LRGGD
-1830 LASLPMT
+1830 LASLPT
-1837 GAASVAELDAL
+1837 TAVASVAELDDL
-1848 IDASVRAA
+1848 IDDAVRAA
-1856 GEREGV
+1856 GESEGV
-1862 SLQKAVSATPH
+1862 SLQKAAAATPH

-1899 LAALGREEIST
+1899 LTALGREVAPTDEVEST
-1910 EQVGNTAPAALEQL
+1910 ALSELEQL
-1924 VAAELGP
+1924 VAVELGP
-1931 DWKRQ
+1931 DWQRQ
-1936 VAPAFDARKA
+1936 VASAFDARKA
-1946 VLLDDH
+1946 VLLDDR

-1966 GETEPELDVLGTGE
+1966 GEAEPELDVLGAGE

-2013 VTGGSPGSIGAE
+2013 VTGGSPGSIAAE

-2038 ATTSQLNHE
+2038 ATTSRLGHE
-2047 RLEFYKQLYRHR
+2047 RLEFYKELYRNR

-2078 VDALAEWIAAERTA
+2078 VDALVEWISAERTA
-2092 TVGGKSVQ
+2092 TVGGESVQ

-2114 APRVAGTLADTGAG
+2114 APRVAGTLADAGAG
-2128 AESQMRLLLWSVEKL
+2128 AEPQMRLLLWSVEKL
-2143 IASLSAVGADT
+2143 IASLSGVGADT

-2220 GGNDPLVEQVEAR
+2220 GGNDPLVEQVEAC

-2247 IDATASPHI
+2247 IDATASSDI
-2256 RADAALAPL
+2256 RAEAAQAPL

-2281 ALARAAR
+2281 ALARDSRSEDADASSAAAR
-2288 ADNAG
+2288 SG
-2293 TGFGDTPDA
+2293 EEK
-2302 ADHPARGTLGAQA
+2302 A
-2315 PRTVKALP
+2315 PRTAKALP
-2323 NVLRPEECTSP
+2323 NVLRPAEWTSP
-2334 DFNEVTQSLEDM
+2334 DFSGVTQSLEDM

-2371 DLSAAGVLE
+2371 ELSAAGVLE
-2380 LAWSRGLIRWDER
+2380 LAWSRGLISWDER
-2393 TAGWLTAEGEEVAE
+2393 TAGWLTAEGEEIAE
-2407 EDVYARF
+2407 GDVYARF

-2451 KPLSFTVG
+2451 KPLSFTVQ
-2459 DEATARSFVDSCE
+2459 DEETARSFVDSCE

-2478 VTDANGEVE
+2478 VTDPTGEVE

-2520 QAYGIPA
+2520 QVYGIPA

-2542 CTVEAFLSAGFSPAE
+2542 CTVDAFLSAGFSPAE

-2582 SLYVDKLLA
+2582 SLYVDKLLG

-2642 LRLNKADF
+2642 LRLHKADF
-2650 VVAGGIDALSIEGIT
+2650 VVAGGVDALSIEGIT

-2671 ATADSAEMAAKGIEH
+2671 ATADSAEMEAKGIEH

-2737 AHTSIPAPGLGALSA
+2737 AHTSIPAPGMGALSA
-2752 GRGGQ
+2752 ARGGK
-2757 DSRLARSLK
+2757 DSRLARSLE

-2809 PLYVISQKS
+2809 PLYVVSQKS

-2829 FQIVGLT
+2829 FQLVGLT
-2836 QVLRSGVLPPNR
+2836 QVLRSGILPPNR
-2848 SLDCVDPALRR
+2848 SLDCVDPVLRR

-2864 WLRQALDLRR
+2864 WLRQPLDLRR

-2888 HVSALIALVHPG
+2888 HVSALIALVHPD
-2900 AFYAALAREQGEGVA
+2900 AFFAALAREQGEGVA
-2915 EGWRA
+2915 EAWRA
-2920 AAADRERRGVRR
+2920 AATEREGRGLRR
-2932 LEKAMRGGAALYER
+2932 LEEAMRGGAALYER
-2946 PVNRNLGAG
+2946 PVNRNLGTG
-2955 TAAEVA
+2955 TADEVVE
-2961 QREAAV
+2961 REAAV
-2967 LLSESAR
+2967 LLSESTR
-2974 LRGGTLDPEGG
+2974 LRNGMLDPEGG
-2985 STAQRG
+2985 DTTQRG

>member
-1 MSDFRVSVPLS
+1 MSDFHVSAPLSPLS

-33 MLRDALA
+33 TLRNALA
-40 TGVRPH
+40 TGARPH
-46 IAEYLAEAEELLA
+46 IAEYLGAAEELLA

-65 LPSTPH
+65 LAAAPH
-71 GFAPLNWADEEPA
+71 GFAPLAWADEEPA
-84 WAHSLADASLSTPGI
+84 WAHALADASLSTPGI

-112 HGIKLEDAVTS
+112 QGIELEDAVIS

-143 GALALARLIGAA
+143 EALALARLIGAA
-155 MTTTARSAGLV
+155 LETTARSAGLV
-166 RTPQG
+166 RTEQG

-181 KQQLRAT
+181 KQQLLDT

-215 ALQENSTP
+215 ALQESSALK
-223 TEGEEGKPAAV
+223 EEREGKPAAV

-246 HPTMQHAVD
+246 HPTMQCAVE
-255 QVESW
+255 QVEIW
-260 AARIGLEPESAAQLA
+260 ADRIGLDPEPTAQLA

-289 DSALEAGARWIL
+289 DTALQAGARWIL
-301 EIGPARGV
+301 EIGPVRGV
-309 EPLTRDIVAGR
+309 EPLTRDIVAGH
-320 GVGTLAVG
+320 GVGTLAV
-328 TAEGLA
+328 AAPEGLA
-334 QLAEPGRAPSLPRA
+334 QLVEPGRAPALPRA
-348 WSEWAPRV
+348 WSKWAPRV
-356 ADGRLATA
+356 ADGRLMTA
-364 FTQSTGYSPVM
+364 FTQATGYSPIM

-401 AGGGQHTDGILQ
+401 AGGGQHTDAILQ
-413 ENLSTLSRLLK
+413 ESLRVLRRLLQS
-424 PGVNAQFNA
+424 GVNAQFNA
-433 LYLAASQWRRQI
+433 LYLAASQWRRQV

-456 AGAPINGE
+456 GGAPINGV
-464 VISAGIPPVEDAV
+464 VISAGIPPVEEAV
-477 ELVEKL
+477 ELGEKL
-483 HAANIPW
+483 HGANIPW

-505 RVADALPETTVIM
+505 RIADALPETTVIM

-537 LASTYARIRERDNVL
+537 LAATYARIRERDNVL

-611 AHSGDVV
+611 ARSSDVV

-652 EARRAEIIE
+652 ETRRAEIIQ

-668 PYFGDLEEMS
+668 PYFGELDEMS

-698 SWFSR
+698 SWLSR

-716 PIDHGEIELR
+716 LTDHGEIELR
-726 VEVDREKPAEAINQ
+726 VEVDRENPAEAVAQ

-793 EHYDAD
+793 EYYSAD

-820 AQVLGRFE
+820 AQILGRFE
-828 QAALALL
+828 QAVLALL
-835 DASDAEFADGL
+835 DSSDAELDEGL
-846 ADELNMSD
+846 AGELNMSD
-854 EELIRSAPGLNWAG
+854 EELIRRAPSLNWAG
-868 REQPNPLSLGL
+868 REQPNPLRLGL
-879 RGVRLEPAGDGAMWL
+879 DGAELEAAGEEAMWL

-911 RIPGASPLVKVEDA
+911 SIPGASPLVKVEDA

-934 QAVGGDLPD
+934 QAVGGDLPNAG
-943 VDSGAVTVSTTLSA
+943 SGTAATVSARLSA
-957 TDIAHYAAVT
+957 TDIAHYSAVT

-989 AVLASAH
+989 AVLAGAH

-1008 DLVHLENALSL
+1008 DLVHLEHALSL
-1019 TPHAWD
+1019 KPETWE
-1025 LLLTSAAPDAEPLDL
+1025 LLRASAAPGSEPLGL

-1048 IRDTPSGRV
+1048 VRDTPLGRV
-1057 VDITVGVTTAVR
+1057 VDVSVGVTAAVR
-1069 GEEHEFAQL
+1069 GEEHEFAQM

-1090 APLELART
+1090 AALETVGA
-1098 ATYGAQENGAETAE
+1098 ATYGAQESGAETVE
-1112 SLVRETPRSFRHRTS
+1112 SSVRETPRSFRHRTS
-1127 MVAPESLLPFAVVT
+1127 VVAPESLLPFAVVT

-1174 QAAATFDGARV
+1174 QAAAGFDGARV
-1185 LEWTATWLAPVL
+1185 LDWSATWLAPVL

-1202 EFEVERVGVD
+1202 EFVVERVGVD
-1212 KRRGYGEVRSVTA
+1212 KRGGYGEVRSVTA

-1230 PVLQARATMSSPTTF
+1230 PVLQAQATMSSPTTF

-1276 DKHTRQS
+1276 DKYTRQS

-1334 KESGVLESGAFFAG
+1334 KESGVFDSGAFFAG

-1375 RGLTMHRLIERDSA
+1375 RGLTMHRLVERDSA

-1395 LAALRPHK
+1395 LAALRPNK

-1412 AHVARVAA
+1412 DHVARVAA

-1437 YAVAGTKAGLDALSR
+1437 YAVAGTKAGLDALAR
-1452 DAERRAPGQRAVIPI
+1452 DAERRALGQRAVIPI

-1485 FRTHLDALIPEE
+1485 FRAHLDALIPAE
-1497 INLDALVGR
+1497 INLDVLVGR

-1518 SREFVEAIAE
+1518 SREFVESIAE

-1539 VDFDGAMACPARLGR
+1539 ADFDGAVTSPARLGR

-1575 DLILGQLGVERFIEV
+1575 DLLLGGLGVERFIEV
-1590 GVGSA
+1590 GVGTA

-1604 TLRLPQYAGSTDIE
+1604 TLRLPQYAGSTGIE

-1627 RVFAD
+1627 RVFAE
-1632 DAETAPEL
+1632 DAETAPES
-1640 AAQVAG
+1640 AAQDSADAV
-1646 QPETT
+1646 
-1651 EAEPEVSEPQP
+1651 EAQKGEPESRQPSESAHQQ
-1662 LTHTTHHEETVHAP
+1662 ETVHAP
-1676 REEAPAVVADRPL
+1676 REEAPAAVEDRPL

-1717 TLVEGVSARRN
+1717 TLVEGVSSRRN

-1788 KKPSYVAERVSSTW
+1788 KKPSYVAERVSTTW

-1812 IVQLV
+1812 IAQLV

-1825 LRGGN
+1825 LRGGE

-1862 SLQKAVSATPH
+1862 SLQKAVALTPH

-1878 EAVRAYTERLEAA
+1878 EAVRTYTERLEAA

-1899 LAALGREEIST
+1899 LAALGREETAT
-1910 EQVGNTAPAALEQL
+1910 EQGDSASHTELEQL

-1931 DWKRQ
+1931 DWQRQ

-1946 VLLDDH
+1946 VLLDDL

-1966 GETEPELDVLGTGE
+1966 GEAEPELDVLGAGE

-2000 PADGLLFADQVAV
+2000 PANGLLFAGQVAV
-2013 VTGGSPGSIGAE
+2013 VTGGSPGSIAAE

-2038 ATTSQLNHE
+2038 ATTSQLSHE
-2047 RLEFYKQLYRHR
+2047 RLEFYKELYRSR

-2114 APRVAGTLADTGAG
+2114 APRVAGTLADAGAG

-2206 VHAHIGWVRGTGLM
+2206 VHAQIGWVRGTGLM
-2220 GGNDPLVEQVEAR
+2220 GGNDPLVTQVEAR

-2247 IDATASPHI
+2247 IDATASPRI
-2256 RADAALAPL
+2256 RAEAAQAPL

-2281 ALARAAR
+2281 ALASAAQSENSDASR
-2288 ADNAG
+2288 VAG
-2293 TGFGDTPDA
+2293 SLCEGK
-2302 ADHPARGTLGAQA
+2302 A

-2323 NVLRPEECTSP
+2323 NVLRPAECTSP
-2334 DFNEVTQSLEDM
+2334 DFNGVTQSLEDM

-2360 SRTRYEAEVGG
+2360 SRTRFEAEVGG

-2380 LAWSRGLIRWDER
+2380 LAWSRGLISWDER

-2451 KPLSFTVG
+2451 KPLSFTVQ
-2459 DEATARSFVDSCE
+2459 DEETARSFVDSCE

-2478 VTDANGEVE
+2478 VTDATGEDE
-2487 WQVTRPAGS
+2487 WQVARPAGS
-2496 SVRVPRRV
+2496 AVRVPRRV

-2520 QAYGIPA
+2520 QVYGIPA

-2542 CTVEAFLSAGFSPAE
+2542 CTVDAFLSAGFSPAE

-2591 QPRPNDI
+2591 QPRPNDV

-2642 LRLNKADF
+2642 LRLHKADF

-2701 ESEGGGTILLARGTF
+2701 ESEGGGTILLARGSF

-2737 AHTSIPAPGLGALSA
+2737 AHTSIPAPGMGALSA
-2752 GRGGQ
+2752 ARGGQ

-2809 PLYVISQKS
+2809 PLYVVSQKS

-2829 FQIVGLT
+2829 FQLVGLT
-2836 QVLRSGVLPPNR
+2836 QALRSGVLPPNR
-2848 SLDCVDPALRR
+2848 SLDCVDPVLRR
-2859 HAHLV
+2859 HPHLV
-2864 WLRQALDLRR
+2864 WLCQPLDLRR

-2900 AFYAALAREQGEGVA
+2900 AFHAALVRERGEA
-2915 EGWRA
+2915 EAEAWRSA
-2920 AAADRERRGVRR
+2920 AAERERCGLRC
-2932 LEKAMRGGAALYER
+2932 LEKAMRGGPALYER

-2961 QREAAV
+2961 EREAAV

>member
-1 MSDFRVSVPLS
+1 MSDFHVSAPLSPLS

-33 MLRDALA
+33 TLRDALA
-40 TGVRPH
+40 TGVRPM
-46 IAEYLAEAEELLA
+46 IAAFLSAAEELLA

-65 LPSTPH
+65 LAAAPH
-71 GFAPLNWADEEPA
+71 GFAPLAWADEEPA
-84 WAHSLADASLSTPGI
+84 WAHALADASLSTPGI

-112 HGIKLEDAVTS
+112 QGIELEDAVTS

-143 GALALARLIGAA
+143 EALALARLIGAA
-155 MTTTARSAGLV
+155 LETTARSAGLV

-181 KQQLRAT
+181 KQQLRDA

-205 TPAELSRVKA
+205 TPAELSRVKD
-215 ALQENSTP
+215 ALQEDATQA
-223 TEGEEGKPAAV
+223 EGEEGKPAAV

-246 HPTMQHAVD
+246 HPTMQCAVE
-255 QVESW
+255 QVEIW
-260 AARIGLEPESAAQLA
+260 ADRIGLDPEPTAQLA
-275 RAVLTDYVDWPERV
+275 RAVLSDYVDWPERV
-289 DSALEAGARWIL
+289 DTALQTGARWIL

-309 EPLTRDIVAGR
+309 EPLTRDIVAGH

-334 QLAEPGRAPSLPRA
+334 RLVEPGYAPVLPRA

-356 ADGRLATA
+356 ADGRLVTA
-364 FTQSTGYSPVM
+364 FTQATGCSPVM

-401 AGGGQHTDGILQ
+401 AGGGQHTDDILQ
-413 ENLSTLSRLLK
+413 ENLHTLRRLLK

-456 AGAPINGE
+456 AGAPINGV
-464 VISAGIPPVEDAV
+464 VISAGIPPVEEAV

-505 RVADALPETTVIM
+505 RIADALPRTIVIV

-537 LASTYARIRERDNVL
+537 LAATYARIRERDNVL

-599 TASESVKQALVA
+599 TACESVKQALVA

-647 DAAAV
+647 DAPAV

-668 PYFGDLEEMS
+668 PYFGDLDEMS
-678 YSEWLQRYL
+678 YSAWLQRYL

-698 SWFSR
+698 SWFDR
-703 FTRMVARAEARLH
+703 FTRMVARAEARLN
-716 PIDHGEIELR
+716 PVDQGEIELR
-726 VEVDREKPAEAINQ
+726 VEVDRENPAEAVVQ

-774 IDSEVRRRWRRD
+774 IDADVRRRWRRD

-793 EHYDAD
+793 EHYEAD

-806 TAAVEGIAQANEPV
+806 TSAVEGIAQANEPV
-820 AQVLGRFE
+820 AQILGRFE

-835 DASDAEFADGL
+835 DGTDDDSGEPAFST
-846 ADELNMSD
+846 
-854 EELIRSAPGLNWAG
+854 EELIRRAPSLNWAG
-868 REQPNPLSLGL
+868 REQPNPLRLGL
-879 RGVRLEPAGDGAMWL
+879 DGAELEAAGEEAMWL

-911 RIPGASPLVKVEDA
+911 SIPGASPLVRVEDA

-934 QAVGGDLPD
+934 QALGGDLPD
-943 VDSGAVTVSTTLSA
+943 VSSGTATVSAHLST
-957 TDIAHYAAVT
+957 TDIAHYSAVT
-967 SGETSATVSPDVLVG
+967 SGEMSATVSPDVLVG
-982 PAWPATF
+982 LAWPATF
-989 AVLASAH
+989 AVLAGAH
-996 TASGEPVVEGFL
+996 TQSGEPVVEGFL
-1008 DLVHLENALSL
+1008 DLVHLEHSLSL
-1019 TPHAWD
+1019 KPDTWE
-1025 LLLTSAAPDAEPLDL
+1025 LLRASAAPGSEPLDL

-1048 IRDTPSGRV
+1048 VRDTPSGRV
-1057 VDITVGVTTAVR
+1057 VDVSVGVTAAMR
-1069 GEEHEFAQL
+1069 GEEHEFAQM

-1090 APLELART
+1090 AALELAR
-1098 ATYGAQENGAETAE
+1098 ATTFGAQESGAETAAT
-1112 SLVRETPRSFRHRTS
+1112 LVRETPRSFRHRTS
-1127 MVAPESLLPFAVVT
+1127 VVAPESLLPFAVVT

-1174 QAAATFDGARV
+1174 QAAAAFDGARV
-1185 LEWTATWLAPVL
+1185 LDWSATWLAPVL

-1251 GIQSPGMGMKDYA
+1251 GIQSPGMGVKDYA

-1334 KESGVLESGAFFAG
+1334 KEAGVLEDSAFFAG

-1375 RGLTMHRLIERDSA
+1375 RGLTMHRLVERDSA

-1403 MGMSATEAF
+1403 MKMSASEAF
-1412 AHVARVAA
+1412 AHVARMAA

-1437 YAVAGTKAGLDALSR
+1437 YAVAGTKAGLDALAS
-1452 DAERRAPGQRAVIPI
+1452 DAEHRAPGQRAVIPI

-1479 VGGVAD
+1479 EGGVAD
-1485 FRTHLDALIPEE
+1485 FRAHLDALIPAE
-1497 INLDALVGR
+1497 INLDVLVGR

-1518 SREFVEAIAE
+1518 SREFVESIAE

-1539 VDFDGAMACPARLGR
+1539 ADFDGAVASPARLGR

-1575 DLILGQLGVERFIEV
+1575 DLLLGGLGVERFIEV
-1590 GVGSA
+1590 GVGTA

-1604 TLRLPQYAGSTDIE
+1604 TLRLPQYAGSTGIE

-1627 RVFAD
+1627 RVFAE
-1632 DAETAPEL
+1632 DAETAPES
-1640 AAQVAG
+1640 AAQDSADAV
-1646 QPETT
+1646 
-1651 EAEPEVSEPQP
+1651 EAQADEPESRQPSESA
-1662 LTHTTHHEETVHAP
+1662 HREDSVHAP
-1676 REEAPAVVADRPL
+1676 REEAPAAVEDLPL

-1717 TLVEGVSARRN
+1717 TLVEGVSSRRN

-1740 SAIENAADEPI
+1740 SAIENAADAPI
-1751 PQLAESVAQ
+1751 SQLAESVAQ

-1788 KKPSYVAERVSSTW
+1788 KKPSYVAERVSNTW
-1802 GLGPGWADRA
+1802 GLGSGWADRA
-1812 IVQLV
+1812 IAQLV

-1825 LRGGN
+1825 LRGGE

-1837 GAASVAELDAL
+1837 GVASVAELDAL
-1848 IDASVRAA
+1848 IDASVNAA

-1862 SLQKAVSATPH
+1862 SLQKAAAPMPH

-1878 EAVRAYTERLEAA
+1878 EAVRTYTERLEAA

-1899 LAALGREEIST
+1899 LAALGREETPT
-1910 EQVGNTAPAALEQL
+1910 EQGDSASPTELEQL

-1931 DWKRQ
+1931 DWQRQ

-1946 VLLDDH
+1946 VLLDDR
-1952 WATAREDIARAAAA
+1952 WASAREDIARAAAA
-1966 GETEPELDVLGTGE
+1966 GEAEPELDVLGTGE

-1990 YEDLARDART
+1990 YEDLTRDART
-2000 PADGLLFADQVAV
+2000 PADGLLFAGQMAV
-2013 VTGGSPGSIGAE
+2013 MTGGSPGSIAAE

-2038 ATTSQLNHE
+2038 ATTSQLSHE
-2047 RLEFYKQLYRHR
+2047 RLEFYKELYRSR

-2114 APRVAGTLADTGAG
+2114 APRVAGTLADAGAG

-2143 IASLSAVGADT
+2143 IASLSGVGADT

-2192 WSSEQSSWGARTSL
+2192 WSSEQFSWGARTSL
-2206 VHAHIGWVRGTGLM
+2206 VHAQIGWVRGTGLM

-2247 IDATASPHI
+2247 IDATASPRI
-2256 RADAALAPL
+2256 RAEAAQAPL

-2272 LAEAELDLA
+2272 LAEAELDFA
-2281 ALARAAR
+2281 ELARAAQPET
-2288 ADNAG
+2288 ADASS
-2293 TGFGDTPDA
+2293 A
-2302 ADHPARGTLGAQA
+2302 AASLREEKT

-2323 NVLRPEECTSP
+2323 NVLRPAECTSP
-2334 DFNEVTQSLEDM
+2334 DFNGVTQSLEDM

-2371 DLSAAGVLE
+2371 ELSAAGVLE
-2380 LAWSRGLIRWDER
+2380 LAWSRGLISWDER

-2451 KPLSFTVG
+2451 KPLSFTVQ
-2459 DEATARSFVDSCE
+2459 DEETARSFVDSCE
-2472 GATLRR
+2472 GTTLRR
-2478 VTDANGEVE
+2478 VTDATGEDE
-2487 WQVTRPAGS
+2487 WQVTRAAGS

-2520 QAYGIPA
+2520 QVYGIPA

-2542 CTVEAFLSAGFSPAE
+2542 CAVEAFLSAGFSPAE
-2557 LLAHVHPA
+2557 LLAHIHPA

-2642 LRLNKADF
+2642 LRLRKADF

-2671 ATADSAEMAAKGIEH
+2671 ATADSAEMAAKGIDY

-2701 ESEGGGTILLARGTF
+2701 ESEGGGTILLARGSF

-2737 AHTSIPAPGLGALSA
+2737 AHTSIPAPGMGALSA
-2752 GRGGQ
+2752 ARGGQ

-2809 PLYVISQKS
+2809 PLYVVSQKS

-2829 FQIVGLT
+2829 FQLIGLT
-2836 QVLRSGVLPPNR
+2836 QALRSGVLPPNR
-2848 SLDCVDPALRR
+2848 SLDCVDPVLRR

-2864 WLRQALDLRR
+2864 WLRQPLDLRR

-2900 AFYAALAREQGEGVA
+2900 AFYAALVRERGEA
-2915 EGWRA
+2915 EAEAWRSA
-2920 AAADRERRGVRR
+2920 AAERERCGLRR
-2932 LEKAMRGGAALYER
+2932 LEKAMRGGPALYER
-2946 PVNRNLGAG
+2946 PMNRNLGAG

-2961 QREAAV
+2961 EREAAV

-2974 LRGGTLDPEGG
+2974 LRGGTLDPKGG

>member
-1 MSDFRVSVPLS
+1 MSDFHVSAPLSPLS

-33 MLRDALA
+33 TLRDALA
-40 TGVRPH
+40 TGVRPK
-46 IAEYLAEAEELLA
+46 IAAFLSAAEELLA

-65 LPSTPH
+65 LAAAPH
-71 GFAPLNWADEEPA
+71 GFAPLAWADEEPA
-84 WAHSLADASLSTPGI
+84 WAHALADASLSTPGI

-112 HGIKLEDAVTS
+112 HGIELEDAVTS

-143 GALALARLIGAA
+143 EALALARLIGAA
-155 MTTTARSAGLV
+155 LETTARSAGLV

-181 KQQLRAT
+181 RQQLHEA

-215 ALQENSTP
+215 ALQESSDLKEDW
-223 TEGEEGKPAAV
+223 EGEPAAV
-234 TVSDLDVSAAFH
+234 AVTDLEVSAAFH
-246 HPTMQHAVD
+246 HPTMKHAVD

-289 DSALEAGARWIL
+289 DIALQAGARWIL

-309 EPLTRDIVAGR
+309 ELLTREIVAGR
-320 GVGTLAVG
+320 GVGTLAV
-328 TAEGLA
+328 AASEGLA
-334 QLAEPGRAPSLPRA
+334 QLVEPGRAPILPRA

-356 ADGRLATA
+356 ADGRLVTA
-364 FTQSTGYSPVM
+364 FTQTTGYSPVM

-382 TVDPAIVAAAA
+382 TVDPGIVAAAA

-401 AGGGQHTDGILQ
+401 AGGGQHTDDILQ
-413 ENLSTLSRLLK
+413 ENLHTLRRLLK

-456 AGAPINGE
+456 AGMPINGV
-464 VISAGIPPVEDAV
+464 VISAGIPPVEEAV

-505 RVADALPETTVIM
+505 RIADALPDTTIIM

-532 GLDDV
+532 GLDEV
-537 LASTYARIRERDNVL
+537 LVATYARIREHDNVL

-585 AIMVGTAAM
+585 AIMVGTAVI

-599 TASESVKQALVA
+599 TSSESVKQALVA

-668 PYFGDLEEMS
+668 PYFGDLDEMT
-678 YSEWLQRYL
+678 YAEWLQRYL

-698 SWFSR
+698 SWLKR

-716 PIDHGEIELR
+716 PADHGEIELR
-726 VEVDREKPAEAINQ
+726 VEVDRENPAEAVAK

-774 IDSEVRRRWRRD
+774 IDADVRRRWRRD

-793 EHYDAD
+793 EHYEAD

-806 TAAVEGIAQANEPV
+806 TSAVEGIEQANVPV
-820 AQVLGRFE
+820 AQVLARFE
-828 QAALALL
+828 QAALGLL
-835 DASDAEFADGL
+835 DGTDDDSGEPAFST
-846 ADELNMSD
+846 
-854 EELIRSAPGLNWAG
+854 EELILRAPSLNWAG
-868 REQPNPLSLGL
+868 REQPNPLRLGL
-879 RGVRLEPAGDGAMWL
+879 DGAELEAAGEEAMWL

-901 ASMRVRITPP
+901 ASMRVHITPP
-911 RIPGASPLVKVEDA
+911 SIPGASPLVKVEDA
-925 ETAMRELLR
+925 ETAMRGLLR
-934 QAVGGDLPD
+934 QAVGGDLPNAG
-943 VDSGAVTVSTTLSA
+943 SGTAATVSAHLST
-957 TDIAHYAAVT
+957 TDIAHYSAVT

-989 AVLASAH
+989 AVLSGAH
-996 TASGEPVVEGFL
+996 AASGEPVVEGFL
-1008 DLVHLENALSL
+1008 NLVHLEHTLSL
-1019 TPHAWD
+1019 KPDTWE
-1025 LLLTSAAPDAEPLDL
+1025 LLLTSAAPGAEPLAL
-1040 RYTAELEE
+1040 SYTAELKHV
-1048 IRDTPSGRV
+1048 RDTPSGRV
-1057 VDITVGVTTAVR
+1057 VDVSVGVTAAAR
-1069 GEEHEFAQL
+1069 GEEHEFAQM

-1090 APLELART
+1090 AALETVGA
-1098 ATYGAQENGAETAE
+1098 ATYGAQESGAETVE
-1112 SLVRETPRSFRHRTS
+1112 SSVRETPRSFRHRTS
-1127 MVAPESLLPFAVVT
+1127 VVAPESLLPFAVVT

-1174 QAAATFDGARV
+1174 QAAAAFDGARV
-1185 LEWTATWLAPVL
+1185 LDWSATWLAPAL

-1212 KRRGYGEVRSVTA
+1212 KRGGYGEVRSVTA

-1251 GIQSPGMGMKDYA
+1251 GIQSPGMGMQDYA

-1283 LSFSILEIVRHNP
+1283 LGFSILEIVRHNP

-1375 RGLTMHRLIERDSA
+1375 RGLTMHRLVERDSA

-1403 MGMSATEAF
+1403 MGMSAGEAF

-1420 ETGEFLEV
+1420 ETGEFLEL
-1428 VNHNIAGRQ
+1428 VNHNIDGRQ
-1437 YAVAGTKAGLDALSR
+1437 YAVAGTKTGLDALAS

-1485 FRTHLDALIPEE
+1485 FRAHLNALIPEE
-1497 INLDALVGR
+1497 INLDVLVGR

-1518 SREFVEAIAE
+1518 SREFVESIAE

-1539 VDFDGAMACPARLGR
+1539 ADFDGAMACPARLGR

-1575 DLILGQLGVERFIEV
+1575 DLLLGGLGVERFIEV
-1590 GVGSA
+1590 GVGTA

-1604 TLRLPQYAGSTDIE
+1604 TLRLPQYAGSTGIE

-1627 RVFAD
+1627 RVFAE
-1632 DAETAPEL
+1632 DAETAPES
-1640 AAQVAG
+1640 AAQDSADAV
-1646 QPETT
+1646 
-1651 EAEPEVSEPQP
+1651 EAQKSEPESRQPSESAHQQ
-1662 LTHTTHHEETVHAP
+1662 ETVHAP
-1676 REEAPAVVADRPL
+1676 REEAPAAVEDLPL

-1717 TLVEGVSARRN
+1717 TLVEGVSSRRN

-1740 SAIENAADEPI
+1740 NAIENAADAPI
-1751 PQLAESVAQ
+1751 SQLAESVAQ

-1788 KKPSYVAERVSSTW
+1788 KKPSYVAERVSNTW
-1802 GLGPGWADRA
+1802 GLGSGWADRA
-1812 IVQLV
+1812 IAQLV

-1825 LRGGN
+1825 LRGGE

-1837 GAASVAELDAL
+1837 GVASVAELDAL
-1848 IDASVRAA
+1848 IDASVNAA

-1862 SLQKAVSATPH
+1862 SLQKAVAATP
-1873 ETVDP
+1873 TKSVDP

-1899 LAALGREEIST
+1899 LAALGREVAPIDEVDST
-1910 EQVGNTAPAALEQL
+1910 AHTELEQL

-1931 DWKRQ
+1931 DWQRQ

-1966 GETEPELDVLGTGE
+1966 GEAEPELDVLGTGE

-2000 PADGLLFADQVAV
+2000 PADGLLFAGQVAV
-2013 VTGGSPGSIGAE
+2013 VTGGSPGSIAAE

-2038 ATTSQLNHE
+2038 ATTSQLSHE
-2047 RLEFYKQLYRHR
+2047 RLEFYKELYRSR

-2078 VDALAEWIAAERTA
+2078 VDALAKWIAAEHTA
-2092 TVGGKSVQ
+2092 TVGGESVR

-2114 APRVAGTLADTGAG
+2114 APRVAGTLADAGAG

-2206 VHAHIGWVRGTGLM
+2206 VHAQIGWVRGTGLM
-2220 GGNDPLVEQVEAR
+2220 SGNDPLVAQVEAR
-2233 GVRTFSAKEMAVQL
+2233 GVRTFSAKEMAMQL
-2247 IDATASPHI
+2247 IDATASPRI
-2256 RADAALAPL
+2256 RAEAAQAPL

-2281 ALARAAR
+2281 ELARAAQPENSDASR
-2288 ADNAG
+2288 VAG
-2293 TGFGDTPDA
+2293 SLCEGK
-2302 ADHPARGTLGAQA
+2302 A
-2315 PRTVKALP
+2315 PRTAKALP
-2323 NVLRPEECTSP
+2323 NVLRSMEWTSP
-2334 DFNEVTQSLEDM
+2334 DFSGVTQSLEDM

-2380 LAWSRGLIRWDER
+2380 LAWSRGLISWDER
-2393 TAGWLTAEGEEVAE
+2393 TAGWLTAEGEELAE

-2451 KPLSFTVG
+2451 KPLSFTVQ
-2459 DEATARSFVDSCE
+2459 DEETARSFVDSCE
-2472 GATLRR
+2472 GTTLRR
-2478 VTDANGEVE
+2478 VTDATGEDE
-2487 WQVTRPAGS
+2487 WQVTRAAGS

-2520 QAYGIPA
+2520 QVYGIPA

-2542 CTVEAFLSAGFSPAE
+2542 CAVEAFLSAGFSPAE
-2557 LLAHVHPA
+2557 LLAHIHPA

-2642 LRLNKADF
+2642 LRLHKADF

-2701 ESEGGGTILLARGTF
+2701 ESEGGGTILLARGSF

-2737 AHTSIPAPGLGALSA
+2737 AHTSIPAPGMGALSA
-2752 GRGGQ
+2752 ARGGQ

-2809 PLYVISQKS
+2809 PLYVVSQKS

-2829 FQIVGLT
+2829 FQLIGLT

-2848 SLDCVDPALRR
+2848 SLDCVDPVLRR
-2859 HAHLV
+2859 HPHLV
-2864 WLRQALDLRR
+2864 WLRQPLDLRC

-2900 AFYAALAREQGEGVA
+2900 AFYAALVREWGEA
-2915 EGWRA
+2915 EAEAWRSA
-2920 AAADRERRGVRR
+2920 AAEREWCGLRR
-2932 LEKAMRGGAALYER
+2932 LEKAMRGGPALYER

-2961 QREAAV
+2961 EREAAV

>member
-1 MSDFRVSVPLS
+1 MSDFRVIQSLAS
-12 ARLGSEPFA
+12 RLDAEPFA

-33 MLRDALA
+33 TLSSALA
-40 TGVRPH
+40 SGIRPQ
-46 IAEYLAEAEELLA
+46 ITEYLAEAEGLLA

-65 LPSTPH
+65 LAATPH
-71 GFAPLNWADEEPA
+71 GFAPLVWADEESGR
-84 WAHSLADASLSTPGI
+84 AHALGDAALSTPGI
-99 LTAQLAVLESLRA
+99 LTAQLAVLECLRA
-112 HGIKLEDAVTS
+112 HGVELDDAVTS

-135 VEGRMSPA
+135 VEKRMRPA
-143 GALALARLIGAA
+143 EALALAHLIGAA
-155 MTTTARSAGLV
+155 MTTTARSAGLI

-181 KQQLRAT
+181 RQQLREV

-205 TPAELSRVKA
+205 TPAELARVKTT
-215 ALQENSTP
+215 LQESSDLKEGR
-223 TEGEEGKPAAV
+223 EGESAAIAV
-234 TVSDLDVSAAFH
+234 TDLEVSAAFH
-246 HPTMQHAVD
+246 HPTMQFAVE

-260 AARIGLEPESAAQLA
+260 AERIGFDLEISAQLA
-275 RAVLTDYVDWPERV
+275 RAVLTDYVDWTERI

-301 EIGPARGV
+301 EVGPSRGV

-334 QLAEPGRAPSLPRA
+334 QLAEPGRAPALPRA
-348 WSEWAPRV
+348 WSEWAPRI
-356 ADGRLATA
+356 ANGRLVTA
-364 FTQSTGYSPVM
+364 FTRATGYSPVM

-382 TVDPAIVAAAA
+382 TVEPGIVAAAA

-401 AGGGQHTDGILQ
+401 AGGGQHTDDILQ
-413 ENLSTLSRLLK
+413 ENLHNLGRLLQ
-424 PGVNAQFNA
+424 PGVNVQFNA

-456 AGAPINGE
+456 AGAPINGV
-464 VISAGIPPVEDAV
+464 VISAGIPPVEEAK

-505 RVADALPETTVIM
+505 CIADALTETTLIM

-537 LASTYARIRERDNVL
+537 LVATYARIRERDNIL

-563 RGAEYLL
+563 RGAEYLM

-585 AIMVGTAAM
+585 AIMVGTAVM

-611 AHSGDVV
+611 AHSRDVV

-629 ELDNSF
+629 EIDNSF

-652 EARRAEIIE
+652 EARCAEIIG

-668 PYFGDLEEMS
+668 PYLGDLDEMS

-687 ELSYL
+687 ELSYR

-698 SWFSR
+698 SWLSR

-716 PIDHGEIELR
+716 PTDHGEIALC
-726 VEVDREKPAEAINQ
+726 VEVDRENPVEAIAQ
-740 LTELYGDAALHPT
+740 LTGLYGDAELHPT

-793 EHYDAD
+793 EHYEAD

-806 TAAVEGIAQANEPV
+806 TAAVEGIEQANEPV
-820 AQVLGRFE
+820 AQILGRFE

-835 DASDAEFADGL
+835 DDSSEEPVL
-846 ADELNMSD
+846 SN
-854 EELIRSAPGLNWAG
+854 EELIRRAPGLNWAG
-868 REQPNPLSLGL
+868 REQPNPLRLGL
-879 RGVRLEPAGDGAMWL
+879 YGAELDTAVDGTMWL
-894 TVPFHSD
+894 TVPFHSG
-901 ASMRVRITPP
+901 AELRVRITPP
-911 RIPGASPLVKVEDA
+911 RVPGASPLVKVEDA
-925 ETAMRELLR
+925 ESAMRDLLR
-934 QAVGGDLPD
+934 QALGGDLPE
-943 VDSGAVTVSTTLSA
+943 VDSGIATISAHLSA
-957 TDIAHYAAVT
+957 TDIAQYGAVT
-967 SGETSATVSPDVLVG
+967 SGEMSPDVSPDVLVG
-982 PAWPATF
+982 PAWPALF

-996 TASGEPVVEGFL
+996 TESGEPVVEGFL
-1008 DLVHLENALSL
+1008 GLVHLEHSLSL
-1019 TPHAWD
+1019 KSDTWE
-1025 LLLTSAAPDAEPLDL
+1025 LLRSSVALGCEPLAL
-1040 RYTAELEE
+1040 NYTAALKDV
-1048 IRDTPSGRV
+1048 RDTPSGRLIDV
-1057 VDITVGVTTAVR
+1057 SVAVAAAVGG
-1069 GEEHEFAQL
+1069 GEREFAQL

-1090 APLELART
+1090 APLELARVT
-1098 ATYGAQENGAETAE
+1098 TNGAQENGTETAE
-1112 SLVRETPRSFRHRTS
+1112 PSFRETPRSFRHRTTA
-1127 MVAPESLLPFAVVT
+1127 VAPQSLRPFAVVT

-1152 AAALAGHREGPIV
+1152 AAALAGHRQGPIV

-1174 QAAATFDGARV
+1174 QAAVAFDGARV
-1185 LEWTATWLAPVL
+1185 LEWSVTWLAPVL

-1212 KRRGYGEVRSVTA
+1212 KRSGYGEVRSVTA
-1225 TSQGV
+1225 TSHGV
-1230 PVLQARATMSSPTTF
+1230 PVLDARATMSNPTTF

-1276 DKHTRQS
+1276 DEHTRQS
-1283 LSFSILEIVRHNP
+1283 LGFSILEIVRHNP
-1296 DTVVVDGETFTH
+1296 DTVVVAGETFTH

-1334 KESGVLESGAFFAG
+1334 KESEVLESCAFFAG

-1375 RGLTMHRLIERDSA
+1375 RGLTMHHLVERDSA

-1403 MGMSATEAF
+1403 MGMSAGEAF

-1437 YAVAGTKAGLDALSR
+1437 YAVAGTKAGLDALAS
-1452 DAERRAPGQRAVIPI
+1452 DAEHRAPGQRAVIPI

-1485 FRTHLDALIPEE
+1485 FRAHLNALIPQEV
-1497 INLDALVGR
+1497 NLEVLVGR

-1518 SREFVEAIAE
+1518 SREFVESIAA
-1528 VVDSEPIEEIL
+1528 VVDSEPIAEIL
-1539 VDFDGAMACPARLGR
+1539 ADFDGAVASPARLGR

-1575 DLILGQLGVERFIEV
+1575 DLLLGQLGVERFIEV
-1590 GVGSA
+1590 GVGAA
-1595 PTLTNMLGQ
+1595 PTLSNMLGQ

-1627 RVFAD
+1627 RVFAE
-1632 DAETAPEL
+1632 DAESAPKAAAKAVAEH
-1640 AAQVAG
+1640 AAQPVSA
-1646 QPETT
+1646 
-1651 EAEPEVSEPQP
+1651 EAESVESESRQAIDRA
-1662 LTHTTHHEETVHAP
+1662 HQEETVQAP
-1676 REEAPAVVADRPL
+1676 REEAPAAIEDLPL

-1705 RPDQMAATDSIE
+1705 RPDQIAPTDSIE
-1717 TLVEGVSARRN
+1717 SLVEGVSSRRN

-1740 SAIENAADEPI
+1740 SAIENAADAAI

-1768 GEVLAEHVAQAL
+1768 GEVLREQVAQTL
-1780 TRLTGPAG
+1780 NRLTGPAG

-1802 GLGPGWADRA
+1802 GLGPGWVDRA
-1812 IVQLV
+1812 TVQMV

-1825 LRGGN
+1825 LRGGD

-1837 GAASVAELDAL
+1837 AVVSVAELDEL
-1848 IDASVRAA
+1848 IDSAVRAA
-1856 GEREGV
+1856 GECEGIA
-1862 SLQKAVSATPH
+1862 LQKAAAATPH

-1878 EAVRAYTERLEAA
+1878 EAVRAYTERLESA

-1899 LAALGREEIST
+1899 LAALGREETPIEQWDSAAHT
-1910 EQVGNTAPAALEQL
+1910 ELEQL
-1924 VAAELGP
+1924 VATELGP
-1931 DWKRQ
+1931 DWQQR

-1946 VLLDDH
+1946 VLLDDR
-1952 WATAREDIARAAAA
+1952 WASAREDIARAAAA
-1966 GETEPELDVLGTGE
+1966 GETDPELDVLGAGE

-2013 VTGGSPGSIGAE
+2013 VTGGSPGSIAAE

-2038 ATTSQLNHE
+2038 ATTSQLGHE

-2078 VDALAEWIAAERTA
+2078 VDALVEWIAAEHTA
-2092 TVGGKSVQ
+2092 TVGGESVQ
-2100 LKPAYVPDLLFPFA
+2100 LKPAYVPDLLLPFA
-2114 APRVAGTLADTGAG
+2114 APRVAGTLQDAGAG

-2220 GGNDPLVEQVEAR
+2220 GGNDPLVAQVEAR

-2256 RADAALAPL
+2256 RAQAASSPL
-2265 SVDLTGG
+2265 SFDLTGG

-2281 ALARAAR
+2281 ALARDSQSEDADASSAAAR
-2288 ADNAG
+2288 SG
-2293 TGFGDTPDA
+2293 EEK
-2302 ADHPARGTLGAQA
+2302 A
-2315 PRTVKALP
+2315 PRTAKALP
-2323 NVLRPEECTSP
+2323 NVLKPAEWTSP
-2334 DFNEVTQSLEDM
+2334 DFNTVTQSLEDM

-2371 DLSAAGVLE
+2371 ELSAAGVLE
-2380 LAWSRGLIRWDER
+2380 LAWSRGLISWDEH
-2393 TAGWLTAEGEEVAE
+2393 TAGWLTAEGEEIAE

-2451 KPLSFTVG
+2451 KPLSFTVQ
-2459 DEATARSFVDSCE
+2459 DEETARSFVDSCE

-2478 VTDANGEVE
+2478 VTDPNGEVE

-2504 AMTRFVGGQ
+2504 TMTRFVGGQ

-2520 QAYGIPA
+2520 QVYGIPA

-2542 CTVEAFLSAGFSPAE
+2542 CTVDAFLSAGFSPAE

-2582 SLYVDKLLA
+2582 SLYVDKLLG

-2613 SYVGGYG
+2613 YYVGGYG

-2642 LRLNKADF
+2642 LRLHKADF
-2650 VVAGGIDALSIEGIT
+2650 VVAGGVDALSIEGIT

-2671 ATADSAEMAAKGIEH
+2671 ATADSAEMMSKGIEH
-2686 RFFSRANDRRRGGFV
+2686 RFFSRANDRRRSGFV

-2737 AHTSIPAPGLGALSA
+2737 AHTSIPAPGMGALSA
-2752 GRGGQ
+2752 ARGGQ
-2757 DSRLARSLK
+2757 DSRLARSLR

-2829 FQIVGLT
+2829 FQLVGLS
-2836 QVLRSGVLPPNR
+2836 QVLRSGILPPNR
-2848 SLDCVDPALRR
+2848 SLDCVDPVLRR
-2859 HAHLV
+2859 HPHLV
-2864 WLRQALDLRR
+2864 WLRQPLDLRR

-2900 AFYAALAREQGEGVA
+2900 AFFAALAREQGEGVA
-2915 EGWRA
+2915 EAWRA
-2920 AAADRERRGVRR
+2920 AATERERRGLRR
-2932 LEKAMRGGAALYER
+2932 LEEAMRGGAALYER
-2946 PVNRNLGAG
+2946 PTNRNLGPG
-2955 TAAEVA
+2955 TAAEVTE
-2961 QREAAV
+2961 REAAV
-2967 LLSESAR
+2967 LLSDSAR
-2974 LRGGTLDPEGG
+2974 LRDGILDPEGG
-2985 STAQRG
+2985 GTTQRG

>member
-1 MSDFRVSVPLS
+1 MSDFHVSVPLS
-12 ARLGSEPFA
+12 ARLASEPFA

-33 MLRDALA
+33 TLRDALA
-40 TGVRPH
+40 TGAQPH
-46 IAEYLAEAEELLA
+46 IAEYLAKTEELLA

-65 LPSTPH
+65 LPATPH
-71 GFAPLNWADEEPA
+71 GFAPLDWTDEEPA
-84 WAHSLADASLSTPGI
+84 WAHALADASLSTPGI

-112 HGIKLEDAVTS
+112 HGIELEDAVTN

-129 VLAAAV
+129 VLATAV

-143 GALALARLIGAA
+143 EALALARLIGAA
-155 MTTTARSAGLV
+155 LETTARSAGLV

-181 KQQLRAT
+181 KQQLLDA

-197 RGRFVIVG
+197 RGRFVIGG
-205 TPAELSRVKA
+205 TPAELARVKA
-215 ALQENSTP
+215 ALQESSDLKEDR
-223 TEGEEGKPAAV
+223 EGEPAAV
-234 TVSDLDVSAAFH
+234 AVTDLEVSAAFH
-246 HPTMQHAVD
+246 HPTMKHAVE

-260 AARIGLEPESAAQLA
+260 ADRIGLDPEPTAQLA
-275 RAVLTDYVDWPERV
+275 RAVLTDYVDWPERI

-301 EIGPARGV
+301 EVGPSRGV
-309 EPLTRDIVAGR
+309 EPLTRELVAGH
-320 GVGTLAVG
+320 GVSTLAVG
-328 TAEGLA
+328 TEEGLA
-334 QLAEPGRAPSLPRA
+334 QLVEPGRAPSLPRA
-348 WSEWAPRV
+348 WSEWTPRV
-356 ADGRLATA
+356 ESGRLATA
-364 FTQSTGYSPVM
+364 FTRATGYSPVM

-382 TVDPAIVAAAA
+382 TVDPGIVAAAA

-401 AGGGQHTDGILQ
+401 AGGGQHTDDILK
-413 ENLSTLSRLLK
+413 ESLHTLGRMLQ

-456 AGAPINGE
+456 GGAPING
-464 VISAGIPPVEDAV
+464 VVVSAGIPPVEEAV

-505 RVADALPETTVIM
+505 RIADALPETTIIM

-532 GLDDV
+532 GLDEV
-537 LASTYARIRERDNVL
+537 LVATYARIRERDNVL

-599 TASESVKQALVA
+599 TASESVKHALVA

-635 ARAGRLLDEVAG
+635 ARAGRLLDAVAG

-668 PYFGDLEEMS
+668 PYFGDLDEMS

-698 SWFSR
+698 SWLSR
-703 FTRMVARAEARLH
+703 FTRMVTRAEARLH
-716 PIDHGEIELR
+716 PADHGEIELC
-726 VEVDREKPAEAINQ
+726 VEVDREHPAEAIAQ

-753 DAAWFIQLVDGP
+753 DAAWFIQLVDSP

-774 IDSEVRRRWRRD
+774 IDADVRRRWRHD
-786 TLWQAHD
+786 TLWQAHN
-793 EHYDAD
+793 ERYSAD

-806 TAAVEGIAQANEPV
+806 TSAVEGITQANVPV
-820 AQVLGRFE
+820 AQILGCFE

-835 DASDAEFADGL
+835 DGTDDDSGEPAFSA
-846 ADELNMSD
+846 
-854 EELIRSAPGLNWAG
+854 EELICRAPSLNWAG
-868 REQPNPLSLGL
+868 REQPNPLRLGL
-879 RGVRLEPAGDGAMWL
+879 DGAELETAGEEAMWL
-894 TVPFHSD
+894 TVPFHSG
-901 ASMRVRITPP
+901 AGLRVRITLP
-911 RIPGASPLVKVEDA
+911 RIPGASPLVTVDDA
-925 ETAMRELLR
+925 ESAMRELLR
-934 QAVGGDLPD
+934 QAAGGDLPE
-943 VDSGAVTVSTTLSA
+943 VDSGAATVNVHLNA
-957 TDIAHYAAVT
+957 TDIAQYGAVT
-967 SGETSATVSPDVLVG
+967 SGEMSTAVSPDVLLG
-982 PAWPATF
+982 RAWPALF

-996 TASGEPVVEGFL
+996 TESGEPLVEGFL
-1008 DLVHLENALSL
+1008 DLVHFEHSLSL
-1019 TPHAWD
+1019 TPD
-1025 LLLTSAAPDAEPLDL
+1025 TRELLRSSAAPGSEPLAL
-1040 RYTAELEE
+1040 SYIAELKDV
-1048 IRDTPSGRV
+1048 RDTPSGRLIDV
-1057 VDITVGVTTAVR
+1057 SVAVNVAVH
-1069 GEEHEFAQL
+1069 GEEHEFAQM
-1078 HERFLITGRRGD
+1078 HERFLITGRRGGT
-1090 APLELART
+1090 ALELVR
-1098 ATYGAQENGAETAE
+1098 ATTNGAQESGQED
-1112 SLVRETPRSFRHRTS
+1112 SVKSSFRETPRSFRHRTTA
-1127 MVAPESLLPFAVVT
+1127 VAPQSLRPFAVVT

-1152 AAALAGHREGPIV
+1152 AAALAGHRQGPIV

-1174 QAAATFDGARV
+1174 QAAVAFDGARV
-1185 LEWTATWLAPVL
+1185 LEWSVTWLAPVL

-1212 KRRGYGEVRSVTA
+1212 KRSGYGEIRSVTA

-1276 DKHTRQS
+1276 DEHTRQS
-1283 LSFSILEIVRHNP
+1283 LGFSILEIVRHNP
-1296 DTVVVDGETFTH
+1296 DTVVVAGETFTH

-1334 KESGVLESGAFFAG
+1334 KESEVLESCAFFAG

-1375 RGLTMHRLIERDSA
+1375 RGLTMHHLVERDAA

-1403 MGMSATEAF
+1403 MGMSAGEAF
-1412 AHVARVAA
+1412 ADVARVAA

-1428 VNHNIAGRQ
+1428 VNHNIAGLQ
-1437 YAVAGTKAGLDALSR
+1437 YAVAGTKAGLDALAH
-1452 DAERRAPGQRAVIPI
+1452 DAERRAAGQRAVIPI
-1467 PGIDVPFHSSRL
+1467 SGIDVPFHSSRL
-1479 VGGVAD
+1479 VSGVAD
-1485 FRTHLDALIPEE
+1485 FRAHLNALIPQEV
-1497 INLDALVGR
+1497 NLEVLVGR

-1528 VVDSEPIEEIL
+1528 VVDSEPIAEIL
-1539 VDFDGAMACPARLGR
+1539 ADFDGAMASPARLGR

-1575 DLILGQLGVERFIEV
+1575 DLLLGQLGVERFLEV
-1590 GVGSA
+1590 GVGAA

-1604 TLRLPQYAGSTDIE
+1604 TLRLPQYAGSAGIE
-1618 VLNYERDRG
+1618 VLNYERDHG
-1627 RVFAD
+1627 RVFAE
-1632 DAETAPEL
+1632 DAEPAPGPAAKAVAEH
-1640 AAQVAG
+1640 AAQPVSA
-1646 QPETT
+1646 
-1651 EAEPEVSEPQP
+1651 EAESVESESRQAIDRA
-1662 LTHTTHHEETVHAP
+1662 HQEETVQAP
-1676 REEAPAVVADRPL
+1676 REEAPAAIEDLPL

-1705 RPDQMAATDSIE
+1705 RPDQIAPTDSIE
-1717 TLVEGVSARRN
+1717 TLVEGVSSRRN
-1728 QLLVDLGVEFGI
+1728 QLLVDLGSEFGI
-1740 SAIENAADEPI
+1740 SAIENAADAAI

-1768 GEVLAEHVAQAL
+1768 GEVLSEQVSQAL

-1788 KKPSYVAERVSSTW
+1788 KKPGYVAERVSGTW
-1802 GLGPGWADRA
+1802 GLGTGWADHA
-1812 IVQLV
+1812 TVQLV

-1825 LRGGN
+1825 LRGGD

-1837 GAASVAELDAL
+1837 AVVSVAELDEL
-1848 IDASVRAA
+1848 IDSAVRAA
-1856 GEREGV
+1856 GECEGIA
-1862 SLQKAVSATPH
+1862 LQKAAAATPH

-1878 EAVRAYTERLEAA
+1878 EAVRAYTERLESA

-1899 LAALGREEIST
+1899 LAALGREETPIEQGDSAAHT
-1910 EQVGNTAPAALEQL
+1910 ELEQL
-1924 VAAELGP
+1924 VATELGP
-1931 DWKRQ
+1931 DWQQR

-1946 VLLDDH
+1946 VLLDDR
-1952 WATAREDIARAAAA
+1952 WASAREDIARAAAA
-1966 GETEPELDVLGTGE
+1966 GEAEPELDVLGAGE

-1990 YEDLARDART
+1990 YEHLARDART

-2013 VTGGSPGSIGAE
+2013 VTGGSPGSIAAE

-2038 ATTSQLNHE
+2038 ATTSQLKHE
-2047 RLEFYKQLYRHR
+2047 RLEFYKELYRSR

-2068 VPANLNSFAD
+2068 VPANLSSFAD
-2078 VDALAEWIAAERTA
+2078 VDALVEWIAAEHTA
-2092 TVGGKSVQ
+2092 IVGGKSVQ

-2114 APRVAGTLADTGAG
+2114 APRVAGTLVDAGAG

-2220 GGNDPLVEQVEAR
+2220 GGNDPLVAQVEAR

-2256 RADAALAPL
+2256 RAQAASSPL
-2265 SVDLTGG
+2265 SFDLTGG

-2281 ALARAAR
+2281 ALARDSQSEDADASSAAAR
-2288 ADNAG
+2288 SG
-2293 TGFGDTPDA
+2293 EEK
-2302 ADHPARGTLGAQA
+2302 A
-2315 PRTVKALP
+2315 PRTAKALP
-2323 NVLRPEECTSP
+2323 NVLKPAEWTSP
-2334 DFNEVTQSLEDM
+2334 DFNTVTQSLEDM

-2371 DLSAAGVLE
+2371 ELSAAGVLE
-2380 LAWSRGLIRWDER
+2380 LAWSRGLISWDEH
-2393 TAGWLTAEGEEVAE
+2393 TAGWLTAEGEEIAE

-2478 VTDANGEVE
+2478 VDGATGEVE

-2496 SVRVPRRV
+2496 AVRVPRRV

-2520 QAYGIPA
+2520 QVYGIPA

-2542 CTVEAFLSAGFSPAE
+2542 CTVDAFLSAGFSPAE
-2557 LLAHVHPA
+2557 LLTHVHPA

-2642 LRLNKADF
+2642 LRLHKADF

-2686 RFFSRANDRRRGGFV
+2686 RFFSRANDRRRAGFV

-2752 GRGGQ
+2752 ARGGTN
-2757 DSRLARSLK
+2757 SRLARSLK

-2809 PLYVISQKS
+2809 PLYVVSQKS

-2829 FQIVGLT
+2829 FQLVGLT
-2836 QVLRSGVLPPNR
+2836 QALRSGVLPPNR

-2859 HAHLV
+2859 HSHLL
-2864 WLRQALDLRR
+2864 WLRQPLDLRR

-2900 AFYAALAREQGEGVA
+2900 AFFAALAREQGGGVA
-2915 EGWRA
+2915 EAWRA
-2920 AAADRERRGVRR
+2920 AATDRERRGLRR
-2932 LEKAMRGGAALYER
+2932 LEDAMRGGAALYER
-2946 PVNRNLGAG
+2946 PVNRNLGSGPA
-2955 TAAEVA
+2955 TEVTE
-2961 QREAAV
+2961 REAAA

-2985 STAQRG
+2985 NTTQRG

>member
-1 MSDFRVSVPLS
+1 MSDFHVSAPLSPLS

-33 MLRDALA
+33 TLRDALA
-40 TGVRPH
+40 AGARPH
-46 IAEYLAEAEELLA
+46 IAEYLGAAEELLA

-65 LPSTPH
+65 LAAAPH
-71 GFAPLNWADEEPA
+71 GFAPLAWADEEPA
-84 WAHSLADASLSTPGI
+84 WAHALADASLSTPGI

-112 HGIKLEDAVTS
+112 QGIELEDAVIS

-143 GALALARLIGAA
+143 EALALARLIGAA
-155 MTTTARSAGLV
+155 LETTARSAGLV
-166 RTPQG
+166 RTEQG

-181 KQQLRAT
+181 KQQLLDT

-215 ALQENSTP
+215 ALQESSALK
-223 TEGEEGKPAAV
+223 EEREGKPAAV

-246 HPTMQHAVD
+246 HPTMQCAVE
-255 QVESW
+255 QVEIW
-260 AARIGLEPESAAQLA
+260 ADRIGLDPEPTAQLA

-289 DSALEAGARWIL
+289 DTALQAGARWIL
-301 EIGPARGV
+301 EIGPVRGV
-309 EPLTRDIVAGR
+309 EPLTRDIVAGH
-320 GVGTLAVG
+320 GVGTLAV
-328 TAEGLA
+328 AAPEGLA
-334 QLAEPGRAPSLPRA
+334 QLVEPGRAPALPRA
-348 WSEWAPRV
+348 WSKWAPRV
-356 ADGRLATA
+356 ADGRLMTA
-364 FTQSTGYSPVM
+364 FTQATGYSPIM

-401 AGGGQHTDGILQ
+401 AGGGQHTDAILQ
-413 ENLSTLSRLLK
+413 ESLRVLRRLLQS
-424 PGVNAQFNA
+424 GVNAQFNA
-433 LYLAASQWRRQI
+433 LYLAASQWRRQV

-456 AGAPINGE
+456 GGAPINGV
-464 VISAGIPPVEDAV
+464 VISAGIPPVEEAV
-477 ELVEKL
+477 ELGEKL
-483 HAANIPW
+483 HGANIPW

-505 RVADALPETTVIM
+505 RIADALPETTVIM

-537 LASTYARIRERDNVL
+537 LAATYARIRERDNVL

-611 AHSGDVV
+611 ARSSDVV

-652 EARRAEIIE
+652 ETRRAEIIQ

-668 PYFGDLEEMS
+668 PYFGELDEMS

-698 SWFSR
+698 SWLSR

-716 PIDHGEIELR
+716 PADHGEIALR
-726 VEVDREKPAEAINQ
+726 VEVDRENPAEAVAK

-793 EHYDAD
+793 EHYEAD

-806 TAAVEGIAQANEPV
+806 TSAVEGIAQANEPV
-820 AQVLGRFE
+820 AQILGRFE

-835 DASDAEFADGL
+835 DGTDDDSGEPAFS
-846 ADELNMSD
+846 SQ
-854 EELIRSAPGLNWAG
+854 ELIRRAPSLNWAG
-868 REQPNPLSLGL
+868 REQPNPLSLGI
-879 RGVRLEPAGDGAMWL
+879 DGAELEAAGEEAIWL
-894 TVPFHSD
+894 TVPFYSD

-911 RIPGASPLVKVEDA
+911 SIPGASPLVKVEDA

-934 QAVGGDLPD
+934 QALGGDLPD
-943 VDSGAVTVSTTLSA
+943 VSSGTATVSAHLST
-957 TDIAHYAAVT
+957 TDIAHYSAVT
-967 SGETSATVSPDVLVG
+967 SGEMSATVSPDVLVG

-996 TASGEPVVEGFL
+996 TQSGEPVVEGFL
-1008 DLVHLENALSL
+1008 ALVHLEHSLSL
-1019 TPHAWD
+1019 KPDTWE
-1025 LLLTSAAPDAEPLDL
+1025 LLRASAAPGSELLDL

-1048 IRDTPSGRV
+1048 VRDTPSGRV
-1057 VDITVGVTTAVR
+1057 VDVSVGVTAAVR
-1069 GEEHEFAQL
+1069 GEEHEFAQM
-1078 HERFLITGRRGD
+1078 HERFLITGRCGD
-1090 APLELART
+1090 AALELAR
-1098 ATYGAQENGAETAE
+1098 ATTFGAQESGAETAE
-1112 SLVRETPRSFRHRTS
+1112 TLVRETPRSFRHRIS
-1127 MVAPESLLPFAVVT
+1127 VVAPESLLPFAVVT

-1146 IHLSSN
+1146 IHLSAS

-1174 QAAATFDGARV
+1174 QAAAAFDGARV
-1185 LEWTATWLAPVL
+1185 LDWSATWLAPVL

-1251 GIQSPGMGMKDYA
+1251 GIQSLGMGMKDYA

-1334 KESGVLESGAFFAG
+1334 KEAGVLEDSAFFAG

-1375 RGLTMHRLIERDSA
+1375 RGLTMHRLVERDSA

-1403 MGMSATEAF
+1403 MKMSAGEAF
-1412 AHVARVAA
+1412 AHVASVAA

-1437 YAVAGTKAGLDALSR
+1437 YAVAGTKAGLDALAS

-1485 FRTHLDALIPEE
+1485 FRAHLDALIPQS
-1497 INLDALVGR
+1497 IDLDVLVGR

-1518 SREFVEAIAE
+1518 SREFVESVAE
-1528 VVDSEPIEEIL
+1528 AVDSEPIAEIL
-1539 VDFDGAMACPARLGR
+1539 SDFDGAMASPARLGR

-1575 DLILGQLGVERFIEV
+1575 DLLLGQLDVERFIEV
-1590 GVGSA
+1590 GVGTA

-1604 TLRLPQYAGSTDIE
+1604 TLRLPQYAGSAGIE

-1632 DAETAPEL
+1632 DAETAPES
-1640 AAQVAG
+1640 AAKVSADAV
-1646 QPETT
+1646 
-1651 EAEPEVSEPQP
+1651 EAQKGEPESRQPSESAHQQ
-1662 LTHTTHHEETVHAP
+1662 ETVHAP
-1676 REEAPAVVADRPL
+1676 REEAPAAVEDRPL

-1717 TLVEGVSARRN
+1717 TLVEGVSSRRN

-1768 GEVLAEHVAQAL
+1768 GEVLKEQVAQAL
-1780 TRLTGPAG
+1780 NRLTRPAG
-1788 KKPSYVAERVSSTW
+1788 KKPSYVDERVSSTW

-1812 IVQLV
+1812 TVQMV

-1825 LRGGN
+1825 LRGGD

-1837 GAASVAELDAL
+1837 AVASAAELDEL
-1848 IDASVRAA
+1848 IDAAVRAA
-1856 GEREGV
+1856 GEREGLK
-1862 SLQKAVSATPH
+1862 LQKAVALTPH

-1878 EAVRAYTERLEAA
+1878 EAVRAYTERLESA

-1899 LAALGREEIST
+1899 LAALGREETLT
-1910 EQVGNTAPAALEQL
+1910 EQGDSTAHTELEQL

-1931 DWKRQ
+1931 DWQRQ

-1946 VLLDDH
+1946 VLLDDL
-1952 WATAREDIARAAAA
+1952 WASAREDIARAAAA
-1966 GETEPELDVLGTGE
+1966 GEAEPELDVLGTGE

-2000 PADGLLFADQVAV
+2000 PADGLLFAGQVAV
-2013 VTGGSPGSIGAE
+2013 VTGGSPGSIAAE
-2025 LIGELLAEGATVI
+2025 LIGELLAEGATVV
-2038 ATTSQLNHE
+2038 ATTSQLSHE
-2047 RLEFYKQLYRHR
+2047 RLEFYKELYRSR

-2092 TVGGKSVQ
+2092 TVGGESVR

-2114 APRVAGTLADTGAG
+2114 APRVAGTLVDTGAG

-2206 VHAHIGWVRGTGLM
+2206 VHAQIGWVRGTGLM
-2220 GGNDPLVEQVEAR
+2220 SGNDPLVAQVEAR
-2233 GVRTFSAKEMAVQL
+2233 GVRTFSAKEMAVQVL
-2247 IDATASPHI
+2247 DATASPHI
-2256 RADAALAPL
+2256 RAQAVSSPL
-2265 SVDLTGG
+2265 YVDLTGG

-2281 ALARAAR
+2281 ELARAAQPENSDASR
-2288 ADNAG
+2288 VAG
-2293 TGFGDTPDA
+2293 SLCEGK
-2302 ADHPARGTLGAQA
+2302 A
-2315 PRTVKALP
+2315 PRTAKALP
-2323 NVLRPEECTSP
+2323 NVLRPAECTSP
-2334 DFNEVTQSLEDM
+2334 DFNGVTQSLEDM

-2360 SRTRYEAEVGG
+2360 SRTRFEAEVGG

-2380 LAWSRGLIRWDER
+2380 LAWSRGLISWDER
-2393 TAGWLTAEGEEVAE
+2393 TAGWLTAEGEEIAE

-2451 KPLSFTVG
+2451 KPLSFTVQ
-2459 DEATARSFVDSCE
+2459 DEETARSFVDSCE
-2472 GATLRR
+2472 GTTLRR
-2478 VTDANGEVE
+2478 VTDATGEDE
-2487 WQVTRPAGS
+2487 WQVTRAAGL

-2520 QAYGIPA
+2520 QVYGIPA

-2542 CTVEAFLSAGFSPAE
+2542 CAVEAFLSAGFSPAE
-2557 LLAHVHPA
+2557 LLAHIHPA

-2642 LRLNKADF
+2642 LRLHKADF

-2671 ATADSAEMAAKGIEH
+2671 ATADSAEMAAKGIDY

-2701 ESEGGGTILLARGTF
+2701 ESEGGGTILLARGSF

-2737 AHTSIPAPGLGALSA
+2737 AHTSIPAPGMGALSA
-2752 GRGGQ
+2752 ARGGK
-2757 DSRLARSLK
+2757 DSRLARSLE

-2809 PLYVISQKS
+2809 PLYVVSQKS

-2829 FQIVGLT
+2829 FQLVGLT
-2836 QVLRSGVLPPNR
+2836 QVLCSGILPPNR
-2848 SLDCVDPALRR
+2848 SLDCVDPVLRR

-2864 WLRQALDLRR
+2864 WLRQPLDLRR

-2900 AFYAALAREQGEGVA
+2900 AFHAALVRERGEA
-2915 EGWRA
+2915 EAEAWRSA
-2920 AAADRERRGVRR
+2920 AAERERCGLRR
-2932 LEKAMRGGAALYER
+2932 LEKAMRGGPALYER

-2961 QREAAV
+2961 EREAAV

-2974 LRGGTLDPEGG
+2974 LRGGALDPEGG

>member
-1 MSDFRVSVPLS
+1 MSDFRVFQSLAS
-12 ARLGSEPFA
+12 RLDAEPFA

-33 MLRDALA
+33 TLRSALA
-40 TGVRPH
+40 AGVRPR

-65 LPSTPH
+65 LPVAPH
-71 GFAPLNWADEEPA
+71 GFAPLVWADGEPGRA
-84 WAHSLADASLSTPGI
+84 QALDDAALSAPGI
-99 LTAQLAVLESLRA
+99 LTAQLAVLECLRA
-112 HGIKLEDAVTS
+112 HGIELEDAVSS

-135 VEGRMSPA
+135 VEKHMRPA
-143 GALALARLIGAA
+143 EALALARLIGAA
-155 MTTTARSAGLV
+155 MVTTARSAGLM
-166 RTPQG
+166 RTAQG

-181 KQQLRAT
+181 RQQLREA

-205 TPAELSRVKA
+205 TSAELARVKT
-215 ALQENSTP
+215 ALQENSTFKEGR
-223 TEGEEGKPAAV
+223 EGESAAV
-234 TVSDLDVSAAFH
+234 VVTDLEVSAAFH
-246 HPTMQHAVD
+246 HPTMQCAVD

-260 AARIGLEPESAAQLA
+260 AGRIGLEPESTAQLA

-289 DSALEAGARWIL
+289 DSALEAGAHWIL
-301 EIGPARGV
+301 EVGPTRGV
-309 EPLTRDIVAGR
+309 EPLTRDLVAGR

-328 TAEGLA
+328 AAEGLA
-334 QLAEPGRAPSLPRA
+334 QLVEPGRAPSLPRA
-348 WSEWAPRV
+348 WSEWTPRV
-356 ADGRLATA
+356 ESGRLATA
-364 FTQSTGYSPVM
+364 FTRATGYSPVM

-382 TVDPAIVAAAA
+382 TVDPEIVAAAA

-401 AGGGQHTDGILQ
+401 AGGGQHTDDILQ
-413 ENLSTLSRLLK
+413 ESLRVLRRLLQ

-456 AGAPINGE
+456 GGAPINGV
-464 VISAGIPPVEDAV
+464 VISAGIPPVEEAI
-477 ELVEKL
+477 ELVTKL

-505 RVADALPETTVIM
+505 RIADALPDATVIM
-518 QLEGSAA
+518 QIEGSEA

-532 GLDDV
+532 GLDKV
-537 LASTYARIRERDNVL
+537 LVATYARIRERANVL

-570 GTWAQRF
+570 GTWAQRY

-599 TASESVKQALVA
+599 TASNSVKQALVA
-611 AHSGDVV
+611 AHSGDVI

-647 DAAAV
+647 DAAVV
-652 EARRAEIIE
+652 ETRRAEIIE

-668 PYFGDLEEMS
+668 PYFGDLDEMS

-698 SWFSR
+698 SWLSR

-716 PIDHGEIELR
+716 PTDHGEIELR
-726 VEVDREKPAEAINQ
+726 VEVDRENPAEASAQ

-774 IDSEVRRRWRRD
+774 IDSDVRRRWRRD

-793 EHYDAD
+793 EHYEAD

-806 TAAVEGIAQANEPV
+806 TAAVEGIEQANEPV
-820 AQVLGRFE
+820 AQILGRFE

-835 DASDAEFADGL
+835 DQTEDDSGEPAFST
-846 ADELNMSD
+846 
-854 EELIRSAPGLNWAG
+854 EELIRRAPGLNWAG
-868 REQPNPLSLGL
+868 REQPNPLRLGL
-879 RGVRLEPAGDGAMWL
+879 DGAELEARGEDAMWL
-894 TVPFHSD
+894 TVPFHSG
-901 ASMRVRITPP
+901 AGLRVRITLP
-911 RIPGASPLVKVEDA
+911 RIPGASPLVTVDDA
-925 ETAMRELLR
+925 ESAMRELLR
-934 QAVGGDLPD
+934 QAAGGDLPG
-943 VDSGAVTVSTTLSA
+943 VASGTATVNVHLSA
-957 TDIAHYAAVT
+957 TDIAQHGAVT
-967 SGETSATVSPDVLVG
+967 SGEMSTAVSPDVLLG
-982 PAWPATF
+982 HAWPALF

-996 TASGEPVVEGFL
+996 TESGEPLVEGFL
-1008 DLVHLENALSL
+1008 DLVHLEHSLSL
-1019 TPHAWD
+1019 TPDTWE
-1025 LLLTSAAPDAEPLDL
+1025 LLRSSTAPGAEPLDL

-1048 IRDTPSGRV
+1048 VRDTPSGRL
-1057 VDITVGVTTAVR
+1057 VDVSVAVNVAVH

-1090 APLELART
+1090 ASESSVR
-1098 ATYGAQENGAETAE
+1098 ENGQED
-1112 SLVRETPRSFRHRTS
+1112 SVKSSFRETPRSFRHRTTA
-1127 MVAPESLLPFAVVT
+1127 VAPQSLRPFAVVT

-1152 AAALAGHREGPIV
+1152 AAALAGHRQGPIV

-1174 QAAATFDGARV
+1174 QAAVAFDGARV
-1185 LEWTATWLAPVL
+1185 LEWSVTWLAPVL

-1212 KRRGYGEVRSVTA
+1212 KSGGYGEVRSVTA

-1251 GIQSPGMGMKDYA
+1251 GIQPPGMGMKDYA

-1276 DKHTRQS
+1276 DEHTRQS
-1283 LSFSILEIVRHNP
+1283 LGFSILEIVRHNP
-1296 DTVVVDGETFTH
+1296 DTVVVAGETFTH

-1334 KESGVLESGAFFAG
+1334 KESEVLESCAFFAG

-1375 RGLTMHRLIERDSA
+1375 RGLTMHHLVERDAA

-1412 AHVARVAA
+1412 AHVAGVAA

-1437 YAVAGTKAGLDALSR
+1437 YAVAGTKAGLDALAD
-1452 DAERRAPGQRAVIPI
+1452 DAEHRAPGQRAVIPI

-1485 FRTHLDALIPEE
+1485 FRAHLNALIPQEV
-1497 INLDALVGR
+1497 NLEVLVGR

-1518 SREFVEAIAE
+1518 SREFVESIAA
-1528 VVDSEPIEEIL
+1528 VVDSEPIAEIL
-1539 VDFDGAMACPARLGR
+1539 ADFDGAVASPARLGR

-1575 DLILGQLGVERFIEV
+1575 DLLLGQLGVERFIEV
-1590 GVGSA
+1590 GVGAA

-1627 RVFAD
+1627 RVFAE
-1632 DAETAPEL
+1632 DAESAPKAAAKAVAEH
-1640 AAQVAG
+1640 AAQPVSA
-1646 QPETT
+1646 
-1651 EAEPEVSEPQP
+1651 EAESVESESRQAIDRA
-1662 LTHTTHHEETVHAP
+1662 HQEETVQAP
-1676 REEAPAVVADRPL
+1676 REEAPAAIEDLPL

-1705 RPDQMAATDSIE
+1705 RPDQIAPTDSIE
-1717 TLVEGVSARRN
+1717 TLVEGVSSRRN
-1728 QLLVDLGVEFGI
+1728 QLLVDLGSEFGI
-1740 SAIENAADEPI
+1740 SAIENAADAAI

-1768 GEVLAEHVAQAL
+1768 GEVLREQVSQAL

-1788 KKPSYVAERVSSTW
+1788 KKPGYVAERVSGTW
-1802 GLGPGWADRA
+1802 GLGTGWADHA
-1812 IVQLV
+1812 TVQLV

-1825 LRGGN
+1825 LRGGD

-1837 GAASVAELDAL
+1837 AVVSVAELDEL
-1848 IDASVRAA
+1848 IDSAVRAA
-1856 GEREGV
+1856 GECEGIA
-1862 SLQKAVSATPH
+1862 LQKAAAATPH

-1878 EAVRAYTERLEAA
+1878 EAVRAYTERLESA

-1899 LAALGREEIST
+1899 LAALGREETPIEQGDSAAHT
-1910 EQVGNTAPAALEQL
+1910 ELEQL
-1924 VAAELGP
+1924 VATELGP
-1931 DWKRQ
+1931 DWQQR

-1946 VLLDDH
+1946 VLLDDR
-1952 WATAREDIARAAAA
+1952 WASAREDIARAAAA
-1966 GETEPELDVLGTGE
+1966 GEAEPELDVLGAGE

-1990 YEDLARDART
+1990 YEHLARDART

-2013 VTGGSPGSIGAE
+2013 VTGGSPGSIAAE

-2038 ATTSQLNHE
+2038 ATTSQLKHE
-2047 RLEFYKQLYRHR
+2047 RLEFYKELYRSR

-2068 VPANLNSFAD
+2068 VPANLSSFAD
-2078 VDALAEWIAAERTA
+2078 VDALVEWIAAEHTA
-2092 TVGGKSVQ
+2092 IVGGKSVQ

-2114 APRVAGTLADTGAG
+2114 APRVAGTLVDAGAG

-2220 GGNDPLVEQVEAR
+2220 GGNDPLVAQVEAR

-2256 RADAALAPL
+2256 RAQAASSPL
-2265 SVDLTGG
+2265 SFDLTGG

-2281 ALARAAR
+2281 ALARDSQSEDADASSAAAR
-2288 ADNAG
+2288 SG
-2293 TGFGDTPDA
+2293 EEK
-2302 ADHPARGTLGAQA
+2302 A
-2315 PRTVKALP
+2315 PRTAKALP
-2323 NVLRPEECTSP
+2323 NVLKPAEWTSP
-2334 DFNEVTQSLEDM
+2334 DFNTVTQSLEDM

-2371 DLSAAGVLE
+2371 ELSAAGVLE
-2380 LAWSRGLIRWDER
+2380 LAWSRGLISWDEH
-2393 TAGWLTAEGEEVAE
+2393 TAGWLTAEGEEIAE

-2451 KPLSFTVG
+2451 KPLSFTVQ
-2459 DEATARSFVDSCE
+2459 DEETARSFVDSCE

-2478 VTDANGEVE
+2478 VTDPNGEVE

-2504 AMTRFVGGQ
+2504 TMTRFVGGQ

-2520 QAYGIPA
+2520 QVYGIPA

-2542 CTVEAFLSAGFSPAE
+2542 CTVDAFLSAGFSPAE

-2582 SLYVDKLLA
+2582 SLYVDKLLG

-2642 LRLNKADF
+2642 LRLHKADF

-2686 RFFSRANDRRRGGFV
+2686 RFFSRANDRRRAGFV
-2701 ESEGGGTILLARGTF
+2701 ESEGGGTILLARGSF
-2716 AAEMGLPVLGV
+2716 AAQMGLPVLGV

-2752 GRGGQ
+2752 ARGGTN
-2757 DSRLARSLK
+2757 SRLARSLA

-2809 PLYVISQKS
+2809 PLYVVSQKS

-2829 FQIVGLT
+2829 FQLVGLS
-2836 QVLRSGVLPPNR
+2836 QVLRSGILPPNR
-2848 SLDCVDPALRR
+2848 SLDCVDPVLRR
-2859 HAHLV
+2859 HSHLL
-2864 WLRQALDLRR
+2864 WLRQPLDLRR

-2900 AFYAALAREQGEGVA
+2900 AFFAALAREQGGGVA
-2915 EGWRA
+2915 EAWRA
-2920 AAADRERRGVRR
+2920 AATDRERRGLRR
-2932 LEKAMRGGAALYER
+2932 LEDAMRGGAALYER
-2946 PVNRNLGAG
+2946 PVNRNLGSGPA
-2955 TAAEVA
+2955 TEVTE
-2961 QREAAV
+2961 REAAA

-2985 STAQRG
+2985 NTTQRG

>member
-1 MSDFRVSVPLS
+1 MSDFHVSVPLS

-33 MLRDALA
+33 TLRDALA
-40 TGVRPH
+40 TGVRPK
-46 IAEYLAEAEELLA
+46 IAAFLSAAEELLA

-65 LPSTPH
+65 LAAAPH
-71 GFAPLNWADEEPA
+71 GFAPLAWADEEPA
-84 WAHSLADASLSTPGI
+84 WAHALADASLSTPGI

-112 HGIKLEDAVTS
+112 QGIELEDAVTN

-143 GALALARLIGAA
+143 EALALARLIGAA
-155 MTTTARSAGLV
+155 LETTARSAGLV

-171 APMAAVTGAT
+171 APMEAVTGAT
-181 KQQLRAT
+181 KQQLLDA

-215 ALQENSTP
+215 ALQENATQA
-223 TEGEEGKPAAV
+223 EGVEGKPAAV

-246 HPTMQHAVD
+246 HPTMQYAVE

-260 AARIGLEPESAAQLA
+260 AGRIGLDPEITAQLA
-275 RAVLTDYVDWPERV
+275 RAVLTDYVDWPERI
-289 DSALEAGARWIL
+289 DSALQAGARWIL
-301 EIGPARGV
+301 EVGPTRGV
-309 EPLTRDIVAGR
+309 EPLTRDLVAGR
-320 GVGTLAVG
+320 GVGTLSVG
-328 TAEGLA
+328 TPAGLA
-334 QLAEPGRAPSLPRA
+334 QLVEPGRAPSLPRA

-364 FTQSTGYSPVM
+364 FTRATGYSPVM

-401 AGGGQHTDGILQ
+401 AGGGQHTDDILQ
-413 ENLSTLSRLLK
+413 ESLRVLRRLLQ

-456 AGAPINGE
+456 AGTPINGV
-464 VISAGIPPVEDAV
+464 VISAGIPPVEEAV

-483 HAANIPW
+483 HGTNIPW

-505 RVADALPETTVIM
+505 RIADALPRTTVIV

-532 GLDDV
+532 DLDDV
-537 LASTYARIRERDNVL
+537 LAASYPRIRERDNVL

-647 DAAAV
+647 DVAAV
-652 EARRAEIIE
+652 ETRHAEIIE

-668 PYFGDLEEMS
+668 PYFGDLDEMT
-678 YSEWLQRYL
+678 YAEWLQRYL

-698 SWFSR
+698 SWLRR
-703 FTRMVARAEARLH
+703 FTSMVARAEARLH
-716 PIDHGEIELR
+716 PTDHGEIELC
-726 VEVDREKPAEAINQ
+726 VEVDRENPAEAVAQ
-740 LTELYGDAALHPT
+740 LRELYGDAALHPT

-774 IDSEVRRRWRRD
+774 IDADVRRRWRHD

-806 TAAVEGIAQANEPV
+806 TSAVEGIAQANEPV
-820 AQVLGRFE
+820 AQVLARFE
-828 QAALALL
+828 QAVLALL
-835 DASDAEFADGL
+835 DASDAEFDEGL

-894 TVPFHSD
+894 TVPFQSD

-943 VDSGAVTVSTTLSA
+943 VDSGTTTVSAHLST

-989 AVLASAH
+989 AVLSSAH
-996 TASGEPVVEGFL
+996 TVSGEPVVEGFL
-1008 DLVHLENALSL
+1008 DLVHLEHALSL

-1025 LLLTSAAPDAEPLDL
+1025 LLRSSTAPGAEPLDL

-1048 IRDTPSGRV
+1048 VRDTPSGRL
-1057 VDITVGVTTAVR
+1057 VDVSVAVNVAVR

-1078 HERFLITGRRGD
+1078 HERFLITGRRGG
-1090 APLELART
+1090 AALELAR
-1098 ATYGAQENGAETAE
+1098 ATTNGAQESGQED
-1112 SLVRETPRSFRHRTS
+1112 SVKSSFRETPRSFRHRTS

-1146 IHLSSN
+1146 IHLSAN

-1174 QAAATFDGARV
+1174 QATAAFDGARV
-1185 LEWTATWLAPVL
+1185 LEWSATWLAPVL

-1212 KRRGYGEVRSVTA
+1212 KRGGYGEVRSVTA

-1283 LSFSILEIVRHNP
+1283 LGFSILEIVRHNP
-1296 DTVVVDGETFTH
+1296 DTVVVAGETFTH

-1334 KESGVLESGAFFAG
+1334 REAGVLDSGAFFAG

-1357 AAYAEVL
+1357 AAYAGVL

-1375 RGLTMHRLIERDSA
+1375 RGLTMHRLVERDSA

-1403 MGMSATEAF
+1403 MGMSASEAF
-1412 AHVARVAA
+1412 AHVVRVAA

-1437 YAVAGTKAGLDALSR
+1437 YAVAGTKAGLDALAN

-1479 VGGVAD
+1479 VGGVVD
-1485 FRTHLDALIPEE
+1485 FRAHLDALIPEE

-1518 SREFVEAIAE
+1518 SREFVESIAE

-1539 VDFDGAMACPARLGR
+1539 ADFDGAMACPARLGR

-1575 DLILGQLGVERFIEV
+1575 DLLLGGLGVERFIEV
-1590 GVGSA
+1590 GVGTA

-1604 TLRLPQYAGSTDIE
+1604 TLRLPQYAGSTGIE

-1627 RVFAD
+1627 RVFAE
-1632 DAETAPEL
+1632 DAETAPES
-1640 AAQVAG
+1640 AAQDSADAV
-1646 QPETT
+1646 
-1651 EAEPEVSEPQP
+1651 EAQADEPESRQPSESA
-1662 LTHTTHHEETVHAP
+1662 HREDSVHAP
-1676 REEAPAVVADRPL
+1676 REEAPAAVEDLPL

-1717 TLVEGVSARRN
+1717 TLVEGVSSRRN

-1740 SAIENAADEPI
+1740 SAIENAADAPI
-1751 PQLAESVAQ
+1751 SQLAESVAQ

-1788 KKPSYVAERVSSTW
+1788 KKPSYVAERVSNTW
-1802 GLGPGWADRA
+1802 GLGSGWADRA
-1812 IVQLV
+1812 IAQLV

-1825 LRGGN
+1825 LRGGE

-1837 GAASVAELDAL
+1837 GVASVAELDAL
-1848 IDASVRAA
+1848 IDASVNAA

-1862 SLQKAVSATPH
+1862 SLQKAVALTPH

-1878 EAVRAYTERLEAA
+1878 EAVRTYTERLEAA

-1899 LAALGREEIST
+1899 LAALGREETAT
-1910 EQVGNTAPAALEQL
+1910 EQGDSASHTELEQL

-1931 DWKRQ
+1931 DWQRQ

-1946 VLLDDH
+1946 VLLDDL

-1966 GETEPELDVLGTGE
+1966 GEAEPELDVLGAGE
-1980 EVALLAEHFG
+1980 EVALLAEYFG

-2013 VTGGSPGSIGAE
+2013 VTGGSPGSIAAE

-2038 ATTSQLNHE
+2038 ATTSQLSHE
-2047 RLEFYKQLYRHR
+2047 RLEFYKELYRSR

-2114 APRVAGTLADTGAG
+2114 APRVAGTLADAGAG

-2206 VHAHIGWVRGTGLM
+2206 VHAQIGWVRGTGLM
-2220 GGNDPLVEQVEAR
+2220 GGNDPLVTQVEAR

-2247 IDATASPHI
+2247 IDATASPRI
-2256 RADAALAPL
+2256 RAEAAQAPL

-2281 ALARAAR
+2281 ALASAAQSENSDASR
-2288 ADNAG
+2288 VAG
-2293 TGFGDTPDA
+2293 SLCEGK
-2302 ADHPARGTLGAQA
+2302 A

-2323 NVLRPEECTSP
+2323 NVLRPAECTSP
-2334 DFNEVTQSLEDM
+2334 DFNGVTQSLEDM

-2360 SRTRYEAEVGG
+2360 SRTRFEAEVGG

-2380 LAWSRGLIRWDER
+2380 LAWSRGLISWDER

-2414 HDEVLAG
+2414 HDEALAG

-2451 KPLSFTVG
+2451 KPLSFTVQ
-2459 DEATARSFVDSCE
+2459 DEETACSFVDSCE

-2478 VTDANGEVE
+2478 VTDATGEDE
-2487 WQVTRPAGS
+2487 WQVARPAGS
-2496 SVRVPRRV
+2496 AVRVPRRV

-2513 IPEGFDP
+2513 IPECFDP
-2520 QAYGIPA
+2520 QVYGIPA

-2591 QPRPNDI
+2591 QPRPNDV

-2642 LRLNKADF
+2642 LRLHKADF

-2752 GRGGQ
+2752 ARGGQ

-2809 PLYVISQKS
+2809 PLYVVSQKS

-2829 FQIVGLT
+2829 FQLIGLT

-2848 SLDCVDPALRR
+2848 SLDCVDPVLRR
-2859 HAHLV
+2859 HPHLV
-2864 WLRQALDLRR
+2864 WLRQPLDLRC

-2900 AFYAALAREQGEGVA
+2900 AFYAALVRERGEA
-2915 EGWRA
+2915 EAEAWRSA
-2920 AAADRERRGVRR
+2920 AAERERCGLRR
-2932 LEKAMRGGAALYER
+2932 LEKAMRGGPALYER
-2946 PVNRNLGAG
+2946 PVSRNLGAG

-2961 QREAAV
+2961 EREAAV

>member
-1 MSDFRVSVPLS
+1 MSDFHVSVPLS

-33 MLRDALA
+33 TLRDALA
-40 TGVRPH
+40 IGVRPQ
-46 IAEYLAEAEELLA
+46 IAEYLAAAEELLA

-65 LPSTPH
+65 LPATPH
-71 GFAPLNWADEEPA
+71 GFAPLAWADSEPA
-84 WAHSLADASLSTPGI
+84 WAHAIADASLSTPGI

-112 HGIKLEDAVTS
+112 HGIELEDAVTS

-143 GALALARLIGAA
+143 EALALARLIGAA
-155 MTTTARSAGLV
+155 LETTARSAGLV

-171 APMAAVTGAT
+171 APMEAVTGAT
-181 KQQLRAT
+181 KQQLLDA

-215 ALQENSTP
+215 ALQENATQA
-223 TEGEEGKPAAV
+223 EGVEGKPAAV

-246 HPTMQHAVD
+246 HPTMQYAVE

-260 AARIGLEPESAAQLA
+260 AGRIGLDPEITAQLA
-275 RAVLTDYVDWPERV
+275 RAVLTDYVDWPERI
-289 DSALEAGARWIL
+289 DSALQAGARWIL
-301 EIGPARGV
+301 EVGPTRGV
-309 EPLTRDIVAGR
+309 EPLTRDLVAGR
-320 GVGTLAVG
+320 GVGTLSVG
-328 TAEGLA
+328 TPAGLA
-334 QLAEPGRAPSLPRA
+334 QLVEPGRAPSLPRA

-364 FTQSTGYSPVM
+364 FTRATGYSPVM

-401 AGGGQHTDGILQ
+401 AGGGQHTDDILQ

-456 AGAPINGE
+456 AGAPINGV
-464 VISAGIPPVEDAV
+464 VISAGIPPVEEAV

-483 HAANIPW
+483 HGANIPW

-505 RVADALPETTVIM
+505 RIADALPETTVIM

-532 GLDDV
+532 GLDEV
-537 LASTYARIRERDNVL
+537 LVATYARIRERDNVL

-570 GTWAQRF
+570 GTWTQRF
-577 GLPAAPVD
+577 GLPVAPVD

-652 EARRAEIIE
+652 ETRRAEIIQ

-668 PYFGDLEEMS
+668 PYFGDLDEMS
-678 YSEWLQRYL
+678 YSAWLQRYL

-698 SWFSR
+698 SWFDR
-703 FTRMVARAEARLH
+703 FTRMVARAEARLN
-716 PIDHGEIELR
+716 PVDQGEIELR
-726 VEVDREKPAEAINQ
+726 VEVERENPAEAINQ
-740 LTELYGDAALHPT
+740 LTGLYGDAALHPT

-774 IDSEVRRRWRRD
+774 IDADVRRRWRLD

-793 EHYDAD
+793 EHYEAD

-806 TAAVEGIAQANEPV
+806 TSAVEGIAQANEPV
-820 AQVLGRFE
+820 AQILGRFE
-828 QAALALL
+828 QAVLGLL
-835 DASDAEFADGL
+835 DASDAEFDKGL
-846 ADELNMSD
+846 AGELNMSD
-854 EELIRSAPGLNWAG
+854 EELIRRAPSLNWAG
-868 REQPNPLSLGL
+868 REQPNPLRLGL
-879 RGVRLEPAGDGAMWL
+879 DGTELEPAGDGAMWL
-894 TVPFHSD
+894 TVPFHSG
-901 ASMRVRITPP
+901 AELRIRITPP
-911 RIPGASPLVKVEDA
+911 SIPGASPLVKVEDA
-925 ETAMRELLR
+925 KAAMRELLR

-943 VDSGAVTVSTTLSA
+943 VSSGTATVSAHLST
-957 TDIAHYAAVT
+957 TDIAHYSAVT
-967 SGETSATVSPDVLVG
+967 SGEMNATVSPDVLVG

-989 AVLASAH
+989 AVLSGAH
-996 TASGEPVVEGFL
+996 AASGEPVVEGFL
-1008 DLVHLENALSL
+1008 DLVHLEHTLSFKPD
-1019 TPHAWD
+1019 TWE
-1025 LLLTSAAPDAEPLDL
+1025 LLRASAAPGPEPLDL

-1048 IRDTPSGRV
+1048 VRDTPSGRV
-1057 VDITVGVTTAVR
+1057 VDVSVGVTAAVR
-1069 GEEHEFAQL
+1069 GEEHEFAQM
-1078 HERFLITGRRGD
+1078 HERFLITGRCGD
-1090 APLELART
+1090 AALETVGA
-1098 ATYGAQENGAETAE
+1098 ATYGAQESGAETAE
-1112 SLVRETPRSFRHRTS
+1112 TSVRETPRSFRHRTS
-1127 MVAPESLLPFAVVT
+1127 VVAPESLRPFAVVT

-1174 QAAATFDGARV
+1174 QVAAAFDGARV
-1185 LEWTATWLAPVL
+1185 LDWSATWLAPVL

-1202 EFEVERVGVD
+1202 EFVVERVGVD

-1251 GIQSPGMGMKDYA
+1251 GIQSPGMGMQDYA

-1296 DTVVVDGETFTH
+1296 DTVVVGGETFTH

-1334 KESGVLESGAFFAG
+1334 KEAGVLEDSAFFAG

-1375 RGLTMHRLIERDSA
+1375 RGLTMHRLVERDSA

-1403 MGMSATEAF
+1403 MGISASEAF
-1412 AHVARVAA
+1412 AYVARVAA

-1437 YAVAGTKAGLDALSR
+1437 YAVAGTKAGLDALAS

-1485 FRTHLDALIPEE
+1485 FRAHLDALIPAE
-1497 INLDALVGR
+1497 INLDVLVGR

-1518 SREFVEAIAE
+1518 SREFVEDIAE

-1539 VDFDGAMACPARLGR
+1539 AGFGGAVASPARLGR

-1590 GVGSA
+1590 GVGTA

-1632 DAETAPEL
+1632 DAETAPEP
-1640 AAQVAG
+1640 AAPVTI
-1646 QPETT
+1646 QPVTV
-1651 EAEPEVSEPQP
+1651 EAQTDEPESRQP
-1662 LTHTTHHEETVHAP
+1662 TESARREETVQAP
-1676 REEAPAVVADRPL
+1676 REDAPAAVTDRPL

-1717 TLVEGVSARRN
+1717 TLVEGVSSRRN

-1740 SAIENAADEPI
+1740 SAIENAADAPI

-1780 TRLTGPAG
+1780 IRLTGPAG
-1788 KKPSYVAERVSSTW
+1788 KKPSYVAERVSTTW

-1812 IVQLV
+1812 IAQLV

-1825 LRGGN
+1825 LRGGE

-1862 SLQKAVSATPH
+1862 SLQKAVALTPH

-1878 EAVRAYTERLEAA
+1878 EAVRTYTERLEAA

-1899 LAALGREEIST
+1899 LAALGREETAT
-1910 EQVGNTAPAALEQL
+1910 EQGDSASHTELEQL

-1931 DWKRQ
+1931 DWQRQ

-1946 VLLDDH
+1946 VLLDDL

-1966 GETEPELDVLGTGE
+1966 GEAEPELDVLGAGE

-2000 PADGLLFADQVAV
+2000 PANGLLFAGQVAV
-2013 VTGGSPGSIGAE
+2013 VTGGSPGSIAAE

-2038 ATTSQLNHE
+2038 ATTSQLSHE
-2047 RLEFYKQLYRHR
+2047 RLEFYKELYRSR

-2114 APRVAGTLADTGAG
+2114 APRVAGTLADAGAG

-2206 VHAHIGWVRGTGLM
+2206 VHAQIGWVRGTGLM
-2220 GGNDPLVEQVEAR
+2220 GGNDPLVTQVEAR

-2247 IDATASPHI
+2247 IDATASPRI
-2256 RADAALAPL
+2256 RAEAAQAPL

-2281 ALARAAR
+2281 ALASAAQSENSDASR
-2288 ADNAG
+2288 VAG
-2293 TGFGDTPDA
+2293 SLCEGK
-2302 ADHPARGTLGAQA
+2302 A

-2323 NVLRPEECTSP
+2323 NVLRPAECTSP
-2334 DFNEVTQSLEDM
+2334 DFNGVTQSLEDM

-2360 SRTRYEAEVGG
+2360 SRTRFEAEVGG

-2380 LAWSRGLIRWDER
+2380 LAWSRGLISWDER

-2451 KPLSFTVG
+2451 KPLSFTVQ
-2459 DEATARSFVDSCE
+2459 DEETARSFVDSCE

-2478 VTDANGEVE
+2478 VTDATGEDE
-2487 WQVTRPAGS
+2487 WQVARPAGS
-2496 SVRVPRRV
+2496 AVRVPRRV

-2520 QAYGIPA
+2520 QVYGIPA

-2542 CTVEAFLSAGFSPAE
+2542 CTVDAFLSAGFSPAE

-2591 QPRPNDI
+2591 QPRPNDV

-2642 LRLNKADF
+2642 LRLHKADF

-2737 AHTSIPAPGLGALSA
+2737 AHTSIPAPGMGALSA
-2752 GRGGQ
+2752 ARGGQ

-2766 ALGVGADDI
+2766 SLGVGADDI

-2809 PLYVISQKS
+2809 PLYVVSQKS

-2829 FQIVGLT
+2829 FQLIGLT
-2836 QVLRSGVLPPNR
+2836 QALRSGVLPPNR
-2848 SLDCVDPALRR
+2848 SLDCVDPVLRR
-2859 HAHLV
+2859 HPHLV
-2864 WLRQALDLRR
+2864 WLRQPLDLRR

-2900 AFYAALAREQGEGVA
+2900 AFYAALVREWGEA
-2915 EGWRA
+2915 EAEAWRSA
-2920 AAADRERRGVRR
+2920 AAEREWCGLRR
-2932 LEKAMRGGAALYER
+2932 LEKAMRGGPALYER
-2946 PVNRNLGAG
+2946 PVNRNLGTG

-2961 QREAAV
+2961 EREAAV